1 MKSRKNNINRPAPS
15 RRLLLQLLTMMAL
28 TAAPSSVYAQSFHQT
43 GASGL
48 PLDSRGMQ
56 QTAEWNYY
64 YYLPTGSTS
73 MTLDLPIM
81 GWTDNYA
88 NELEPYGWYRWYD
101 YNTDLNSA
109 NLTAYDV
116 TSSSWYGGTTH
127 STQLKT
133 NITDNS
139 GKNIGLVAYK
149 LSATYIT
156 RKHVGVNYSYSNS
169 DATNPNWKG
178 DIVAC
183 DVSRYIDYT
192 ISGTKVSKEPT
203 LSVRYIFHIQSAA
216 YLAQKLKEA
225 LCEGSKSK
233 AADLTFEDNKRIVF
247 GAKDENAKMSLR
259 TNLKNSGGQ
268 SYWFY
273 PLSTTKGKT
282 VYPTTESQKITA
294 ADFKT
299 TMKQA
304 DKIVWKVYNEDK
316 TKFCQLSATSSTT
329 QFCDLTISALNS
341 ATWYNVSNDA
351 TTTKPTDIGF
361 EHTVYVVAWAANSND
376 MCPVANFEVFIH
388 KGYPKTKDEI
398 TADNNIDRTLS
409 YLEDEDRYEK
419 KMDISFDDDNADLT
433 FDAPTVN
440 NNVSLKPSDFKSR
453 AYGFTYANLADYDY
467 FYGTYMRQSWTGKRP
482 TYSSPNHGDYG
493 LYKSANKTG
502 VSTTDYNKGYQ
513 WWANGNPEI
522 YDRTYERTSGKQYGY
537 FLYVDASDESRQ
549 IASADFKA
557 NLCTGSQLV
566 FSGAVAEYTSGA
578 NAPQVMFRLYGI
590 DKDENGNEIGKKLIQ
605 SFSSGDFKTNTK
617 SLQYGKWYQIYSKQ
631 VLQKSAGADNYTDFR
646 IVLDN
651 MCQGTDGAD
660 YCIDDLC
667 LYTQTSKLDVLQ
679 NKPLCPN
686 ETGYE
691 TAPEEI
697 TLKLRGIYETFQAMV
712 NMKESKLFYRI
723 CDATGKQVDNIDYDG
738 DGQPDEYG
746 TARIPASYNAA
757 YVLPPEA
764 ADGKNNVAMFENDN
778 SGNRCLVI
786 ANRNFNIVPGKDYYF
801 SIAYPSDDNPDVPG
815 KWGKSTDVC
824 STYSGI
830 FQVVEQSIKLTDK
843 NSNVLTALRVNC
855 DTKTPTVEVIAKI
868 ETADPVNGG
877 KVTIDNVKFDWFLSK
892 PNKENELYTTP
903 GLLEALRA
911 YRAKYPS
918 DNGLNTG
925 FRSINYTQYTLLK
938 QYVDSKQLI
947 LNASNS
953 MGNRTFEA
961 NEMGL
966 YKIAVIP
973 VQAKATI
980 NGQNYD
986 ICADPM
992 LVDLRVVTDGPNINL
1007 GFSDVIYPNDARTV
1021 RVGLPQIKAI
1031 ADNNGALNL
1040 PMTGIEGAT
1049 SVKMSDAQVYISN
1062 TNDPDF
1068 NSTKQVIGVVTSSTI
1083 KNSDK
1088 TVGIRFNSNAA
1099 TILKEGYW
1107 YEINFSYNNS
1117 SASTA
1122 SCPGE
1127 TFVKMC
1133 IVPEYATWNS
1143 SPRTASTNWNDDNNW
1158 LRSTKA
1164 EIFKDSYTDY
1174 NTTTAFMPMKFTKV
1188 TVANQKDK
1196 GKVYPNLDEISY
1208 RSNGI
1213 ASSTKMKSF
1222 AYDFVAKWSDATADG
1237 SDNGNGT
1244 FSCEK
1249 WAGNF
1254 CDQIYFKPEAELLYA
1269 NYLNYN
1275 KAYVEKELTPNTW
1288 SIMSSPLKQTYA
1300 GDLYVQKDDG
1310 QEKSE
1315 AFKPI
1320 TYKEGVNDRSAYPVY
1335 QRSWDGNAQE
1345 VKDNVT
1351 NYSANHDGTVDVTTD
1366 NELSINSGYW
1376 SHVYNKVD
1384 ELYTKGQAFAVKAG
1398 DKYTAG
1404 AQGANA
1410 TAVIRLPKADTQFSY
1425 YDSESQ
1431 KPVNVTVNRDANSY
1445 RMLQGDVAGDKTMA
1459 MTQPLKE
1466 NLHRDNRY
1474 HLVGNPYTSS
1484 LSMYR
1489 FLKANTAFENSI
1501 WTLDNGVMKTHSV
1514 PVDLDYDKK
1523 TDVIVNPTQA
1533 FFVKVKEGETAP
1545 ANVTFNATM
1554 LINKDVTPGEKALI
1568 IRPTVTLT
1576 TVNGERSS
1584 QSELIVN
1591 DEASRDYVEGEDVEM
1606 LGEGNIAEIAQV
1618 YSVAGSQAVALNAS
1632 DDINWMPVG
1641 VVAPK
1646 SKDIDVNISL
1656 NSKMLIKMN
1665 NEGSQLFLFDATT
1678 KTFSEIKDGMTVK
1691 MMANDHG
1698 RYYITNQSSLNTT
1711 DINTI
1716 DCFSPT
1722 ENTIVVATLKGDM
1735 KRVMVYDISGALVT
1749 SNHSVNGGRCQLNVP
1764 KAGIYVVKATTKED
1778 RTETF
1783 KIVVR

>member
-1 MKSRKNNINRPAPS
+1 
-15 RRLLLQLLTMMAL
+15 MMAL
-28 TAAPSSVYAQSFHQT
+28 TAAPSSVYAQSLGFHKE
-43 GASGL
+43 GKSGL

-56 QTAEWNYY
+56 QTAEWHYY
-64 YYLPTGSTS
+64 YYLPTNSNTMELELPFDGWGKSSTN
-73 MTLDLPIM
+73 D
-81 GWTDNYA
+81 
-88 NELEPYGWYRWYD
+88 LEPYGWIRWYD
-101 YNTDLNSA
+101 YTTDLKSDRLTVYNSSSTSLYNSKDNTSNKDIGLIAGTLRNSA
-109 NLTAYDV
+109 RDYA
-116 TSSSWYGGTTH
+116 
-127 STQLKT
+127 
-133 NITDNS
+133 
-139 GKNIGLVAYK
+139 
-149 LSATYIT
+149 
-156 RKHVGVNYSYSNS
+156 GVKYNKPTGA
-169 DATNPNWKG
+169 DAEDWAGET
-178 DIVAC
+178 IAC
-183 DVSRYIDYT
+183 DVSRYNDYDL
-192 ISGTKVSKEPT
+192 TKRGNYPKYTNYVKKEPT
-203 LSVRYIFHIQSAA
+203 LSIRYIFHIKSAA
-216 YLAQKLKEA
+216 YLAKRIKDA
-225 LCEGSKSK
+225 LCDHSR
-233 AADLTFEDNKRIVF
+233 AADLTLEDNKRIVF
-247 GAKDENAKMSLR
+247 GAKDANANMTLR
-259 TNLKNSGGQ
+259 TNMKNSGGQ

-273 PLSTTKGKT
+273 PLRTTVGKT

-294 ADFKT
+294 ADFNT

-304 DKIVWKVYNEDK
+304 NKIVWIVYNEDK
-316 TKFCQLSATSSTT
+316 TKFCQLSSET
-329 QFCDLTISALNS
+329 QFCDLTINALKN

-351 TTTKPTDIGF
+351 ITSKPTDIGF
-361 EHTVYVVAWAANSND
+361 EQTVYVVAWAANGD
-376 MCPVANFEVFIH
+376 YMCPVANFEVFIH
-388 KGYPKTKDEI
+388 KGYPKMKDEL
-398 TADNNIDRTLS
+398 TADGDVDRTIS
-409 YLEDEDRYEK
+409 YFEEKYEQQ
-419 KMDISFDDDNADLT
+419 MDISFDDDNPDLT
-433 FDAPTVN
+433 LDAPTTPLN
-440 NNVSLKPSDFKSR
+440 NMSLKPSDFKSR
-453 AYGFTYANLADYDY
+453 AYGFTYALLANNDYYYDRS
-467 FYGTYMRQSWTGKRP
+467 TPHHSK
-482 TYSSPNHGDYG
+482 SPIHGDYG
-493 LYKSANKTG
+493 LYKSGNLRG
-502 VSTTDYNKGYQ
+502 ISYDNENGYQ
-513 WWANGNPEI
+513 WWAAGSPTI
-522 YDRTYERTSGKQYGY
+522 YDRTYAKTSGKQYGH
-537 FLYVDASDESRQ
+537 FLYVDASNESRQ

-557 NLCTGSQLV
+557 NLCTGSQLI
-566 FSGAVAEYTSGA
+566 FSGAVAEYTA
-578 NAPQVMFRLYGI
+578 AYNATAPQVMFRLYGI
-590 DKDENGNEIGKKLIQ
+590 NKDENGNVTDQKLIQ

-617 SLQYGKWYQIYSKQ
+617 SHEYGKWYQIYSKQ
-631 VLQKSAGADNYTDFR
+631 VLQKSAAADNYTDFR

-651 MCQGTDGAD
+651 MCQNTKGAD

-679 NKPLCPN
+679 NRPLCPN

-691 TAPEEI
+691 TAPEYI

-712 NMKESKLFYRI
+712 NQKESKLFYRI
-723 CDATGKQVDNIDYDG
+723 YDATGKPVDNIDYDG

-746 TARIPASYNAA
+746 IASIPASYNAGL
-757 YVLPPEA
+757 VLPPAA
-764 ADGKNNVAMFENDN
+764 ADGKTNVPMFENDN

-815 KWGKSTDVC
+815 DWGKSTDVC
-824 STYSGI
+824 STYSGL
-830 FQVVEQSIKLTDK
+830 FQVVEQNIKLTDK

-855 DTKTPTVEVIAKI
+855 NSNTPTVEVIAKI

-892 PNKENELYTTP
+892 PNKENELYSTS
-903 GLLEALRA
+903 GLLEALHA
-911 YRAKYPS
+911 YRAKYPEY
-918 DNGLNTG
+918 NGLSTD
-925 FRSINYTQYTLLK
+925 FRYVNYAQYNLLK
-938 QYVDSKQLI
+938 KYVDSKQLI

-953 MGNRTFEA
+953 MGTRKFEA
-961 NEMGL
+961 KEMGL

-980 NGQNYD
+980 NGQVYE
-986 ICADPM
+986 ICAAPM
-992 LVDLRVVTDGPNINL
+992 LVDLRVVTDGPNINF
-1007 GFSDVIYPNDARTV
+1007 GFPNVIYPNDARTV
-1021 RVGLPQIKAI
+1021 RVGLPQINAI
-1031 ADNNGALNL
+1031 ATKNGALNL
-1040 PMTGIEGAT
+1040 PMTGIEGAK
-1049 SVKMSDAQVYISN
+1049 SVEMIDEAQVSISN

-1068 NSTKQVIGVVTSSTI
+1068 NSTEQMIGVVTANTI
-1083 KNSDK
+1083 KNSDN
-1088 TVGIRFNSNAA
+1088 TVGIRFNSNAVK
-1099 TILKEGYW
+1099 TLKEGYW
-1107 YEINFSYNNS
+1107 YEIHFRYANADGSM
-1117 SASTA
+1117 A

-1127 TFVKMC
+1127 TFIKMC

-1164 EIFKDSYTDY
+1164 EIFKDSYADY

-1222 AYDFVAKWSDATADG
+1222 AYDFVAKWSNTTDDG

-1269 NYLNYN
+1269 NYLTYN

-1288 SIMSSPLKQTYA
+1288 SIMSSPLQQTYA

-1315 AFKPI
+1315 AFQPM
-1320 TYKEGVNDRSAYPVY
+1320 TYDENVNDRSAYPVY
-1335 QRSWDGNAQE
+1335 QRSWDGDAKE
-1345 VKDNVT
+1345 IVDNT
-1351 NYSANHDGTVDVTTD
+1351 KFYQAHEDGTVEETTND
-1366 NELSINSGYW
+1366 FFLTSGYW

-1384 ELYTKGQAFAVKAG
+1384 EQYTKGQAFAVKAG

-1425 YDSESQ
+1425 YDSESR

-1445 RMLQGDVAGDKTMA
+1445 RMLLGDVAGDKTMA

-1466 NLHRDNRY
+1466 NLHSENRY

-1501 WTLDNGVMKTHSV
+1501 WTLDNGKVTAYTLA
-1514 PVDLDYDKK
+1514 LDEAYDKK
-1523 TDVIVNPTQA
+1523 TDVLVSPTQA
-1533 FFVKVKEGETAP
+1533 FFVKLKTGESATEA
-1545 ANVTFNATM
+1545 TFNASM
-1554 LINKDVTPGEKALI
+1554 LINKDVTPGEKALV
-1568 IRPTVTLT
+1568 IRPTLTLT
-1576 TVNGERSS
+1576 TTDGVRN
-1584 QSELIVN
+1584 SESKLIVN
-1591 DEASRDYVEGEDVEM
+1591 EEACRDYVVGEDVEM
-1606 LGEGNIAEIAQV
+1606 LGEGNIAEVAQV

-1656 NSKMLIKMN
+1656 NSKMLIKMD

-1716 DCFSPT
+1716 ECFSPT

-1735 KRVMVYDISGALVT
+1735 KRVVVYDISGALVT

-1764 KAGIYVVKATTKED
+1764 KAGIYVVKATAKED

>member
-15 RRLLLQLLTMMAL
+15 RRLLLQLLAMMAL
-28 TAAPSSVYAQSFHQT
+28 TAAPSSVYAQSLGFHKMGQ
-43 GASGL
+43 SGL

-56 QTAEWNYY
+56 QTAEWHYY
-64 YYLPTGSTS
+64 YYLPTNSNTMELELPFDGWLKSSTN
-73 MTLDLPIM
+73 D
-81 GWTDNYA
+81 
-88 NELEPYGWYRWYD
+88 LEPYGWIRWYD
-101 YNTDLNSA
+101 YTTDLMSDR
-109 NLTAYDV
+109 LKVYSRYY
-116 TSSSWYGGTTH
+116 TS
-127 STQLKT
+127 LKSLKDDT
-133 NITDNS
+133 S
-139 GKNIGLVAYK
+139 KKNIGLIAGTLK
-149 LSATYIT
+149 NSARDYA
-156 RKHVGVNYSYSNS
+156 GVKYNKPTGA
-169 DATNPNWKG
+169 DAEDWDGET
-178 DIVAC
+178 IAC
-183 DVSRYIDYT
+183 DVSRYNDYS
-192 ISGTKVSKEPT
+192 ISTNYVEKEPT
-203 LSVRYIFHIQSAA
+203 LSIRYIFHIKSAA
-216 YLAQKLKEA
+216 YLAKRIKDA
-225 LCEGSKSK
+225 LCDHTR
-233 AADLTFEDNKRIVF
+233 AADLTLEDNKRIVF
-247 GAKDENAKMSLR
+247 GAKDANANMTLR
-259 TNLKNSGGQ
+259 TNMKNSGGQ

-273 PLSTTKGKT
+273 PLRTTVGKT

-294 ADFKT
+294 ADFNT

-304 DKIVWKVYNEDK
+304 NKIVWRVYNEDK
-316 TKFCQLSATSSTT
+316 TKYCQLSSTT
-329 QFCDLTISALNS
+329 QFCDLTINALKN
-341 ATWYNVSNDA
+341 ATWYNVSNGA
-351 TTTKPTDIGF
+351 TTSKPTDIGF
-361 EHTVYVVAWAANSND
+361 EQTVYVVAWAANGD
-376 MCPVANFEVFIH
+376 YMCPVANFEVFIH
-388 KGYPKTKDEI
+388 KGYPKMKDEL
-398 TADNNIDRTLS
+398 TADGDVDRTIS
-409 YLEDEDRYEK
+409 YFEDKYEQQ
-419 KMDISFDDDNADLT
+419 MDISFDDDNPDLT
-433 FDAPTVN
+433 LDAPTTPLN
-440 NNVSLKPSDFKSR
+440 NMSLKPSDFKSR
-453 AYGFTYANLADYDY
+453 AYGFTYAELASFDYYYDRS
-467 FYGTYMRQSWTGKRP
+467 TPHHSK
-482 TYSSPNHGDYG
+482 SPIHGDYG
-493 LYKSANKTG
+493 LYKSGNLRG
-502 VSTTDYNKGYQ
+502 ISYDNENGYQ
-513 WWANGNPEI
+513 WWAAGSPTI
-522 YDRTYERTSGKQYGY
+522 YDRTYAKTSGKQYGH
-537 FLYVDASDESRQ
+537 FLYVDASNESRQ

-557 NLCTGSQLV
+557 NLCTGSQLI
-566 FSGAVAEYTSGA
+566 FSGAVAEYTASYNA
-578 NAPQVMFRLYGI
+578 TAPQVMFRLYGI
-590 DKDENGNEIGKKLIQ
+590 NKDENGNVTDQKLIQ

-617 SLQYGKWYQIYSKQ
+617 TLEYGKWYQIFSKQ
-631 VLQKSAGADNYTDFR
+631 VLQKSAAADNYTDFR

-651 MCQGTDGAD
+651 MCQNTKGAD

-691 TAPEEI
+691 TAPDDI

-712 NMKESKLFYRI
+712 NQKESKLFYRI
-723 CDATGKQVDNIDYDG
+723 CDATGKQVENIDYDG
-738 DGQPDEYG
+738 DGHPDEYG

-801 SIAYPSDDNPDVPG
+801 SIAYPSDDNPNVPG
-815 KWGKSTDVC
+815 DWGKSTDVC

-830 FQVVEQSIKLTDK
+830 FQVVEQNIKLTDK
-843 NSNVLTALRVNC
+843 NSNVLTALRVDCNSQ
-855 DTKTPTVEVIAKI
+855 TPTVEVIAKI

-877 KVTIDNVKFDWFLSK
+877 KVTIDKVKFDWFLSK
-892 PNKENELYTTP
+892 PNAENELYSTS
-903 GLLEALRA
+903 GLLEALHA
-911 YRAKYPS
+911 YRAKYPEY
-918 DNGLNTG
+918 NGLSTDFLYVN
-925 FRSINYTQYTLLK
+925 NVQYNLLK
-938 QYVDSKQLI
+938 KYVDSKQLI

-953 MGNRTFEA
+953 MGNRKFEA
-961 NEMGL
+961 KEMGL

-980 NGQNYD
+980 NGQVYD

-992 LVDLRVVTDGPNINL
+992 LVDLRVVTDGPNINF
-1007 GFSDVIYPNDARTV
+1007 GFPGVIYPNDARTV
-1021 RVGLPQIKAI
+1021 RVGLPQIEAI
-1031 ADNNGALNL
+1031 ATKKGALNL

-1049 SVKMSDAQVYISN
+1049 SVKMRDYAKVFISN
-1062 TNDPDF
+1062 TNDPSF
-1068 NSTKQVIGVVTSSTI
+1068 NSTKQEIGVVTSNTI
-1083 KNSDK
+1083 YNSSK
-1088 TVGIRFNSNAA
+1088 TVGIRFNSNAK

-1107 YEINFSYNNS
+1107 YEINFSYDNADGS
-1117 SASTA
+1117 MA

-1127 TFVKMC
+1127 TFIKMC

-1222 AYDFVAKWSDATADG
+1222 AYDFVAKWSNTTDDG
-1237 SDNGNGT
+1237 SDTGNGT

-1269 NYLNYN
+1269 NYLTYN

-1288 SIMSSPLKQTYA
+1288 SIMSSPLQQTYA
-1300 GDLYVQKDDG
+1300 GDLYVPKNNG
-1310 QEKSE
+1310 QEMSE
-1315 AFKPI
+1315 AFQPM

-1335 QRSWDGNAQE
+1335 QRSWDGDAKE
-1345 VKDNVT
+1345 IVDNT
-1351 NYSANHDGTVDVTTD
+1351 KFYQAHEDGTVEETTND
-1366 NELSINSGYW
+1366 FFLTSGYW

-1384 ELYTKGQAFAVKAG
+1384 EQYTKGQAFAVKAG

-1425 YDSESQ
+1425 YDSESN

-1445 RMLQGDVAGDKTMA
+1445 RMLLGDVAGDKTMA

-1466 NLHRDNRY
+1466 NLHSENRY

-1501 WTLDNGVMKTHSV
+1501 WTLDNGKVTAYTLA
-1514 PVDLDYDKK
+1514 LDEAYDKK
-1523 TDVIVNPTQA
+1523 TDVLVSPTQA
-1533 FFVKVKEGETAP
+1533 FFVKLKTGESATEA
-1545 ANVTFNATM
+1545 TFNASM
-1554 LINKDVTPGEKALI
+1554 LINKDVTPGEKALV
-1568 IRPTVTLT
+1568 IRPTLTLT
-1576 TVNGERSS
+1576 TTDGVRN
-1584 QSELIVN
+1584 SESKLIVN

-1716 DCFSPT
+1716 ECFSPT
-1722 ENTIVVATLKGDM
+1722 ENTIVVATLKGDV
-1735 KRVMVYDISGALVT
+1735 KRVVVYDISGALVT

>member
-28 TAAPSSVYAQSFHQT
+28 TAAPSSVYAQSLGFHKD
-43 GASGL
+43 GKSGL

-56 QTAEWNYY
+56 QTAEWHYY
-64 YYLPTGSTS
+64 YYLPTNSNTMELELPFDGWEKSSTN
-73 MTLDLPIM
+73 D
-81 GWTDNYA
+81 
-88 NELEPYGWYRWYD
+88 LEPYGWIRWYD
-101 YNTDLNSA
+101 YTTDLMSDR
-109 NLTAYDV
+109 LTVYSRYY
-116 TSSSWYGGTTH
+116 TS
-127 STQLKT
+127 LKSLKDDT
-133 NITDNS
+133 S
-139 GKNIGLVAYK
+139 KKNIGLVAGTLK
-149 LSATYIT
+149 NSARDYA
-156 RKHVGVNYSYSNS
+156 GVKYNKPTGA
-169 DATNPNWKG
+169 DAEDWPGET
-178 DIVAC
+178 IAC
-183 DVSRYIDYT
+183 DVSRYNDYSIYT
-192 ISGTKVSKEPT
+192 NYVEKEPT
-203 LSVRYIFHIQSAA
+203 LSIRYIFHIKSAA
-216 YLAQKLKEA
+216 YLAKRIKDA
-225 LCEGSKSK
+225 LCDHSR
-233 AADLTFEDNKRIVF
+233 AADLTLEDNKRIVF
-247 GAKDENAKMSLR
+247 GAKDANANMTLR
-259 TNLKNSGGQ
+259 TNMKNSGGQ

-273 PLSTTKGKT
+273 PLRTTKGKT
-282 VYPTTESQKITA
+282 VYPTTEAQKITA
-294 ADFKT
+294 ADFNT

-304 DKIVWKVYNEDK
+304 NKIVWRVYNEDK
-316 TKFCQLSATSSTT
+316 TKYCQLSSTT
-329 QFCDLTISALNS
+329 QFCDLTINALKS
-341 ATWYNVSNDA
+341 ATWYNVSNGA
-351 TTTKPTDIGF
+351 TTSTPTDIGF
-361 EHTVYVVAWAANSND
+361 EQTVYVVAWAANGD
-376 MCPVANFEVFIH
+376 YYMCPVANFEVFIH
-388 KGYPKTKDEI
+388 KGYPKMKDEL
-398 TADNNIDRTLS
+398 TADGDVDRTLS
-409 YLEDEDRYEK
+409 YFENKYERQ
-419 KMDISFDDDNADLT
+419 MDISFDDDNPDLT
-433 FDAPTVN
+433 LDAPTTPEN
-440 NNVSLKPSDFKSR
+440 NMSLKPSDFKSR
-453 AYGFTYANLADYDY
+453 AYGFTYALLASNDYYYD
-467 FYGTYMRQSWTGKRP
+467 GSTPHHSK
-482 TYSSPNHGDYG
+482 SPIHGDYG
-493 LYKSANKTG
+493 LYKSGNLPG
-502 VSTTDYNKGYQ
+502 ISYDNQNGYQ
-513 WWANGNPEI
+513 WWAAGSPTI
-522 YDRTYERTSGKQYGY
+522 YDRTYAKTNGKQYGH
-537 FLYVDASDESRQ
+537 FLYVDASNESRQ

-557 NLCTGSQLV
+557 NLCTGSQLI
-566 FSGAVAEYTSGA
+566 FSGAVAEYTA
-578 NAPQVMFRLYGI
+578 AYNATAPQVMFRLYGI
-590 DKDENGNEIGKKLIQ
+590 NKDENGNVTDQKLIQ

-617 SLQYGKWYQIYSKQ
+617 SHEYGKWYQIYSKQ
-631 VLQKSAGADNYTDFR
+631 VLQKSAAADNYTDFR

-651 MCQGTDGAD
+651 MCQNTKGAD

-691 TAPEEI
+691 TAPDDI

-712 NMKESKLFYRI
+712 NQKESKLFYRI
-723 CDATGKQVDNIDYDG
+723 CDATGKQVENFDYDG
-738 DGQPDEYG
+738 DGHPDEYG

-815 KWGKSTDVC
+815 DWGKSTDVC
-824 STYSGI
+824 STYSDI
-830 FQVVEQSIKLTDK
+830 FQVVEQNIKLTDK
-843 NSNVLTALRVNC
+843 NSNVLTALRVDCNS
-855 DTKTPTVEVIAKI
+855 KTPTVEVIAKI

-877 KVTIDNVKFDWFLSK
+877 KVTIDKVKFDWFLSK
-892 PNKENELYTTP
+892 PNAENELYSTT
-903 GLLEALRA
+903 GLLEALHD
-911 YRAKYPS
+911 YRAKYPEY
-918 DNGLNTG
+918 NGLSTD
-925 FRSINYTQYTLLK
+925 FRNDNRTQYDLLK
-938 QYVDSKQLI
+938 KYVDSKQLI

-953 MGNRTFEA
+953 MGNRKFEA
-961 NEMGL
+961 KETGL

-973 VQAKATI
+973 VQDKATI
-980 NGQNYD
+980 NGQVYE
-986 ICADPM
+986 ICAAPM
-992 LVDLRVVTDGPNINL
+992 LVDLRVVTDGPNINF
-1007 GFSDVIYPNDARTV
+1007 GFPGVIYPNDARTV
-1021 RVGLPQIKAI
+1021 RVGLPQINAI
-1031 ADNNGALNL
+1031 AEKNGALNL
-1040 PMTGIEGAT
+1040 PMTGIEGAK
-1049 SVKMSDAQVYISN
+1049 SVEMIDEAQVSISN

-1068 NSTKQVIGVVTSSTI
+1068 NSTEQMIGVVTANTI
-1083 KNSDK
+1083 KNSDN
-1088 TVGIRFNSNAA
+1088 TVGIRFNSNAVK
-1099 TILKEGYW
+1099 TLKEGYW
-1107 YEINFSYNNS
+1107 YEIHFRYANADGSM
-1117 SASTA
+1117 A

-1127 TFVKMC
+1127 TFIKMC

-1164 EIFKDSYTDY
+1164 EIFKDSYADY

-1222 AYDFVAKWSDATADG
+1222 AYDFVAKWSDTKDG

-1269 NYLNYN
+1269 NYLTYN

-1288 SIMSSPLKQTYA
+1288 SIMSSPLQQTYA
-1300 GDLYVQKDDG
+1300 GDLYVPKNNG
-1310 QEKSE
+1310 QEMSE
-1315 AFKPI
+1315 AFKPM

-1335 QRSWDGNAQE
+1335 QRSWDGDAQE

-1366 NELSINSGYW
+1366 NELSINSVYW

-1384 ELYTKGQAFAVKAG
+1384 EQYTKGQAFAVKAG
-1398 DKYTAG
+1398 DKYTVG

-1466 NLHRDNRY
+1466 NLHSENRY

-1501 WTLDNGVMKTHSV
+1501 WTLDNGKVTAYTLA
-1514 PVDLDYDKK
+1514 LDEAYDKK
-1523 TDVIVNPTQA
+1523 TDVLVSPTQA
-1533 FFVKVKEGETAP
+1533 FFVKLKTGESATEA
-1545 ANVTFNATM
+1545 TFNASM
-1554 LINKDVTPGEKALI
+1554 LINKDVTPGEKALV
-1568 IRPTVTLT
+1568 IRPTLTLT
-1576 TVNGERSS
+1576 TTDGVRN
-1584 QSELIVN
+1584 SESKLIVN
-1591 DEASRDYVEGEDVEM
+1591 DEASRDYVVGEDVEM
-1606 LGEGNIAEIAQV
+1606 LGEGNIAEVAQV

-1641 VVAPK
+1641 VVALK

-1716 DCFSPT
+1716 ECFSPT

-1735 KRVMVYDISGALVT
+1735 KRVVVYDVAGSLVT

>member
-15 RRLLLQLLTMMAL
+15 RRLLLQLLAMMAL
-28 TAAPSSVYAQSFHQT
+28 TAAPSSVYAQSLGFHKEGQ
-43 GASGL
+43 SEL

-56 QTAEWNYY
+56 QTAEWHYY
-64 YYLPTGSTS
+64 YYLPTNSNTMELELPFDGWEKSSTN
-73 MTLDLPIM
+73 D
-81 GWTDNYA
+81 
-88 NELEPYGWYRWYD
+88 LEPYGWIRWYD
-101 YNTDLNSA
+101 YTTDLKSNRLTVFSSSTSLNSLKDYTSQKDIGLIAGTLRNSA
-109 NLTAYDV
+109 RDYA
-116 TSSSWYGGTTH
+116 
-127 STQLKT
+127 
-133 NITDNS
+133 
-139 GKNIGLVAYK
+139 
-149 LSATYIT
+149 
-156 RKHVGVNYSYSNS
+156 GVKYNKPTGA
-169 DATNPNWKG
+169 DAEDWAGET
-178 DIVAC
+178 IAC
-183 DVSRYIDYT
+183 DVSRYNDYSFQRVN
-192 ISGTKVSKEPT
+192 IGTKYNPKYTNRVEKEPT
-203 LSVRYIFHIQSAA
+203 LSIRYIFHIKSAA
-216 YLAQKLKEA
+216 YLAKRIKDA
-225 LCEGSKSK
+225 LCDHSR
-233 AADLTFEDNKRIVF
+233 AADLTLEDNKRIVF
-247 GAKDENAKMSLR
+247 GAKDANANMTLR
-259 TNLKNSGGQ
+259 TNMKNSGGQ

-273 PLSTTKGKT
+273 PLRTTVGKT

-294 ADFKT
+294 ADFNT

-304 DKIVWKVYNEDK
+304 DKIVWAVYNEDK
-316 TKFCQLSATSSTT
+316 TKYCQLSSTT
-329 QFCDLTISALNS
+329 QFCDLTINALKN

-361 EHTVYVVAWAANSND
+361 EHTVYVVAWAVNGTTD

-388 KGYPKTKDEI
+388 KGYPKMKDEL
-398 TADNNIDRTLS
+398 TADGDVDRTIS
-409 YLEDEDRYEK
+409 YFEDKYEQQ
-419 KMDISFDDDNADLT
+419 MDISFDDDNPDLT
-433 FDAPTVN
+433 LDAPTTPLN
-440 NNVSLKPSDFKSR
+440 NMSLKPSDFKSR
-453 AYGFTYANLADYDY
+453 AYGFTYAQLASYDY
-467 FYGTYMRQSWTGKRP
+467 YYDGSTPHHSK
-482 TYSSPNHGDYG
+482 SPIHGDYG
-493 LYKSANKTG
+493 LYKSGNLRG
-502 VSTTDYNKGYQ
+502 ISYDNENGYQ
-513 WWANGNPEI
+513 WWAAGSPTI
-522 YDRTYERTSGKQYGY
+522 YDRTHAKTSGKQYGH
-537 FLYVDASDESRQ
+537 FLYVDASNESRQ

-557 NLCTGSQLV
+557 NLCTGSQLI
-566 FSGAVAEYTSGA
+566 FSGAVAEYTA
-578 NAPQVMFRLYGI
+578 AYNATAPQVMFRLYGI
-590 DKDENGNEIGKKLIQ
+590 NKDENGNVTDQKLIQ

-617 SLQYGKWYQIYSKQ
+617 THEYGKWYQIYSKQ
-631 VLQKSAGADNYTDFR
+631 VLQKSAAADNYTDFR

-651 MCQGTDGAD
+651 MCQNTKGAD

-679 NKPLCPN
+679 NRPLCPN

-691 TAPEEI
+691 TAPEYI

-712 NMKESKLFYRI
+712 NQKESKLFYRI
-723 CDATGKQVDNIDYDG
+723 CDATGKPVENIDYDG
-738 DGQPDEYG
+738 DKQPDDYG
-746 TARIPASYNAA
+746 IASIPASYNAGL
-757 YVLPPEA
+757 VLPPA
-764 ADGKNNVAMFENDN
+764 AAGGKTNVPMFENDN

-815 KWGKSTDVC
+815 DWGKSTDVC
-824 STYSGI
+824 STYSDI
-830 FQVVEQSIKLTDK
+830 FQVVEQNIKLTDK

-855 DTKTPTVEVIAKI
+855 NTHTPTVEVIAKI

-877 KVTIDNVKFDWFLSK
+877 KVTIDKVKFDWFLSK
-892 PNKENELYTTP
+892 PNAENELYSTS
-903 GLLEALRA
+903 GLLEALHA
-911 YRAKYPS
+911 YRAKYPEY
-918 DNGLNTG
+918 NGLSTD
-925 FRSINYTQYTLLK
+925 FRYVNNVQYNLLK
-938 QYVDSKQLI
+938 KYVDSKQLI

-953 MGNRTFEA
+953 MGTRKFEA
-961 NEMGL
+961 KEMGL

-980 NGQNYD
+980 NGQVYE
-986 ICADPM
+986 ICAAPM
-992 LVDLRVVTDGPNINL
+992 LVDLRVVTDGPNINF
-1007 GFSDVIYPNDARTV
+1007 GFPNVIYPNDARTV
-1021 RVGLPQIKAI
+1021 RVGLPQIQAI
-1031 ADNNGALNL
+1031 AEKNGALNL

-1049 SVKMSDAQVYISN
+1049 SVEMIDEAQVSISN

-1068 NSTKQVIGVVTSSTI
+1068 NSTEQMIGVVTSSII
-1083 KNSDK
+1083 KNSDN

-1107 YEINFSYNNS
+1107 YEIHFRYANADGSM
-1117 SASTA
+1117 A

-1127 TFVKMC
+1127 TFIKMC

-1164 EIFKDSYTDY
+1164 EIFKDAYADY

-1188 TVANQKDK
+1188 TVANQNDK

-1208 RSNGI
+1208 SKNGI

-1222 AYDFVAKWSDATADG
+1222 AYDFVAKWSNTADG
-1237 SDNGNGT
+1237 SDTGNGT

-1269 NYLNYN
+1269 NYLTYN

-1288 SIMSSPLKQTYA
+1288 SIMSSPLQQTYA
-1300 GDLYVQKDDG
+1300 GDLYVPKNNG
-1310 QEKSE
+1310 QEQSE
-1315 AFKPI
+1315 AFKPM
-1320 TYKEGVNDRSAYPVY
+1320 TYDENVNDRSAYPVY
-1335 QRSWDGNAQE
+1335 QRSWDGDAKE
-1345 VKDNVT
+1345 IVDNT
-1351 NYSANHDGTVDVTTD
+1351 KFYQAHEDGTVEETTND
-1366 NELSINSGYW
+1366 FFLTSGYW

-1384 ELYTKGQAFAVKAG
+1384 EQYTKGQAFAVKAG

-1445 RMLQGDVAGDKTMA
+1445 RMLLGDVAGDKTMA

-1466 NLHRDNRY
+1466 NLHSENRY

-1591 DEASRDYVEGEDVEM
+1591 DEANRDYVEGEDVEM

-1735 KRVMVYDISGALVT
+1735 KRVVVYDISGALVT

-1764 KAGIYVVKATTKED
+1764 KAGIYVVKATTMED

>member
-1 MKSRKNNINRPAPS
+1 MKSRKNNINRLAPS
-15 RRLLLQLLTMMAL
+15 KRLLLQLLAMMAL
-28 TAAPSSVYAQSFHQT
+28 TAAPSSVYAQNLGFHKEGQ
-43 GASGL
+43 SGL

-56 QTAEWNYY
+56 QTAEWHYY
-64 YYLPTGSTS
+64 YYLPTNSNTMELELPFDGWLKSSTN
-73 MTLDLPIM
+73 D
-81 GWTDNYA
+81 
-88 NELEPYGWYRWYD
+88 LEPYGWIRWYD
-101 YNTDLNSA
+101 YTTDLKSDRLTVYSIYYTSLKSLKDDTSKKDIGLIAGTLRNSA
-109 NLTAYDV
+109 RDYAGVKYNKPTGADAED
-116 TSSSWYGGTTH
+116 WGGET
-127 STQLKT
+127 
-133 NITDNS
+133 I
-139 GKNIGLVAYK
+139 
-149 LSATYIT
+149 
-156 RKHVGVNYSYSNS
+156 
-169 DATNPNWKG
+169 
-178 DIVAC
+178 AC
-183 DVSRYIDYT
+183 DVSRYNDYS
-192 ISGTKVSKEPT
+192 ISTNYVEKEPT
-203 LSVRYIFHIQSAA
+203 LSIRYIFHIKSAA
-216 YLAQKLKEA
+216 YLAKRIKDA
-225 LCEGSKSK
+225 LCDHSR
-233 AADLTFEDNKRIVF
+233 AADLTLEDNKRIVF
-247 GAKDENAKMSLR
+247 GAKDANANMTLR
-259 TNLKNSGGQ
+259 TNMKNSGGQ

-273 PLSTTKGKT
+273 PLRTTVGKT

-294 ADFKT
+294 ADFNT

-304 DKIVWKVYNEDK
+304 NKIVWIVYNEDK
-316 TKFCQLSATSSTT
+316 TKFCQLSSEI
-329 QFCDLTISALNS
+329 QFCDLTINALKN

-351 TTTKPTDIGF
+351 KTSKPTDIGF
-361 EHTVYVVAWAANSND
+361 EQTVYVVAWAANGD
-376 MCPVANFEVFIH
+376 YMCPVANFEVFIH
-388 KGYPKTKDEI
+388 KGYPKMKDEL
-398 TADNNIDRTLS
+398 TADGDVDRTLS

-419 KMDISFDDDNADLT
+419 KMDISFDDDNPDLT
-433 FDAPTVN
+433 LDAPTTPEN
-440 NNVSLKPSDFKSR
+440 NMSLKPSDFKSR
-453 AYGFTYANLADYDY
+453 AYGFTYAQLASYDY
-467 FYGTYMRQSWTGKRP
+467 YYDGSTPHHSK
-482 TYSSPNHGDYG
+482 SPIHGDYG
-493 LYKSANKTG
+493 LYKSGNLRG
-502 VSTTDYNKGYQ
+502 ISYDNENGYQ
-513 WWANGNPEI
+513 WWAAGSPTI
-522 YDRTYERTSGKQYGY
+522 YDRTHAKTSGKQYGH
-537 FLYVDASDESRQ
+537 FLYVDASNESRQ

-557 NLCTGSQLV
+557 NLCTGSQLI
-566 FSGAVAEYTSGA
+566 FSGAVAEYTASYNA
-578 NAPQVMFRLYGI
+578 TAPQVMFRLYGI
-590 DKDENGNEIGKKLIQ
+590 NKDENGNVTDQKLIQ

-617 SLQYGKWYQIYSKQ
+617 SHEYGKWYQIYSKQ
-631 VLQKSAGADNYTDFR
+631 VLQKSAAADNYTDFR

-651 MCQGTDGAD
+651 MCQNTKGAD

-691 TAPEEI
+691 TAPDDI

-712 NMKESKLFYRI
+712 NQKESKLFYRI

-738 DGQPDEYG
+738 DGHPDEYG

-757 YVLPPEA
+757 YVLPSA
-764 ADGKNNVAMFENDN
+764 AAGGKTNVAMFENDN

-801 SIAYPSDDNPDVPG
+801 SIAYPSEDNPNVPG
-815 KWGKSTDVC
+815 KWGESTDVC

-830 FQVVEQSIKLTDK
+830 FQVVEQNIKLTDK

-855 DTKTPTVEVIAKI
+855 NTHIPTVEMIAKI

-892 PNKENELYTTP
+892 PNAENELYSTS
-903 GLLEALRA
+903 GLLEALHA
-911 YRAKYPS
+911 YRAKYPEY
-918 DNGLNTG
+918 NGLSTD
-925 FRSINYTQYTLLK
+925 FRYVNNVQYNLLK
-938 QYVDSKQLI
+938 KYVDSKQLI

-953 MGNRTFEA
+953 MGTRKFEA
-961 NEMGL
+961 KEMGL

-980 NGQNYD
+980 NGQVYE
-986 ICADPM
+986 ICAAPM
-992 LVDLRVVTDGPNINL
+992 LVDLRVVTDGPNINF
-1007 GFSDVIYPNDARTV
+1007 GFPNVIYPNDARTV
-1021 RVGLPQIKAI
+1021 RVGLPQIQAI
-1031 ADNNGALNL
+1031 AEKNGALNL

-1049 SVKMSDAQVYISN
+1049 SVEMIDKAQVSISN

-1068 NSTKQVIGVVTSSTI
+1068 NSTEQMIGVVTANTI
-1083 KNSDK
+1083 KNSDN

-1107 YEINFSYNNS
+1107 YEIHFRYANADGSM
-1117 SASTA
+1117 A

-1127 TFVKMC
+1127 TFIKMC

-1164 EIFKDSYTDY
+1164 EIFKDSYADY

-1222 AYDFVAKWSDATADG
+1222 AYDFVAKWSDTKDG

-1269 NYLNYN
+1269 NYLTYN

-1288 SIMSSPLKQTYA
+1288 SIMSSPLQQTYA
-1300 GDLYVQKDDG
+1300 GDLYVPKNNG
-1310 QEKSE
+1310 QEMSE
-1315 AFKPI
+1315 AFKPM
-1320 TYKEGVNDRSAYPVY
+1320 TYDENVNDRSAYPVY

-1345 VKDNVT
+1345 VMGNVT

-1384 ELYTKGQAFAVKAG
+1384 EQYTKGQAFAVKAG

-1445 RMLQGDVAGDKTMA
+1445 RMLQGDVVGDKTMA

-1591 DEASRDYVEGEDVEM
+1591 YEASRDYVEGEDVEM

-1764 KAGIYVVKATTKED
+1764 KAGIYVVKATTMED

>member
-15 RRLLLQLLTMMAL
+15 KRLLLQLLTMMAL
-28 TAAPSSVYAQSFHQT
+28 TAAPSSVYAQSLGFHKEGQ
-43 GASGL
+43 SGL

-56 QTAEWNYY
+56 QTAEWHYY
-64 YYLPTGSTS
+64 YYLPTNSNTMELELPFDGWKKSSTN
-73 MTLDLPIM
+73 D
-81 GWTDNYA
+81 
-88 NELEPYGWYRWYD
+88 LEPYGWIRWYD
-101 YNTDLNSA
+101 YNTDLKSNRLTVYSSSTSLNSLKDYTSQKDIGLIAGTLRNSA
-109 NLTAYDV
+109 RDYA
-116 TSSSWYGGTTH
+116 
-127 STQLKT
+127 
-133 NITDNS
+133 
-139 GKNIGLVAYK
+139 
-149 LSATYIT
+149 
-156 RKHVGVNYSYSNS
+156 GVKYNKPTGA
-169 DATNPNWKG
+169 DAEDWAGET
-178 DIVAC
+178 IAC
-183 DVSRYIDYT
+183 DVSRYNDYSFQRVN
-192 ISGTKVSKEPT
+192 IGTKYNPKYTNRVEKEPT
-203 LSVRYIFHIQSAA
+203 LSIRYIFHIKSAA
-216 YLAQKLKEA
+216 YLAKRIKDA
-225 LCEGSKSK
+225 LCDHSR
-233 AADLTFEDNKRIVF
+233 AADLTLEDNKRIVF
-247 GAKDENAKMSLR
+247 GAKDANANMTLR
-259 TNLKNSGGQ
+259 TNMKNSGGQ

-273 PLSTTKGKT
+273 PLRTTVGKT
-282 VYPTTESQKITA
+282 VYPTTEAQKITA
-294 ADFKT
+294 ADFNT

-304 DKIVWKVYNEDK
+304 NKIVWIVYNEDK
-316 TKFCQLSATSSTT
+316 TKFCQLSSET
-329 QFCDLTISALNS
+329 QFCDLTINALKN

-351 TTTKPTDIGF
+351 KTSKPTDIGF
-361 EHTVYVVAWAANSND
+361 EQTVYVVAWAANGD
-376 MCPVANFEVFIH
+376 YMCPVANFEVFIH
-388 KGYPKTKDEI
+388 KGYPKMKDEL
-398 TADNNIDRTLS
+398 TADGDVDRTLS

-419 KMDISFDDDNADLT
+419 KMDISFDDDNPDLT
-433 FDAPTVN
+433 LDAPTTPEN
-440 NNVSLKPSDFKSR
+440 NMSLKPSDFKSR
-453 AYGFTYANLADYDY
+453 AYGFTYAQLASFDYYYD
-467 FYGTYMRQSWTGKRP
+467 GSTPHHSK
-482 TYSSPNHGDYG
+482 SPIHGDYG
-493 LYKSANKTG
+493 LYKSGNLRG
-502 VSTTDYNKGYQ
+502 ISYDNENGYQ
-513 WWANGNPEI
+513 WWAAGSPTI
-522 YDRTYERTSGKQYGY
+522 YDRTHAKTSGKQYGH
-537 FLYVDASDESRQ
+537 FLYVDASNESRQ

-557 NLCTGSQLV
+557 NLCTGSQLI
-566 FSGAVAEYTSGA
+566 FSGAVAEYTASYNA
-578 NAPQVMFRLYGI
+578 TAPQVMFRLYGI
-590 DKDENGNEIGKKLIQ
+590 NKDENGNVTDRKLIQ

-617 SLQYGKWYQIYSKQ
+617 SHEYGKWYQIYSKQ
-631 VLQKSAGADNYTDFR
+631 VLQKSAAADNYTDFR

-651 MCQGTDGAD
+651 MCQNTKGAD

-691 TAPEEI
+691 TAPDDI

-712 NMKESKLFYRI
+712 NQKESKLFYRI

-738 DGQPDEYG
+738 DGHPDEYG

-757 YVLPPEA
+757 YVLPSA
-764 ADGKNNVAMFENDN
+764 AAGGKTNVAMFENDN

-801 SIAYPSDDNPDVPG
+801 SIAYPSEDNPNVPG
-815 KWGKSTDVC
+815 KWGESTDVC

-830 FQVVEQSIKLTDK
+830 FQVVEQNIKLTDK

-855 DTKTPTVEVIAKI
+855 NTHIPTVEMIAKI

-892 PNKENELYTTP
+892 PNAENELYSTS
-903 GLLEALRA
+903 GLLEALHA
-911 YRAKYPS
+911 YRAKYPEY
-918 DNGLNTG
+918 NGLSTD
-925 FRSINYTQYTLLK
+925 FRYVNNVQYNLLK
-938 QYVDSKQLI
+938 KYVDSKQLI

-953 MGNRTFEA
+953 MGTRKFEA
-961 NEMGL
+961 KEMGL

-980 NGQNYD
+980 NGQVYE
-986 ICADPM
+986 ICAAPM
-992 LVDLRVVTDGPNINL
+992 LVDLRVVTDGPNINF
-1007 GFSDVIYPNDARTV
+1007 GFPNVIYPNDARTV
-1021 RVGLPQIKAI
+1021 RVGLPQIQAI
-1031 ADNNGALNL
+1031 AEKNGALNL

-1049 SVKMSDAQVYISN
+1049 SVEMIDKAQVSISN

-1068 NSTKQVIGVVTSSTI
+1068 NSTEQMIGVVTANTI
-1083 KNSDK
+1083 KNSDN

-1107 YEINFSYNNS
+1107 YEIHFRYANADGSM
-1117 SASTA
+1117 A

-1127 TFVKMC
+1127 TFIKMC

-1164 EIFKDSYTDY
+1164 EIFKDSYADY

-1188 TVANQKDK
+1188 TVANQNDK

-1222 AYDFVAKWSDATADG
+1222 AYDFVAKWSNTADG

-1244 FSCEK
+1244 FSCET

-1269 NYLNYN
+1269 NYLTYN

-1288 SIMSSPLKQTYA
+1288 SIMSSPLQQTYA

-1315 AFKPI
+1315 AFKPM
-1320 TYKEGVNDRSAYPVY
+1320 TYDENVNDRSAYPVY

-1345 VKDNVT
+1345 VMNNVT

-1384 ELYTKGQAFAVKAG
+1384 EQYTKGQAFAVKAG

-1425 YDSESQ
+1425 YDSESN

-1489 FLKANTAFENSI
+1489 FLKANPAFENSI

-1591 DEASRDYVEGEDVEM
+1591 DEASRDYVDGEDVEM

-1646 SKDIDVNISL
+1646 SKDIDVNISF

-1698 RYYITNQSSLNTT
+1698 RYYVTNQSSLNTT

-1764 KAGIYVVKATTKED
+1764 KAGIYVVKATTMED

>member
-28 TAAPSSVYAQSFHQT
+28 TAAPSSVYAQSLGFHKNGQ
-43 GASGL
+43 SGL

-56 QTAEWNYY
+56 QTAEWHYY
-64 YYLPTGSTS
+64 YYLPTNSNTMELELPFDGWGKSSTN
-73 MTLDLPIM
+73 D
-81 GWTDNYA
+81 
-88 NELEPYGWYRWYD
+88 LEPYGWIRWYD
-101 YNTDLNSA
+101 YTTDLKSDRLTVYNSSSTSLYNSKDNTSNKDIGLIAGTLRNSA
-109 NLTAYDV
+109 RDYA
-116 TSSSWYGGTTH
+116 
-127 STQLKT
+127 
-133 NITDNS
+133 
-139 GKNIGLVAYK
+139 
-149 LSATYIT
+149 
-156 RKHVGVNYSYSNS
+156 GVKYNKPTGA
-169 DATNPNWKG
+169 DAEDWAGET
-178 DIVAC
+178 IAC
-183 DVSRYIDYT
+183 DVSRYNDYDL
-192 ISGTKVSKEPT
+192 TKRGNYPKYTNYVKKEPT
-203 LSVRYIFHIQSAA
+203 LSIRYIFHIKSAA
-216 YLAQKLKEA
+216 YLAKRIKDA
-225 LCEGSKSK
+225 LCDHSR
-233 AADLTFEDNKRIVF
+233 AADLTLEDNKRIVF
-247 GAKDENAKMSLR
+247 GAKDANANMTLR
-259 TNLKNSGGQ
+259 TNMKNSGGQ

-273 PLSTTKGKT
+273 PLRITKGKT

-294 ADFKT
+294 ADFNT

-304 DKIVWKVYNEDK
+304 IKIVWRVYNEDK
-316 TKFCQLSATSSTT
+316 TKYCQLSSET
-329 QFCDLTISALNS
+329 QFCDLTINALKN
-341 ATWYNVSNDA
+341 ATWRNVSNGA
-351 TTTKPTDIGF
+351 TTAKPTDIGF
-361 EHTVYVVAWAANSND
+361 EQTVYVVAWAANGD
-376 MCPVANFEVFIH
+376 YMCPVANFEVFIH
-388 KGYPKTKDEI
+388 KGYPKTKDEL
-398 TADNNIDRTLS
+398 TADGDVDRTLS
-409 YLEDEDRYEK
+409 YFEDKYEQQ
-419 KMDISFDDDNADLT
+419 MDISFDDDNPDLT
-433 FDAPTVN
+433 LDAPTTPLN
-440 NNVSLKPSDFKSR
+440 NMSLKPSDFKSR
-453 AYGFTYANLADYDY
+453 AYGFTYALLANNDYYYDRS
-467 FYGTYMRQSWTGKRP
+467 TPHHSK
-482 TYSSPNHGDYG
+482 SPIHGDYG
-493 LYKSANKTG
+493 LYKSGNLRG
-502 VSTTDYNKGYQ
+502 ISYDNENGYQ
-513 WWANGNPEI
+513 WWAAGSPTI
-522 YDRTYERTSGKQYGY
+522 YDRTYAKTNHKQYGH
-537 FLYVDASDESRQ
+537 FLYVDASNESRQ

-557 NLCTGSQLV
+557 NLCTGSQLI
-566 FSGAVAEYTSGA
+566 FSGAVAEYTASYNA
-578 NAPQVMFRLYGI
+578 TAPQVMFRLYGI
-590 DKDENGNEIGKKLIQ
+590 NKDENGNVTDQKLIQ

-617 SLQYGKWYQIYSKQ
+617 THEYGKWYQIYSKQ
-631 VLQKSAGADNYTDFR
+631 VLQKSAAADNYTDFR

-651 MCQGTDGAD
+651 MCQNTMGAD

-679 NKPLCPN
+679 NRPLCPN

-712 NMKESKLFYRI
+712 NQKESKLFYRI
-723 CDATGKQVDNIDYDG
+723 YDATGKQVENIDYDG
-738 DGQPDEYG
+738 DGHPDDYG
-746 TARIPASYNAA
+746 IARIPESYNAG
-757 YVLPPEA
+757 YVLPSA
-764 ADGKNNVAMFENDN
+764 AAGGKTNVPMFENDN

-824 STYSGI
+824 STYSDI
-830 FQVVEQSIKLTDK
+830 FQVVEQNIKLTDK
-843 NSNVLTALRVNC
+843 NSNVLTALRVDCNSQ
-855 DTKTPTVEVIAKI
+855 TPTVEVIAKI

-892 PNKENELYTTP
+892 PNAENELYSTT
-903 GLLEALRA
+903 GLLEALHA
-911 YRAKYPS
+911 YRAKYPEY
-918 DNGLNTG
+918 NGLSTD
-925 FRSINYTQYTLLK
+925 FRYVNYAQYDLLK
-938 QYVDSKQLI
+938 KYVDSKQLI

-953 MGNRTFEA
+953 MGNRTFA
-961 NEMGL
+961 SDEMGL

-980 NGQNYD
+980 NGQVYE
-986 ICADPM
+986 ICAAPM
-992 LVDLRVVTDGPNINL
+992 LVDLRVVTDGPNINF
-1007 GFSDVIYPNDARTV
+1007 GFPNVIYPNDARTV

-1031 ADNNGALNL
+1031 AEKNGALNL
-1040 PMTGIEGAT
+1040 PMTGIEGAK
-1049 SVKMSDAQVYISN
+1049 SVKMRYDAQVSISN

-1068 NSTKQVIGVVTSSTI
+1068 NSTKQAIGVVTSSTI
-1083 KNSDK
+1083 YETDK
-1088 TVGIRFNSNAA
+1088 TVGIRFNPNAA

-1107 YEINFSYNNS
+1107 YEINFSYDNADGS
-1117 SASTA
+1117 MA

-1127 TFVKMC
+1127 TFIKMC

-1164 EIFKDSYTDY
+1164 EIFKDSYADY

-1222 AYDFVAKWSDATADG
+1222 AYDFVAKWSDTADG

-1269 NYLNYN
+1269 NYLTYN

-1288 SIMSSPLKQTYA
+1288 SIMSSPLQQTYA

-1315 AFKPI
+1315 AFQPM
-1320 TYKEGVNDRSAYPVY
+1320 TYDEKVNDRSAYPVY
-1335 QRSWDGNAQE
+1335 QRSWDGDAKE
-1345 VKDNVT
+1345 IVDNT
-1351 NYSANHDGTVDVTTD
+1351 KFYQAHEDGTVEETTND
-1366 NELSINSGYW
+1366 FFLTSGYW

-1384 ELYTKGQAFAVKAG
+1384 EQYTKGQAFAVKAG

-1445 RMLQGDVAGDKTMA
+1445 RMLLGDVAGDKTMA

-1466 NLHRDNRY
+1466 NLHSENRY

-1489 FLKANTAFENSI
+1489 FLKANPAFENSI
-1501 WTLDNGVMKTHSV
+1501 WTLDNGKVTAYTLA
-1514 PVDLDYDKK
+1514 LDEAYDKK
-1523 TDVIVNPTQA
+1523 TDVLVSPTQA
-1533 FFVKVKEGETAP
+1533 FFVKLKTGESATEA
-1545 ANVTFNATM
+1545 TFNASM
-1554 LINKDVTPGEKALI
+1554 LINKDVTPGENALV
-1568 IRPTVTLT
+1568 IRPTLTLT
-1576 TVNGERSS
+1576 TTDGVRN
-1584 QSELIVN
+1584 SESKLIVN
-1591 DEASRDYVEGEDVEM
+1591 DEASRDYVDGEDVEM

-1646 SKDIDVNISL
+1646 NKDIDVNISL

-1698 RYYITNQSSLNTT
+1698 RYYVTNQSSLNTT

-1716 DCFSPT
+1716 ECFSPT
-1722 ENTIVVATLKGDM
+1722 ENTIVVATLKGDV
-1735 KRVMVYDISGALVT
+1735 KRVVVYDISGALVT
-1749 SNHSVNGGRCQLNVP
+1749 SNHSENGGRCQLNVP

>member
-28 TAAPSSVYAQSFHQT
+28 TAAPSSVYAQNLGFHKKGQ
-43 GASGL
+43 SGL

-56 QTAEWNYY
+56 QTAEWHYY
-64 YYLPTGSTS
+64 YYLPTNSNTMELELPFDGWEKSSTN
-73 MTLDLPIM
+73 D
-81 GWTDNYA
+81 
-88 NELEPYGWYRWYD
+88 LEPYGWIRWYD
-101 YNTDLNSA
+101 YTTDLKSNRLTVYSSSTSLNSLKDYNSKKDIGLIAGTLRNSA
-109 NLTAYDV
+109 RNYA
-116 TSSSWYGGTTH
+116 
-127 STQLKT
+127 
-133 NITDNS
+133 
-139 GKNIGLVAYK
+139 
-149 LSATYIT
+149 
-156 RKHVGVNYSYSNS
+156 GVKYNKPTGA
-169 DATNPNWKG
+169 DAEDWPGET
-178 DIVAC
+178 IAC
-183 DVSRYIDYT
+183 DVSRYNDYSIYT
-192 ISGTKVSKEPT
+192 NYVEKEPT
-203 LSVRYIFHIQSAA
+203 LSIRYIFHIKSAA
-216 YLAQKLKEA
+216 YLAKRIKDA
-225 LCEGSKSK
+225 LCDHSR
-233 AADLTFEDNKRIVF
+233 AADLTLEDNKRIVF
-247 GAKDENAKMSLR
+247 GAKDANANMTLR
-259 TNLKNSGGQ
+259 TNMKNSGGQ
-268 SYWFY
+268 RYWFY
-273 PLSTTKGKT
+273 PLRTTKGKT
-282 VYPTTESQKITA
+282 VYPTTEAQKITA
-294 ADFKT
+294 ADFNT

-304 DKIVWKVYNEDK
+304 NKIVWRVYNEDK
-316 TKFCQLSATSSTT
+316 TKYCQLSSTT
-329 QFCDLTISALNS
+329 QFCDLTINALKN
-341 ATWYNVSNDA
+341 ATWYNVSNGA
-351 TTTKPTDIGF
+351 TTSKPTDIGF
-361 EHTVYVVAWAANSND
+361 EQTVYVVAWAANGD
-376 MCPVANFEVFIH
+376 YYMCPVANFEVFIH
-388 KGYPKTKDEI
+388 KGYPKMKDEL
-398 TADNNIDRTLS
+398 TADGDVDRTLS

-419 KMDISFDDDNADLT
+419 KMDISFDDDNPDLT
-433 FDAPTVN
+433 LDAPTTPEN
-440 NNVSLKPSDFKSR
+440 NMSLKPSDFKSR
-453 AYGFTYANLADYDY
+453 AYGFTYAQLASFDYYYD
-467 FYGTYMRQSWTGKRP
+467 GSTPHHSK
-482 TYSSPNHGDYG
+482 SPIHGDYG
-493 LYKSANKTG
+493 LYKSGNLRG
-502 VSTTDYNKGYQ
+502 ISYDNENGYQ
-513 WWANGNPEI
+513 WWAAGSPTI
-522 YDRTYERTSGKQYGY
+522 YDRTHAKTSGKQYGH
-537 FLYVDASDESRQ
+537 FLYVDASNESRQ

-557 NLCTGSQLV
+557 NLCTGSQLI
-566 FSGAVAEYTSGA
+566 FSGAVAEYTASYNA
-578 NAPQVMFRLYGI
+578 TAPQVMFRLYGI
-590 DKDENGNEIGKKLIQ
+590 NKDENGNVTDQKLIQ

-617 SLQYGKWYQIYSKQ
+617 THEYGKWYQIYSKQ
-631 VLQKSAGADNYTDFR
+631 VLQKSAAADNYTDFR

-651 MCQGTDGAD
+651 MCQNTKGAD

-691 TAPEEI
+691 TAPDDI

-712 NMKESKLFYRI
+712 NQKESKLFYRI
-723 CDATGKQVDNIDYDG
+723 CDATGKRVENIDYNG
-738 DGQPDEYG
+738 DGHPDEYG
-746 TARIPASYNAA
+746 IALIPASYNAGL
-757 YVLPPEA
+757 VLPPEA
-764 ADGKNNVAMFENDN
+764 ADGKTVPMFENDN

-815 KWGKSTDVC
+815 KWGISTDVC

-830 FQVVEQSIKLTDK
+830 FQVVEQNIKLTDK

-855 DTKTPTVEVIAKI
+855 NTHTPTVEMIAKI

-892 PNKENELYTTP
+892 PNAENELYTTAD
-903 GLLEALRA
+903 LLEALHA
-911 YRAKYPS
+911 YRAKYPEY
-918 DNGLNTG
+918 NGLSTY
-925 FRSINYTQYTLLK
+925 FRNDNPTQYDLLK
-938 QYVDSKQLI
+938 KYVDSKQLI

-953 MGNRTFEA
+953 MGNRKFEA
-961 NEMGL
+961 KEMGL

-980 NGQNYD
+980 NGQVYE
-986 ICADPM
+986 ICAAPM
-992 LVDLRVVTDGPNINL
+992 LVDLRVVTDGPNINF
-1007 GFSDVIYPNDARTV
+1007 GFPNVIYPNDARTV

-1031 ADNNGALNL
+1031 AEKNGALNL

-1049 SVKMSDAQVYISN
+1049 SVRMRDYAKVFISN
-1062 TNDPDF
+1062 TNDPSF
-1068 NSTKQVIGVVTSSTI
+1068 NSTKQEIGVVTSNTI
-1083 KNSDK
+1083 YRTDN
-1088 TVGIRFNSNAA
+1088 TVGIRFNSNAK

-1107 YEINFSYNNS
+1107 YEINFSYDNADGS
-1117 SASTA
+1117 MA

-1127 TFVKMC
+1127 TFIKMC

-1164 EIFKDSYTDY
+1164 EIFKDSYADY

-1222 AYDFVAKWSDATADG
+1222 AYDFVAKWSNTTDDG

-1269 NYLNYN
+1269 NYLTYN

-1288 SIMSSPLKQTYA
+1288 SIMSSPLQQTYA
-1300 GDLYVQKDDG
+1300 GDLYVPKNNG
-1310 QEKSE
+1310 QEQSE
-1315 AFKPI
+1315 AFQPM
-1320 TYKEGVNDRSAYPVY
+1320 TYDENVNDRSAYPIY
-1335 QRSWDGNAQE
+1335 QRSWDGDAQE
-1345 VKDNVT
+1345 VMNNVT

-1384 ELYTKGQAFAVKAG
+1384 EQYTKGQAFAVKAG

-1489 FLKANTAFENSI
+1489 FLKANPAFENSI
-1501 WTLDNGVMKTHSV
+1501 WTLDNGKVTAYTLA
-1514 PVDLDYDKK
+1514 LDEAYDKK
-1523 TDVIVNPTQA
+1523 TDVLVSPTQA
-1533 FFVKVKEGETAP
+1533 FFVKLKTGESATEA
-1545 ANVTFNATM
+1545 TFNASM

-1568 IRPTVTLT
+1568 IRPTLTLT
-1576 TVNGERSS
+1576 TTDGVRN
-1584 QSELIVN
+1584 SESKLIVN
-1591 DEASRDYVEGEDVEM
+1591 DEACRDYVEGEDVEM

-1656 NSKMLIKMN
+1656 NSKMLRKMD

-1716 DCFSPT
+1716 ECFSPT

-1735 KRVMVYDISGALVT
+1735 KRVVVYDISGALVT

>member
-15 RRLLLQLLTMMAL
+15 RRLLLQLLAMMAL
-28 TAAPSSVYAQSFHQT
+28 TAAPSSVYAQSLGFHKNGQ
-43 GASGL
+43 SGL

-56 QTAEWNYY
+56 QTAEWHYY
-64 YYLPTGSTS
+64 YYLPTNSNTMELELPFDGWGKSSTN
-73 MTLDLPIM
+73 D
-81 GWTDNYA
+81 
-88 NELEPYGWYRWYD
+88 LEPYGWIRWYD
-101 YNTDLNSA
+101 YTTDLKSDRLTVYNSSSTSLYNSKDNDSKKDIGLIAGSLGNSA
-109 NLTAYDV
+109 RNYA
-116 TSSSWYGGTTH
+116 
-127 STQLKT
+127 
-133 NITDNS
+133 
-139 GKNIGLVAYK
+139 
-149 LSATYIT
+149 
-156 RKHVGVNYSYSNS
+156 GVKYNKPTGA
-169 DATNPNWKG
+169 DAEDWAGET
-178 DIVAC
+178 IAC
-183 DVSRYIDYT
+183 DVSRYNDYNL
-192 ISGTKVSKEPT
+192 TKRGYYPKYTNYVEHEPT
-203 LSVRYIFHIQSAA
+203 LSIRYIFHIKSAA
-216 YLAQKLKEA
+216 YLAKQIKDA
-225 LCEGSKSK
+225 LCDHSR
-233 AADLTFEDNKRIVF
+233 AADLTLEDNKRIVF
-247 GAKDENAKMSLR
+247 GAKDANANMTLR
-259 TNLKNSGGQ
+259 TNMKNSGGQ

-273 PLSTTKGKT
+273 PLRITKGKT

-294 ADFKT
+294 ADFNT

-304 DKIVWKVYNEDK
+304 IKIVWRVYNEDK
-316 TKFCQLSATSSTT
+316 TKYCQLSSET
-329 QFCDLTISALNS
+329 QFCDLTINALKH
-341 ATWYNVSNDA
+341 ATWRNVSNGA
-351 TTTKPTDIGF
+351 TTAKPTDIGF
-361 EHTVYVVAWAANSND
+361 EQTVYVVAWAANGD
-376 MCPVANFEVFIH
+376 YMCPVANFEVFIH
-388 KGYPKTKDEI
+388 KGYPKTKDEL
-398 TADNNIDRTLS
+398 TADGDVDRTIS
-409 YLEDEDRYEK
+409 YFEDKYEQQ
-419 KMDISFDDDNADLT
+419 MDISFDDDNPDLT
-433 FDAPTVN
+433 LDAPTTPLDN
-440 NNVSLKPSDFKSR
+440 MSLKPSDFKSR
-453 AYGFTYANLADYDY
+453 AYGFTYALLANNDYYYDRS
-467 FYGTYMRQSWTGKRP
+467 TPHHSK
-482 TYSSPNHGDYG
+482 SPIHGDYG
-493 LYKSANKTG
+493 LYKSGNLRG
-502 VSTTDYNKGYQ
+502 ISYDNENGYQ
-513 WWANGNPEI
+513 WWAAGSPTI
-522 YDRTYERTSGKQYGY
+522 YDRTYAKTNHKQYGH
-537 FLYVDASDESRQ
+537 FLYVDASNESRQ

-557 NLCTGSQLV
+557 NLCTGSQLI
-566 FSGAVAEYTSGA
+566 FSGAVAEYTASYNA
-578 NAPQVMFRLYGI
+578 TAPQVMFRLYGI
-590 DKDENGNEIGKKLIQ
+590 NKDENGNVTDQKLIQ

-617 SLQYGKWYQIYSKQ
+617 THAYGKWYQIYSKQ
-631 VLQKSAGADNYTDFR
+631 VLQKSAAADNYTDFR

-651 MCQGTDGAD
+651 MCQNTMGAD

-679 NKPLCPN
+679 NRPLCPN

-712 NMKESKLFYRI
+712 NQKESKLFYRI
-723 CDATGKQVDNIDYDG
+723 YDATGKQVENIDYDG
-738 DGQPDEYG
+738 DGHPDDYG
-746 TARIPASYNAA
+746 IARIPESYNAG
-757 YVLPPEA
+757 YVLPSA
-764 ADGKNNVAMFENDN
+764 AAGGKTNVPMFENDN

-801 SIAYPSDDNPDVPG
+801 SIAYPSDDNPEVPG
-815 KWGKSTDVC
+815 VWGKSTDVC

-830 FQVVEQSIKLTDK
+830 FQVVEQNIKLTDK
-843 NSNVLTALRVNC
+843 NSNVLTALRVDCNS
-855 DTKTPTVEVIAKI
+855 KTPTVEVVAKI

-892 PNKENELYTTP
+892 PNQENELYTTA
-903 GLLEALRA
+903 GLLEALHA
-911 YRAKYPS
+911 YRAKYPEY
-918 DNGLNTG
+918 NGLSTY
-925 FRSINYTQYTLLK
+925 FRNDNRTQYDLLK

-953 MGNRTFEA
+953 MGNRKFEA

-980 NGQNYD
+980 NGQEYE

-992 LVDLRVVTDGPNINL
+992 LVDLRVVTDGPNINF
-1007 GFSDVIYPNDARTV
+1007 GFPGVIYPNDARTV

-1031 ADNNGALNL
+1031 AKNNGALNL
-1040 PMTGIEGAT
+1040 PMTGIEGAK
-1049 SVKMSDAQVYISN
+1049 SVKMIDEAQVSISN

-1068 NSTKQVIGVVTSSTI
+1068 NSTKQAIGVVTANTI
-1083 KNSDK
+1083 YETDN
-1088 TVGIRFNSNAA
+1088 TVGIRFNSNAV
-1099 TILKEGYW
+1099 TTLKEGYW
-1107 YEINFSYNNS
+1107 YEINFRYANA

-1127 TFVKMC
+1127 TFIKMC

-1164 EIFKDSYTDY
+1164 EIFKDSYADY

-1213 ASSTKMKSF
+1213 ASSKKMQSF
-1222 AYDFVAKWSDATADG
+1222 AYDFVAKWSNTADG
-1237 SDNGNGT
+1237 SDNGYGT

-1269 NYLNYN
+1269 NYLTYN

-1288 SIMSSPLKQTYA
+1288 SIMSSPLQQTYA
-1300 GDLYVQKDDG
+1300 GDLYVPKNNG
-1310 QEKSE
+1310 QEQSE
-1315 AFKPI
+1315 AFQPM
-1320 TYKEGVNDRSAYPVY
+1320 TYQEGVNDRSAYPVY

-1345 VKDNVT
+1345 VIDNIT
-1351 NYSANHDGTVDVTTD
+1351 NYSANHDGTVDVTTG

-1384 ELYTKGQAFAVKAG
+1384 EQYTKGQAFAVKAG

-1404 AQGANA
+1404 AQDANA
-1410 TAVIRLPKADTQFSY
+1410 KAVVRLPKADTQFSY

-1431 KPVNVTVNRDANSY
+1431 KPVNVTVNRDAKSY

-1466 NLHRDNRY
+1466 NLHSENRY

-1489 FLKANTAFENSI
+1489 FLKANPAFENSI
-1501 WTLDNGVMKTHSV
+1501 WTLDNGKVTAYTLA
-1514 PVDLDYDKK
+1514 LDEAYDKK
-1523 TDVIVNPTQA
+1523 TDVLVSPTQA
-1533 FFVKVKEGETAP
+1533 FFVKLKTGESATEA
-1545 ANVTFNATM
+1545 TFNASM
-1554 LINKDVTPGEKALI
+1554 LINKDVTPGEKALV
-1568 IRPTVTLT
+1568 IRPTLTLT
-1576 TVNGERSS
+1576 TTDGVRN
-1584 QSELIVN
+1584 SESKLIVN

-1691 MMANDHG
+1691 MMTNDHG

-1716 DCFSPT
+1716 ECFSPT

-1735 KRVMVYDISGALVT
+1735 KRVVVYDVAGSLVT

>member
-15 RRLLLQLLTMMAL
+15 RRLLLQLLAMMAL
-28 TAAPSSVYAQSFHQT
+28 TAAPSSVYAQSLGFHKKGQ
-43 GASGL
+43 SGL

-56 QTAEWNYY
+56 QTAEWHYY
-64 YYLPTGSTS
+64 YYLPTNSNTMELELPFDGWLKSSTN
-73 MTLDLPIM
+73 D
-81 GWTDNYA
+81 
-88 NELEPYGWYRWYD
+88 LEPYGWIRWYD
-101 YNTDLNSA
+101 YTTDLMSDR
-109 NLTAYDV
+109 LTVYSRYY
-116 TSSSWYGGTTH
+116 TS
-127 STQLKT
+127 LKSLKDDT
-133 NITDNS
+133 S
-139 GKNIGLVAYK
+139 KKNIGLIAGT
-149 LSATYIT
+149 LRNSARDYA
-156 RKHVGVNYSYSNS
+156 GVKYNKPTGA
-169 DATNPNWKG
+169 DAEDWDGET
-178 DIVAC
+178 IAC
-183 DVSRYIDYT
+183 DVSRYNDYS
-192 ISGTKVSKEPT
+192 ISTNYVEKEPT
-203 LSVRYIFHIQSAA
+203 LSIRYIFHIKSAA
-216 YLAQKLKEA
+216 YLAKRIKDA
-225 LCEGSKSK
+225 LCDHTR
-233 AADLTFEDNKRIVF
+233 AAALTLEDNKRIVF
-247 GAKDENAKMSLR
+247 GAKDANANMTLR
-259 TNLKNSGGQ
+259 TNMKNSGGQ
-268 SYWFY
+268 RYWFY
-273 PLSTTKGKT
+273 PLRTTKGKT
-282 VYPTTESQKITA
+282 VYPTTEAQKITA
-294 ADFKT
+294 ADFNT

-304 DKIVWKVYNEDK
+304 NKIVWIVYNEDK
-316 TKFCQLSATSSTT
+316 TKFCQLSSET
-329 QFCDLTISALNS
+329 QFCDLTINALKN

-351 TTTKPTDIGF
+351 KTSKPTDIGF
-361 EHTVYVVAWAANSND
+361 EQTVYVVAWAANGD
-376 MCPVANFEVFIH
+376 YMCPVANFEVFIH
-388 KGYPKTKDEI
+388 KGYPKMKDEL
-398 TADNNIDRTLS
+398 TADGDVDRTIS
-409 YLEDEDRYEK
+409 YFEDKYEQQ
-419 KMDISFDDDNADLT
+419 MDISFDDDNPDLT
-433 FDAPTVN
+433 LDAPTTPLN
-440 NNVSLKPSDFKSR
+440 NMSLKPSDFKSR
-453 AYGFTYANLADYDY
+453 AYGFTYAQLASYDY
-467 FYGTYMRQSWTGKRP
+467 YYDGSTPHHSK
-482 TYSSPNHGDYG
+482 SPIHGDYG
-493 LYKSANKTG
+493 LYKSGNLRG
-502 VSTTDYNKGYQ
+502 ISYDNENGYQ
-513 WWANGNPEI
+513 WWAAGSPTI
-522 YDRTYERTSGKQYGY
+522 YDRTYAKTSGKQYGH
-537 FLYVDASDESRQ
+537 FLYVDASNESRQ

-557 NLCTGSQLV
+557 NLCTGSQLI
-566 FSGAVAEYTSGA
+566 FSGAVAEYTASYNA
-578 NAPQVMFRLYGI
+578 TAPQVMFRLYGI
-590 DKDENGNEIGKKLIQ
+590 NKDENGNVTDQKLIQ

-617 SLQYGKWYQIYSKQ
+617 THEYGKWYQIYSKQ
-631 VLQKSAGADNYTDFR
+631 VLQKSAAADNYTDFR

-651 MCQGTDGAD
+651 MCQNTKGAD

-691 TAPEEI
+691 TAPDDI

-712 NMKESKLFYRI
+712 NQKESKLFYRI
-723 CDATGKQVDNIDYDG
+723 CDATGKRVENIDYNG
-738 DGQPDEYG
+738 DGLPDDYG

-801 SIAYPSDDNPDVPG
+801 SIAYPSDDNPNVPG
-815 KWGKSTDVC
+815 DWGKRTDVC

-830 FQVVEQSIKLTDK
+830 FQVVEQNIKLTDK

-855 DTKTPTVEVIAKI
+855 NTHTPTVEMIAKI

-892 PNKENELYTTP
+892 PNAENELYSTS
-903 GLLEALRA
+903 GLLEALHA
-911 YRAKYPS
+911 YRAKYPEY
-918 DNGLNTG
+918 NGLSPN
-925 FRSINYTQYTLLK
+925 FRNDNRTQYNLLK
-938 QYVDSKQLI
+938 MYVDSKQLI

-953 MGNRTFEA
+953 MGNRTFA
-961 NEMGL
+961 SDEMGL

-973 VQAKATI
+973 VQDKATI
-980 NGQNYD
+980 NGQVYE
-986 ICADPM
+986 ICAAPM
-992 LVDLRVVTDGPNINL
+992 LVDLRVVTDGPNINF
-1007 GFSDVIYPNDARTV
+1007 GFPNVIYPNDARTV

-1031 ADNNGALNL
+1031 AEKNGALNL
-1040 PMTGIEGAT
+1040 PMTGIERAT
-1049 SVKMSDAQVYISN
+1049 SVRMRDNEKVFISN

-1083 KNSDK
+1083 YRTDN

-1107 YEINFSYNNS
+1107 YEINFSYDNADGS
-1117 SASTA
+1117 MA

-1127 TFVKMC
+1127 TFIKMC

-1164 EIFKDSYTDY
+1164 EIFKDSYADY

-1222 AYDFVAKWSDATADG
+1222 AYDFVAKWSDTADG

-1269 NYLNYN
+1269 NYLTYN

-1288 SIMSSPLKQTYA
+1288 SIMSSPLQQTYA
-1300 GDLYVQKDDG
+1300 GDLYVPKNNG
-1310 QEKSE
+1310 QEQSE
-1315 AFKPI
+1315 AFQPM

-1335 QRSWDGNAQE
+1335 QRSWDGDAKE
-1345 VKDNVT
+1345 IVDNT
-1351 NYSANHDGTVDVTTD
+1351 KFYQAHEDGTVEETTND
-1366 NELSINSGYW
+1366 FFLTSGYW

-1384 ELYTKGQAFAVKAG
+1384 EQYTKGQAFAVKAG

-1445 RMLQGDVAGDKTMA
+1445 RMLLGDVAGDKTMA

-1466 NLHRDNRY
+1466 NLHSENRY

-1489 FLKANTAFENSI
+1489 FLKANPAFENSI
-1501 WTLDNGVMKTHSV
+1501 WTLDNGKVTAYTLA
-1514 PVDLDYDKK
+1514 LDEAYDKK
-1523 TDVIVNPTQA
+1523 TDVLVSPTQA
-1533 FFVKVKEGETAP
+1533 FFVKLKTGESATEA
-1545 ANVTFNATM
+1545 TFNASM
-1554 LINKDVTPGEKALI
+1554 LINKDVTPGEKALV
-1568 IRPTVTLT
+1568 IRPTLTLT
-1576 TVNGERSS
+1576 TTDGVRN
-1584 QSELIVN
+1584 SESKLIVN
-1591 DEASRDYVEGEDVEM
+1591 DEASRDYVDGEDVEM

-1618 YSVAGSQAVALNAS
+1618 YSVARSQAVALNAS

-1665 NEGSQLFLFDATT
+1665 NEGSQLFLFDATS

-1735 KRVMVYDISGALVT
+1735 KRVVVYDISGALVT

>member
-15 RRLLLQLLTMMAL
+15 RRLLLQLLAMMAL

-43 GASGL
+43 GASGM

-64 YYLPTGSTS
+64 YYLPTNSTS

-81 GWTDNYA
+81 GWTDEKA
-88 NELEPYGWYRWYD
+88 NDLEPYGWYRWYD
-101 YNTDLNSA
+101 YNTDLESA

-116 TSSSWYGGTTH
+116 TTSSWLGGTKH

-149 LSATYIT
+149 LSDTYVT
-156 RKHVGVNYSYSNS
+156 RKHVGVNYEYTNS
-169 DATNPNWKG
+169 DAINPNWKG

-183 DVSRYIDYT
+183 DVSRYIDYS

-203 LSVRYIFHIQSAA
+203 LSIRYIFHIQSAA
-216 YLAQKLKEA
+216 YLAKQIKDA
-225 LCEGSKSK
+225 LCDHSR
-233 AADLTFEDNKRIVF
+233 AADLTLEDNKRIVF
-247 GAKDENAKMSLR
+247 GAKDANAKMTLR
-259 TNLKNSGGQ
+259 TNMKNSGGQ

-273 PLSTTKGKT
+273 PLRTTKGKS

-294 ADFKT
+294 ADFNT

-304 DKIVWKVYNEDK
+304 NNIVWRFYNEDK
-316 TKFCQLSATSSTT
+316 TKYCQLPPSTPSNPRT
-329 QFCDLTISALNS
+329 PISPQFCDLTISALNN

-351 TTTKPTDIGF
+351 TTIKPKDIGF
-361 EHTVYVVAWAANSND
+361 EQTVYVVAWAANGD
-376 MCPVANFEVFIH
+376 YMCPVANFEVFIH
-388 KGYPKTKDEI
+388 KGYPKTKDEL
-398 TADNNIDRTLS
+398 TADGDVDRTIS
-409 YLEDEDRYEK
+409 YFEDKYQQQ
-419 KMDISFDDDNADLT
+419 MDISFDDDNPDLT
-433 FDAPTVN
+433 LDAPTTPLN
-440 NNVSLKPSDFKSR
+440 NMSRKPSDFKSR
-453 AYGFTYANLADYDY
+453 AYGFTYADLASFDYNN
-467 FYGTYMRQSWTGKRP
+467 G
-482 TYSSPNHGDYG
+482 SSPHHSNSPIHGDYG
-493 LYKSANKTG
+493 LYKSGNLHG
-502 VSTTDYNKGYQ
+502 ISYNNENGYQ
-513 WWANGNPEI
+513 WWAEGSPTI
-522 YDRTYERTSGKQYGY
+522 YDRTYAKTSGKQYGH
-537 FLYVDASDESRQ
+537 FLYVDASNESRQ

-557 NLCTGSQLV
+557 NLCTGSQLI
-566 FSGAVAEYTSGA
+566 FSGAVAEYTAA
-578 NAPQVMFRLYGI
+578 NNSTAPQVMFRLYGI
-590 DKDENGNEIGKKLIQ
+590 DKDENGNVTDQKLIQ

-617 SLQYGKWYQIYSKQ
+617 SHEYGKWYQIYSKQ
-631 VLQKSAGADNYTDFR
+631 VLQKSAAADNYTDFR

-651 MCQGTDGAD
+651 MCQDTWGAD
-660 YCIDDLC
+660 YCVDDLC

-691 TAPEEI
+691 TAPDDI

-712 NMKESKLFYRI
+712 NQKESKLFYRI
-723 CDATGKQVDNIDYDG
+723 CDATGKRVENIDYDG
-738 DGQPDEYG
+738 DGHPDEYG

-757 YVLPPEA
+757 YVLPSA
-764 ADGKNNVAMFENDN
+764 AAGGKTNVPMFENDN

-815 KWGKSTDVC
+815 DWGKSTDVC
-824 STYSGI
+824 STYSDR
-830 FQVVEQSIKLTDK
+830 FQVVEQNIKLTDK

-855 DTKTPTVEVIAKI
+855 NTHIPTVEMIAKI

-892 PNKENELYTTP
+892 PNAENELYSTS
-903 GLLEALRA
+903 GLLEALHA
-911 YRAKYPS
+911 YRAKYPEY
-918 DNGLNTG
+918 NGLSTA
-925 FRSINYTQYTLLK
+925 FSSSKHYALLK
-938 QYVDSKQLI
+938 KYVDSKQLI

-953 MGNRTFEA
+953 MGNRTFDSD
-961 NEMGL
+961 EMGL

-973 VQAKATI
+973 VQDKATI
-980 NGQNYD
+980 NGQVYE
-986 ICADPM
+986 ICAAPM
-992 LVDLRVVTDGPNINL
+992 LVDLRVVTDGPNINF
-1007 GFSDVIYPNDARTV
+1007 GFPGVIYPNDARTV
-1021 RVGLPQIKAI
+1021 RVGLPQIQAI
-1031 ADNNGALNL
+1031 AEKNGALNL

-1049 SVKMSDAQVYISN
+1049 SVKMRDYAKVFISN
-1062 TNDPDF
+1062 TNDPSF
-1068 NSTKQVIGVVTSSTI
+1068 NSTKQEIGVVTSNTI
-1083 KNSDK
+1083 YRTDN

-1107 YEINFSYNNS
+1107 YEINFSYDNADGS
-1117 SASTA
+1117 MA

-1127 TFVKMC
+1127 TFIKMC

-1188 TVANQKDK
+1188 TVANQNDK

-1222 AYDFVAKWSDATADG
+1222 AYDFVAKWSDTADG

-1244 FSCEK
+1244 FSCET

-1269 NYLNYN
+1269 NYLTYN

-1288 SIMSSPLKQTYA
+1288 SIMSSPLQQTYA
-1300 GDLYVQKDDG
+1300 GDLYVPKNNG

-1315 AFKPI
+1315 AFKPM
-1320 TYKEGVNDRSAYPVY
+1320 TYDENVNDRSAYPVY

-1345 VKDNVT
+1345 VMGNVT

-1384 ELYTKGQAFAVKAG
+1384 EQYTKGQAFAVKAG

-1735 KRVMVYDISGALVT
+1735 KRVVVYDISGALVT

-1764 KAGIYVVKATTKED
+1764 KAGIYVVKATTMED

>member
-28 TAAPSSVYAQSFHQT
+28 TAAPSSVYAQSLGFHKNGQ
-43 GASGL
+43 SGL

-56 QTAEWNYY
+56 QTAEWHYY
-64 YYLPTGSTS
+64 YYLPTNSNTMELELPFDGWGKSSTN
-73 MTLDLPIM
+73 D
-81 GWTDNYA
+81 
-88 NELEPYGWYRWYD
+88 LEPYGWIRWYD
-101 YNTDLNSA
+101 YTTDLKSDRLTVYNSSSTSLYNSKDNTSNKDIGLIAGTLRNSA
-109 NLTAYDV
+109 RDYA
-116 TSSSWYGGTTH
+116 
-127 STQLKT
+127 
-133 NITDNS
+133 
-139 GKNIGLVAYK
+139 
-149 LSATYIT
+149 
-156 RKHVGVNYSYSNS
+156 GVKYNKPTGA
-169 DATNPNWKG
+169 DAEDWAGET
-178 DIVAC
+178 IAC
-183 DVSRYIDYT
+183 DVSRYNDYDL
-192 ISGTKVSKEPT
+192 TKRGNYPKYTNYVKKEPT
-203 LSVRYIFHIQSAA
+203 LSIRYIFHIKSAA
-216 YLAQKLKEA
+216 YLAKRIKDA
-225 LCEGSKSK
+225 LCDHSR
-233 AADLTFEDNKRIVF
+233 AADLTLEDNKRIVF
-247 GAKDENAKMSLR
+247 GAKDANANMTLR
-259 TNLKNSGGQ
+259 TNMKNSGGQ

-273 PLSTTKGKT
+273 PLRITKGKT

-294 ADFKT
+294 ADFNT

-304 DKIVWKVYNEDK
+304 IKIVWRVYNEDK
-316 TKFCQLSATSSTT
+316 TKYCQLSSET
-329 QFCDLTISALNS
+329 QFCDLTINALKN
-341 ATWYNVSNDA
+341 ATWRNVSNGA
-351 TTTKPTDIGF
+351 TTAKPTDIGF
-361 EHTVYVVAWAANSND
+361 EQTVYVVAWAANGD
-376 MCPVANFEVFIH
+376 YMCPVANFEVFIH
-388 KGYPKTKDEI
+388 KGYPKTKDEL
-398 TADNNIDRTLS
+398 TADGDVDRTLS
-409 YLEDEDRYEK
+409 YFEDKYEQQ
-419 KMDISFDDDNADLT
+419 MDISFDDDNPDLT
-433 FDAPTVN
+433 LDAPTTPLN
-440 NNVSLKPSDFKSR
+440 NMSLKPSDFKSR
-453 AYGFTYANLADYDY
+453 AYGFTYALLANNDYYYDRS
-467 FYGTYMRQSWTGKRP
+467 TPHHSK
-482 TYSSPNHGDYG
+482 SPIHGDYG
-493 LYKSANKTG
+493 LYKSGNLRG
-502 VSTTDYNKGYQ
+502 ISYDNENGYQ
-513 WWANGNPEI
+513 WWAAGSPTI
-522 YDRTYERTSGKQYGY
+522 YDRTYAKTNHKQYGH
-537 FLYVDASDESRQ
+537 FLYVDASNESRQ

-557 NLCTGSQLV
+557 NLCTGSQLI
-566 FSGAVAEYTSGA
+566 FSGAVAEYTASYNA
-578 NAPQVMFRLYGI
+578 TAPQVMFRLYGI
-590 DKDENGNEIGKKLIQ
+590 NKDENGNVTDQKLIQ

-617 SLQYGKWYQIYSKQ
+617 THEYGKWYQIYSKQ
-631 VLQKSAGADNYTDFR
+631 VLQKSAAADNYTDFR

-651 MCQGTDGAD
+651 MCQNTMGAD

-679 NKPLCPN
+679 NRPLCPN

-712 NMKESKLFYRI
+712 NQKESKLFYRI
-723 CDATGKQVDNIDYDG
+723 YDATGKQVENIDYDG
-738 DGQPDEYG
+738 DGHPDDYG
-746 TARIPASYNAA
+746 IARIPESYNAG
-757 YVLPPEA
+757 YVLPSA
-764 ADGKNNVAMFENDN
+764 AAGGKTNVPMFENDN

-824 STYSGI
+824 STYSDI
-830 FQVVEQSIKLTDK
+830 FQVVEQNIKLTDK
-843 NSNVLTALRVNC
+843 NSNVLTALRVDCNSQ
-855 DTKTPTVEVIAKI
+855 TPTVEVIAKI

-892 PNKENELYTTP
+892 PNAENELYSTT
-903 GLLEALRA
+903 GLLEALHA
-911 YRAKYPS
+911 YRAKYPEY
-918 DNGLNTG
+918 NGLSTD
-925 FRSINYTQYTLLK
+925 FRYVNYAQYDLLK
-938 QYVDSKQLI
+938 KYVDSKQLI

-953 MGNRTFEA
+953 MGNRTFA
-961 NEMGL
+961 SDEMGL

-980 NGQNYD
+980 NGQVYE
-986 ICADPM
+986 ICAAPM
-992 LVDLRVVTDGPNINL
+992 LVDLRVVTDGPNINF
-1007 GFSDVIYPNDARTV
+1007 GFPNVIYPNDARTV

-1031 ADNNGALNL
+1031 AEKNGALNL
-1040 PMTGIEGAT
+1040 PMTGIEGAK
-1049 SVKMSDAQVYISN
+1049 SVKMRYDAQVSISN

-1068 NSTKQVIGVVTSSTI
+1068 NSTKQAIGVVTSSTI
-1083 KNSDK
+1083 YETDK
-1088 TVGIRFNSNAA
+1088 TVGIRFNPNAA

-1107 YEINFSYNNS
+1107 YEINFSYDNADGS
-1117 SASTA
+1117 MA

-1127 TFVKMC
+1127 TFIKMC

-1164 EIFKDSYTDY
+1164 EIFKDSYADY

-1222 AYDFVAKWSDATADG
+1222 AYDFVAKWSDTADG

-1269 NYLNYN
+1269 NYLTYN

-1288 SIMSSPLKQTYA
+1288 SIMSSPLQQTYA
-1300 GDLYVQKDDG
+1300 GDLYVPKNNG
-1310 QEKSE
+1310 QEQSE

-1320 TYKEGVNDRSAYPVY
+1320 TYDENVNDRSAYPVY
-1335 QRSWDGNAQE
+1335 QRSWDGDAQE
-1345 VKDNVT
+1345 VMDNT
-1351 NYSANHDGTVDVTTD
+1351 KFYQAHEDGTVEETTND
-1366 NELSINSGYW
+1366 FFLTSGYW

-1384 ELYTKGQAFAVKAG
+1384 EQYTKGQAFAVKAG

-1431 KPVNVTVNRDANSY
+1431 NPVNVTVNRDANSY

-1466 NLHRDNRY
+1466 NLHRENRY

-1489 FLKANTAFENSI
+1489 FLKANPAFENSI
-1501 WTLDNGVMKTHSV
+1501 WTLDNGKVTAYTLA
-1514 PVDLDYDKK
+1514 LDEAYDKK
-1523 TDVIVNPTQA
+1523 TDVLVSPTQA
-1533 FFVKVKEGETAP
+1533 FFVKLKTGESATEA
-1545 ANVTFNATM
+1545 TFNASM
-1554 LINKDVTPGEKALI
+1554 LINKDVTPGEKALV
-1568 IRPTVTLT
+1568 IRPTLTLT
-1576 TVNGERSS
+1576 TTDGVRN
-1584 QSELIVN
+1584 SESKLIVN

-1716 DCFSPT
+1716 ECFSPT
-1722 ENTIVVATLKGDM
+1722 ENTIVVATLKGDV
-1735 KRVMVYDISGALVT
+1735 KRVVVYDISGALVT

>member
-15 RRLLLQLLTMMAL
+15 RRLLLQLLAMMAL

-43 GASGL
+43 GASGM

-56 QTAEWNYY
+56 QTAEWHYY

-81 GWTDNYA
+81 GWTDEKA
-88 NELEPYGWYRWYD
+88 NDLEPYGWYRWYD
-101 YNTDLNSA
+101 YNTDLESA

-116 TSSSWYGGTTH
+116 TTSSWYGSTKH

-149 LSATYIT
+149 LPDAYVT
-156 RKHVGVNYSYSNS
+156 RKHVGVNYEYTNS
-169 DATNPNWKG
+169 DAINPNWKG

-183 DVSRYIDYT
+183 DVSRYIDYS

-216 YLAQKLKEA
+216 YLAKQIKDA
-225 LCEGSKSK
+225 LCDNSR
-233 AADLTFEDNKRIVF
+233 AADLTLEDNKRIVF
-247 GAKDENAKMSLR
+247 GAKDADAKMTLR
-259 TNLKNSGGQ
+259 TNMKNSGGQ

-273 PLSTTKGKT
+273 PLSTTKGKS
-282 VYPTTESQKITA
+282 VYPTIESQKITA
-294 ADFKT
+294 ADFNT

-304 DKIVWKVYNEDK
+304 DNIVWRVYNEDK
-316 TKFCQLSATSSTT
+316 IKYCQLPPSTPSNPRT
-329 QFCDLTISALNS
+329 PISPQFCDLTINALKN
-341 ATWYNVSNDA
+341 ATWYNVSNGA
-351 TTTKPTDIGF
+351 TTAKPTDIGF
-361 EHTVYVVAWAANSND
+361 EHTVYVVAWAANGD
-376 MCPVANFEVFIH
+376 YMCPVANFEVFIH
-388 KGYPKTKDEI
+388 KGYPKTKDEL
-398 TADNNIDRTLS
+398 TADGDVDRTIS
-409 YLEDEDRYEK
+409 YFEDKYEQQ
-419 KMDISFDDDNADLT
+419 MDISFDDDNPDLT
-433 FDAPTVN
+433 LDAPTTPLN
-440 NNVSLKPSDFKSR
+440 NMSRKPSDFKSR
-453 AYGFTYANLADYDY
+453 AYGFTYADLASFDYY
-467 FYGTYMRQSWTGKRP
+467 NG
-482 TYSSPNHGDYG
+482 SSPHHSKSPIHGDYG
-493 LYKSANKTG
+493 LYKSGNLHG
-502 VSTTDYNKGYQ
+502 ISYNNENGYQ
-513 WWANGNPEI
+513 WWAEGSPTI
-522 YDRTYERTSGKQYGY
+522 YDRTYAKTSGKQYGH
-537 FLYVDASDESRQ
+537 FLYVDASNESRQ

-557 NLCTGSQLV
+557 NLCTGSQLI
-566 FSGAVAEYTSGA
+566 FSGAVAEYTAA
-578 NAPQVMFRLYGI
+578 NNSTAPQVMFRLYGI
-590 DKDENGNEIGKKLIQ
+590 DKDENGNVTDQKLIQ

-617 SLQYGKWYQIYSKQ
+617 THEYGKWYQIYSKQ
-631 VLQKSAGADNYTDFR
+631 VLQKSAAADLYTDFR

-651 MCQGTDGAD
+651 MCQDTWGAD
-660 YCIDDLC
+660 YCVDDLC

-691 TAPEEI
+691 TAPDDI

-712 NMKESKLFYRI
+712 NQKESKLFYRI

-738 DGQPDEYG
+738 DGHPDEYG

-757 YVLPPEA
+757 YVLPSA
-764 ADGKNNVAMFENDN
+764 AAGGKTNVPMFENDN

-801 SIAYPSDDNPDVPG
+801 SIAYPSDDNPNVPG
-815 KWGKSTDVC
+815 DWGKSTDVC
-824 STYSGI
+824 STYSGL
-830 FQVVEQSIKLTDK
+830 FQVVEQNIKLTDK
-843 NSNVLTALRVNC
+843 NSNVLTALRVDCNS
-855 DTKTPTVEVIAKI
+855 KNPTVEVIAKI

-877 KVTIDNVKFDWFLSK
+877 KVTIDKVKFDWFLSK
-892 PNKENELYTTP
+892 PNAENELYSTQ
-903 GLLEALRA
+903 GLLEALHD
-911 YRAKYPS
+911 YRAKYPEY
-918 DNGLNTG
+918 NGLSTD
-925 FRSINYTQYTLLK
+925 FRNDNRTQYDLLK
-938 QYVDSKQLI
+938 KYVDSKQLI

-953 MGNRTFEA
+953 MGNRQFA
-961 NEMGL
+961 SDEMGL

-980 NGQNYD
+980 NGQVYD
-986 ICADPM
+986 ICAAPM
-992 LVDLRVVTDGPNINL
+992 LVDLRVVTDGPNINF
-1007 GFSDVIYPNDARTV
+1007 GFPGVIYPNDARTV
-1021 RVGLPQIKAI
+1021 RVGLPQIEAI
-1031 ADNNGALNL
+1031 ATKKGALNL

-1049 SVKMSDAQVYISN
+1049 SVRMRDYAKVFISN
-1062 TNDPDF
+1062 TNDPSF
-1068 NSTKQVIGVVTSSTI
+1068 NSTKQEIGVVTSNTI
-1083 KNSDK
+1083 YRTDN

-1099 TILKEGYW
+1099 KILKEGYW
-1107 YEINFSYNNS
+1107 YEINFSYDNADGS
-1117 SASTA
+1117 MA

-1127 TFVKMC
+1127 TFIKMC

-1188 TVANQKDK
+1188 TVANQNDK

-1222 AYDFVAKWSDATADG
+1222 AYDFVAKWSNTTDDG

-1269 NYLNYN
+1269 NYLTYN

-1288 SIMSSPLKQTYA
+1288 SIMSSPLQQTYA
-1300 GDLYVQKDDG
+1300 GDLYVPKNNG
-1310 QEKSE
+1310 QEMSE
-1315 AFKPI
+1315 AFKPM

-1335 QRSWDGNAQE
+1335 QRSWDGDAQE

-1366 NELSINSGYW
+1366 NELSINSVYW

-1384 ELYTKGQAFAVKAG
+1384 EQYTKGQAFAVKAG

-1459 MTQPLKE
+1459 MTQPLKK
-1466 NLHRDNRY
+1466 NLHSENRY

-1501 WTLDNGVMKTHSV
+1501 WTLDNGKVTAYTLA
-1514 PVDLDYDKK
+1514 LDEAYDKK
-1523 TDVIVNPTQA
+1523 TDVLVSPTQA
-1533 FFVKVKEGETAP
+1533 FFVKLKTGESATEA
-1545 ANVTFNATM
+1545 TFNASM
-1554 LINKDVTPGEKALI
+1554 LINKDVTPGEKALV
-1568 IRPTVTLT
+1568 IRPTLTLT
-1576 TVNGERSS
+1576 TTDGVRN
-1584 QSELIVN
+1584 SESKLIVN
-1591 DEASRDYVEGEDVEM
+1591 DEASRDYVDGEDVEM

-1656 NSKMLIKMN
+1656 NSKMLRKMD

-1716 DCFSPT
+1716 ECFSPT

-1735 KRVMVYDISGALVT
+1735 KRVVVYDVAGSLVT

-1764 KAGIYVVKATTKED
+1764 KAGIYVVKATTMED

>member
-15 RRLLLQLLTMMAL
+15 RRLLLQLLAMMAL

-43 GASGL
+43 GASGM

-56 QTAEWNYY
+56 QTAEWHYY
-64 YYLPTGSTS
+64 YYLPTNSTS

-81 GWTDNYA
+81 GWTDEKA
-88 NELEPYGWYRWYD
+88 NDLEPYGWYRWYD
-101 YNTDLNSA
+101 YNTDLESA

-116 TSSSWYGGTTH
+116 TTSSWLGGTKH

-149 LSATYIT
+149 LSDTYVT
-156 RKHVGVNYSYSNS
+156 RKHVGVNYEYTNS
-169 DATNPNWKG
+169 DAINPNWKG

-183 DVSRYIDYT
+183 DVSRYIDYS

-216 YLAQKLKEA
+216 YLAKQIKDA
-225 LCEGSKSK
+225 LCDHSR
-233 AADLTFEDNKRIVF
+233 AADLTLEDNKRIVF
-247 GAKDENAKMSLR
+247 GAKDANAKMTLR
-259 TNLKNSGGQ
+259 TNMKNSGGQ

-273 PLSTTKGKT
+273 PLRTTKGKS

-294 ADFKT
+294 ADFNT

-304 DKIVWKVYNEDK
+304 NNIVWRFYNEDK
-316 TKFCQLSATSSTT
+316 TKYCQLPPSTPSNPRT
-329 QFCDLTISALNS
+329 PISPQFCDLTISALNN

-361 EHTVYVVAWAANSND
+361 EQTVYVVAWAANGD
-376 MCPVANFEVFIH
+376 YMCPVANFEVFIH
-388 KGYPKTKDEI
+388 KGYPKTKDEL
-398 TADNNIDRTLS
+398 TADGDVDRTIS
-409 YLEDEDRYEK
+409 YFEDKYQQQ
-419 KMDISFDDDNADLT
+419 MDISFDDDNPDLT
-433 FDAPTVN
+433 LDAPTTPLN
-440 NNVSLKPSDFKSR
+440 NMSLKPSDFKSR
-453 AYGFTYANLADYDY
+453 AYGFTYAQLASYDY
-467 FYGTYMRQSWTGKRP
+467 YYDGSTPHHSK
-482 TYSSPNHGDYG
+482 SPIHGDYG
-493 LYKSANKTG
+493 LYKSGNLRG
-502 VSTTDYNKGYQ
+502 ISYDNENGYQ
-513 WWANGNPEI
+513 WWAAGSPTI
-522 YDRTYERTSGKQYGY
+522 YDRTHAKTSGKQYGH
-537 FLYVDASDESRQ
+537 FLYVDASNESRQ

-557 NLCTGSQLV
+557 NLCTGSQLI
-566 FSGAVAEYTSGA
+566 FSGAVAEYTASYNA
-578 NAPQVMFRLYGI
+578 TAPQVMFRLYGI
-590 DKDENGNEIGKKLIQ
+590 NKDENGNVTDQKLIQ

-617 SLQYGKWYQIYSKQ
+617 SHEYGKWYQIYSKQ
-631 VLQKSAGADNYTDFR
+631 VLQKSAAADNYTDFR

-651 MCQGTDGAD
+651 MCQDTWGAD
-660 YCIDDLC
+660 YCVDDLC

-691 TAPEEI
+691 TAPDDI

-712 NMKESKLFYRI
+712 NQKESKLFYRI
-723 CDATGKQVDNIDYDG
+723 CDATGKRVENIDYDG
-738 DGQPDEYG
+738 DGHPDEYG

-757 YVLPPEA
+757 YVLPPAA

-815 KWGKSTDVC
+815 DWGESTDVC
-824 STYSGI
+824 STYSGL
-830 FQVVEQSIKLTDK
+830 FQVVEQNIKLTDK
-843 NSNVLTALRVNC
+843 NSNVLTALRVDCNS
-855 DTKTPTVEVIAKI
+855 KTPTVEVIAKI

-877 KVTIDNVKFDWFLSK
+877 KVTIDKVKFDWFLSK
-892 PNKENELYTTP
+892 PNAENELYTTA
-903 GLLEALRA
+903 GLLEALHA
-911 YRAKYPS
+911 YRAKYPEY
-918 DNGLNTG
+918 NGLSTA
-925 FRSINYTQYTLLK
+925 FSSSKHYALLK
-938 QYVDSKQLI
+938 KYVDSKQLI

-953 MGNRTFEA
+953 MGNRTFDSD
-961 NEMGL
+961 EMGL

-973 VQAKATI
+973 VQDKATI
-980 NGQNYD
+980 NGQVYE
-986 ICADPM
+986 ICAAPM
-992 LVDLRVVTDGPNINL
+992 LVDLRVVTDGPNINF
-1007 GFSDVIYPNDARTV
+1007 GFPGVIYPNDARTV
-1021 RVGLPQIKAI
+1021 RVGLPQIEAI
-1031 ADNNGALNL
+1031 AEKKGALNL

-1049 SVKMSDAQVYISN
+1049 SVKMKDEAQVFISN
-1062 TNDPDF
+1062 TNDPTF
-1068 NSTKQVIGVVTSSTI
+1068 NSTKQVIGVVTSGTI
-1083 KNSDK
+1083 RNTDKN
-1088 TVGIRFNSNAA
+1088 VGIRFNSSAA
-1099 TILKEGYW
+1099 TTLKEGYW
-1107 YEINFSYNNS
+1107 YEINFSYDNA

-1127 TFVKMC
+1127 TFIKMC

-1164 EIFKDSYTDY
+1164 EIFKDSYADY

-1269 NYLNYN
+1269 NYLTYN

-1288 SIMSSPLKQTYA
+1288 SIMSSPLQQTYA
-1300 GDLYVQKDDG
+1300 GDLYVPKNNG
-1310 QEKSE
+1310 QEQSE
-1315 AFKPI
+1315 AFKPM
-1320 TYKEGVNDRSAYPVY
+1320 TYDENVNDRSAYPVY

-1384 ELYTKGQAFAVKAG
+1384 EQYTKGQAFAVKAG

-1431 KPVNVTVNRDANSY
+1431 KPVNVTVTRDANSY

-1459 MTQPLKE
+1459 MTQLLKE

-1489 FLKANTAFENSI
+1489 FLKANPAFENSI
-1501 WTLDNGVMKTHSV
+1501 WTLDNGKVTAYTLA
-1514 PVDLDYDKK
+1514 LDEAYDKK
-1523 TDVIVNPTQA
+1523 TDVLVSPTQA
-1533 FFVKVKEGETAP
+1533 FFVKLKTGESATVA
-1545 ANVTFNATM
+1545 TFNASM
-1554 LINKDVTPGEKALI
+1554 LINKDVTPGEKALV
-1568 IRPTVTLT
+1568 IRPTLTLT
-1576 TVNGERSS
+1576 TTDGIRN
-1584 QSELIVN
+1584 SESKLIVN

-1698 RYYITNQSSLNTT
+1698 RYYVTNQSSLNTT

-1735 KRVMVYDISGALVT
+1735 KRVVVYDVAGSLVT

>member
-15 RRLLLQLLTMMAL
+15 RRLLLQLLAMMAL
-28 TAAPSSVYAQSFHQT
+28 TAVPSSVYAQSLGFHKNGQ
-43 GASGL
+43 SGL

-56 QTAEWNYY
+56 QTAEWHYY
-64 YYLPTGSTS
+64 YYLPTNSNTMELELPFDGWEKSSTN
-73 MTLDLPIM
+73 D
-81 GWTDNYA
+81 
-88 NELEPYGWYRWYD
+88 LEPYGWIRWYD
-101 YNTDLNSA
+101 YTTDLMSDR
-109 NLTAYDV
+109 LTVYSRYY
-116 TSSSWYGGTTH
+116 TS
-127 STQLKT
+127 LKSLKDDT
-133 NITDNS
+133 S
-139 GKNIGLVAYK
+139 KKNIGLIAGT
-149 LSATYIT
+149 LRNSARDYA
-156 RKHVGVNYSYSNS
+156 GVKYNKPTGA
-169 DATNPNWKG
+169 DAEDWGGET
-178 DIVAC
+178 IAC
-183 DVSRYIDYT
+183 DVSRYNDYS
-192 ISGTKVSKEPT
+192 ISTNYVKKEPT
-203 LSVRYIFHIQSAA
+203 LSIRYIFHIKSAA
-216 YLAQKLKEA
+216 YLAKRIKDA
-225 LCEGSKSK
+225 LCDHSR
-233 AADLTFEDNKRIVF
+233 AADLTLEDNKRIVF
-247 GAKDENAKMSLR
+247 GAKDERANMTLR
-259 TNLKNSGGQ
+259 TNMKNSGGQ

-273 PLSTTKGKT
+273 PLRTTKGKS

-294 ADFKT
+294 ADFNT

-304 DKIVWKVYNEDK
+304 NEIVWRVYNEDK
-316 TKFCQLSATSSTT
+316 TKYCQLSSTSSTT
-329 QFCDLTISALNS
+329 QFCDLTINALKN
-341 ATWYNVSNDA
+341 ATWRNVSNGA
-351 TTTKPTDIGF
+351 TTAKPTDIGF
-361 EHTVYVVAWAANSND
+361 EQTVYVVAWAANGD
-376 MCPVANFEVFIH
+376 YMCPVANFEVFIH
-388 KGYPKTKDEI
+388 KGYPKMKDEL
-398 TADNNIDRTLS
+398 TADGDVDRTLS

-419 KMDISFDDDNADLT
+419 KMDISFDDDNPDLT
-433 FDAPTVN
+433 LDAPTTPEN
-440 NNVSLKPSDFKSR
+440 NMSLKPSDFKSR
-453 AYGFTYANLADYDY
+453 AYGFTYAQLASFDYYYD
-467 FYGTYMRQSWTGKRP
+467 GSTPHHSK
-482 TYSSPNHGDYG
+482 SPIHGDYG
-493 LYKSANKTG
+493 LYKSGNLRG
-502 VSTTDYNKGYQ
+502 ISYDNENGYQ
-513 WWANGNPEI
+513 WWAAGSPTI
-522 YDRTYERTSGKQYGY
+522 YDRTHAKTSGKQYGH
-537 FLYVDASDESRQ
+537 FLYVDASNESRQ

-557 NLCTGSQLV
+557 NLCTGSQLI
-566 FSGAVAEYTSGA
+566 FSGAVAEYTASYNA
-578 NAPQVMFRLYGI
+578 TAPQVMFRLYGI
-590 DKDENGNEIGKKLIQ
+590 NKDENGNVTDQKLIQ

-617 SLQYGKWYQIYSKQ
+617 THEYGKWYQIYSKQ
-631 VLQKSAGADNYTDFR
+631 VLQKSAAADNYTDFR

-651 MCQGTDGAD
+651 MCQNTKGAD

-691 TAPEEI
+691 TAPDDI

-712 NMKESKLFYRI
+712 NQKESKLFYRI
-723 CDATGKQVDNIDYDG
+723 CDATGKRVENIDYNG
-738 DGQPDEYG
+738 DGHPDTYG
-746 TARIPASYNAA
+746 TARIPESYSST
-757 YVLPPEA
+757 YVLPSYA
-764 ADGKNNVAMFENDN
+764 ADGKTNVAMFENDN

-801 SIAYPSDDNPDVPG
+801 SIAYPSDDNPNVPG
-815 KWGKSTDVC
+815 DWGKSTDVC
-824 STYSGI
+824 STYSGL
-830 FQVVEQSIKLTDK
+830 FQVVEQNIKLTDK

-855 DTKTPTVEVIAKI
+855 NTNTPTVEVIAKI

-892 PNKENELYTTP
+892 PNAENELYSTS
-903 GLLEALRA
+903 GLLEALHA
-911 YRAKYPS
+911 YRAKYPEY
-918 DNGLNTG
+918 NGLSPN
-925 FRSINYTQYTLLK
+925 FRNDNRTQYNLLK
-938 QYVDSKQLI
+938 MYVDSKQLI

-953 MGNRTFEA
+953 MGNRTFA
-961 NEMGL
+961 SDEMGL

-973 VQAKATI
+973 VQDKATI
-980 NGQNYD
+980 NGQVYE
-986 ICADPM
+986 ICAAPM
-992 LVDLRVVTDGPNINL
+992 LVDLRVVTDGPNINF
-1007 GFSDVIYPNDARTV
+1007 GFPNVIYPNDARTV

-1031 ADNNGALNL
+1031 AEKNGALNL
-1040 PMTGIEGAT
+1040 PMTGIERAT
-1049 SVKMSDAQVYISN
+1049 SVRMRDYAKVFISN
-1062 TNDPDF
+1062 TNDPSF
-1068 NSTKQVIGVVTSSTI
+1068 NSTKQEIGVVTSNTI
-1083 KNSDK
+1083 YRTDN

-1099 TILKEGYW
+1099 KILKEGYW
-1107 YEINFSYNNS
+1107 YEINFSYDNADGS
-1117 SASTA
+1117 MA

-1127 TFVKMC
+1127 TFIKMC

-1188 TVANQKDK
+1188 TVTNQNDK

-1222 AYDFVAKWSDATADG
+1222 AYDFVAKWSDTADG

-1269 NYLNYN
+1269 NYLTYN

-1288 SIMSSPLKQTYA
+1288 SIMSSPLQQTYA
-1300 GDLYVQKDDG
+1300 GDLYVPKDDG

-1315 AFKPI
+1315 AFKPM
-1320 TYKEGVNDRSAYPVY
+1320 TYDENVNDRSAYPVY

-1384 ELYTKGQAFAVKAG
+1384 EQYTKGQAFAVKAG

-1425 YDSESQ
+1425 YDSESN
-1431 KPVNVTVNRDANSY
+1431 KPVNVTVNRDDKSY

-1466 NLHRDNRY
+1466 NLHSENRY

-1489 FLKANTAFENSI
+1489 FLKANPAFENSI
-1501 WTLDNGVMKTHSV
+1501 WTLDNGKVTAYTLA
-1514 PVDLDYDKK
+1514 LDEAYDKK
-1523 TDVIVNPTQA
+1523 TDVLVSPTQA
-1533 FFVKVKEGETAP
+1533 FFVKLKTGESATEA
-1545 ANVTFNATM
+1545 TFNASM
-1554 LINKDVTPGEKALI
+1554 LINKDVTPGEKALV
-1568 IRPTVTLT
+1568 IRPTLTLT
-1576 TVNGERSS
+1576 TTDGVRN
-1584 QSELIVN
+1584 SESKLIVN
-1591 DEASRDYVEGEDVEM
+1591 DEASRDYVDGEDVEM

-1698 RYYITNQSSLNTT
+1698 RYYITNQSSLSTT

>member
-28 TAAPSSVYAQSFHQT
+28 TAAPSSVYAQSLGFHKNGQ
-43 GASGL
+43 SGL

-56 QTAEWNYY
+56 QTAEWHYY
-64 YYLPTGSTS
+64 YYLPTNSNTMELELPFDGWGKSSTN
-73 MTLDLPIM
+73 D
-81 GWTDNYA
+81 
-88 NELEPYGWYRWYD
+88 LEPYGWIRWYD
-101 YNTDLNSA
+101 YTTDLKSDRLTVYNSSSTSLYNSKDNTSNKDIGLIAGTLRNSA
-109 NLTAYDV
+109 RDYA
-116 TSSSWYGGTTH
+116 
-127 STQLKT
+127 
-133 NITDNS
+133 
-139 GKNIGLVAYK
+139 
-149 LSATYIT
+149 
-156 RKHVGVNYSYSNS
+156 GVKYNKPTGA
-169 DATNPNWKG
+169 DAEDWAGET
-178 DIVAC
+178 IAC
-183 DVSRYIDYT
+183 DVSRYNDYDL
-192 ISGTKVSKEPT
+192 TKRGNYPKYTNYVKKEPT
-203 LSVRYIFHIQSAA
+203 LSIRYIFHIKSAA
-216 YLAQKLKEA
+216 YLAKRIKDA
-225 LCEGSKSK
+225 LCDHSR
-233 AADLTFEDNKRIVF
+233 AADLTLEDNKRIVF
-247 GAKDENAKMSLR
+247 GAKDANANMTLR
-259 TNLKNSGGQ
+259 TNMKNSGGQ

-273 PLSTTKGKT
+273 PLRITKGKT

-294 ADFKT
+294 ADFNT

-304 DKIVWKVYNEDK
+304 IKIVWRVYNEDK
-316 TKFCQLSATSSTT
+316 TKYCQLSSET
-329 QFCDLTISALNS
+329 QFCDLTINALKN
-341 ATWYNVSNDA
+341 ATWRNVSNGA
-351 TTTKPTDIGF
+351 TTAKPTDIGF
-361 EHTVYVVAWAANSND
+361 EQTVYVVAWAANGD
-376 MCPVANFEVFIH
+376 YMCPVANFEVFIH
-388 KGYPKTKDEI
+388 KGYPKTKDEL
-398 TADNNIDRTLS
+398 TADGDVDRTLS
-409 YLEDEDRYEK
+409 YFEDKYEQQ
-419 KMDISFDDDNADLT
+419 MDISFDDDNPDLT
-433 FDAPTVN
+433 LDAPTTPLN
-440 NNVSLKPSDFKSR
+440 NMSLKPSDFKSR
-453 AYGFTYANLADYDY
+453 AYGFTYALLANNDYYYDRS
-467 FYGTYMRQSWTGKRP
+467 TPHHSK
-482 TYSSPNHGDYG
+482 SPIHGDYG
-493 LYKSANKTG
+493 LYKSGNLRG
-502 VSTTDYNKGYQ
+502 ISYDNENGYQ
-513 WWANGNPEI
+513 WWAAGSPTI
-522 YDRTYERTSGKQYGY
+522 YDRTYAKTNHKQYGH
-537 FLYVDASDESRQ
+537 FLYVDASNESRQ

-557 NLCTGSQLV
+557 NLCTGSQLI
-566 FSGAVAEYTSGA
+566 FSGAVAEYTASYNA
-578 NAPQVMFRLYGI
+578 TAPQVMFRLYGI
-590 DKDENGNEIGKKLIQ
+590 NKDENGNVTDQKLIQ

-617 SLQYGKWYQIYSKQ
+617 THEYGKWYQIYSKQ
-631 VLQKSAGADNYTDFR
+631 VLQKSAAADNYTDFR

-651 MCQGTDGAD
+651 MCQNTMGAD

-679 NKPLCPN
+679 NRPLCPN

-712 NMKESKLFYRI
+712 NQKESKLFYRI
-723 CDATGKQVDNIDYDG
+723 YDATGKQVENIDYDG
-738 DGQPDEYG
+738 DGHPDDYG
-746 TARIPASYNAA
+746 IARIPESYNAG
-757 YVLPPEA
+757 YVLPSA
-764 ADGKNNVAMFENDN
+764 AAGGKTNVPMFENDN

-824 STYSGI
+824 STYSDI
-830 FQVVEQSIKLTDK
+830 FQVVEQNIKLTDK
-843 NSNVLTALRVNC
+843 NSNVLTALRVDCNSQ
-855 DTKTPTVEVIAKI
+855 TPTVEVIAKI

-892 PNKENELYTTP
+892 PNAENELYSTT
-903 GLLEALRA
+903 GLLEALHA
-911 YRAKYPS
+911 YRAKYPEY
-918 DNGLNTG
+918 NGLSTD
-925 FRSINYTQYTLLK
+925 FRYVNYAQYDLLK
-938 QYVDSKQLI
+938 KYVDSKQLI

-953 MGNRTFEA
+953 MGNRTFA
-961 NEMGL
+961 SDEMGL

-980 NGQNYD
+980 NGQVYE
-986 ICADPM
+986 ICAAPM
-992 LVDLRVVTDGPNINL
+992 LVDLRVVTDGPNINF
-1007 GFSDVIYPNDARTV
+1007 GFPNVIYPNDARTV

-1031 ADNNGALNL
+1031 AEKNGALNL
-1040 PMTGIEGAT
+1040 PMTGIEGAK
-1049 SVKMSDAQVYISN
+1049 SVKMRYDAQVSISN

-1068 NSTKQVIGVVTSSTI
+1068 NSTKQAIGVVTSSTI
-1083 KNSDK
+1083 YETDK
-1088 TVGIRFNSNAA
+1088 TVGIRFNPNAA

-1107 YEINFSYNNS
+1107 YEINFSYDNADGS
-1117 SASTA
+1117 MA

-1127 TFVKMC
+1127 TFIKMC

-1164 EIFKDSYTDY
+1164 EIFKDSYADY

-1222 AYDFVAKWSDATADG
+1222 AYDFVAKWSDTADG

-1269 NYLNYN
+1269 NYLTYN

-1288 SIMSSPLKQTYA
+1288 SIMSSPLQQTYA
-1300 GDLYVQKDDG
+1300 GDLYVPKNNG
-1310 QEKSE
+1310 QEMSE
-1315 AFKPI
+1315 AFQPI

-1335 QRSWDGNAQE
+1335 QRSWDGDAQE
-1345 VKDNVT
+1345 VMDNVT

-1366 NELSINSGYW
+1366 NELSINSVYW

-1384 ELYTKGQAFAVKAG
+1384 EQYTKGQAFAVKAG

-1431 KPVNVTVNRDANSY
+1431 NPVNVTVNRDANSY

-1466 NLHRDNRY
+1466 NLHSENRY

-1489 FLKANTAFENSI
+1489 FLKANPAFENSI
-1501 WTLDNGVMKTHSV
+1501 WTLDNGKVTAYTLA
-1514 PVDLDYDKK
+1514 LDEAYDKK
-1523 TDVIVNPTQA
+1523 TDVLVSPTQA
-1533 FFVKVKEGETAP
+1533 FFVKLKTGESATEA
-1545 ANVTFNATM
+1545 TFNASM
-1554 LINKDVTPGEKALI
+1554 LINKDVTPGEKALV
-1568 IRPTVTLT
+1568 IRPTLTLT
-1576 TVNGERSS
+1576 TTDGVRN
-1584 QSELIVN
+1584 SESKLIVN

-1716 DCFSPT
+1716 ECFSPT

-1735 KRVMVYDISGALVT
+1735 KRVMVYDVAGSLVT

>member
-1 MKSRKNNINRPAPS
+1 MKIRKNNINSPAPS

-28 TAAPSSVYAQSFHQT
+28 TAAPSSVYAQSFHQR
-43 GASGL
+43 GASGM

-81 GWTDNYA
+81 GWTDEKA
-88 NELEPYGWYRWYD
+88 NDLEPYGWYRWYD
-101 YNTDLNSA
+101 YNTDLESA

-116 TSSSWYGGTTH
+116 TTSSWFGSIKH

-149 LSATYIT
+149 LPDAYVT
-156 RKHVGVNYSYSNS
+156 RKHVGVNYEYTNS
-169 DATNPNWKG
+169 DAINPNWKG

-183 DVSRYIDYT
+183 DVSRYIDYS

-216 YLAQKLKEA
+216 YLAKQIKDA
-225 LCEGSKSK
+225 LCDHSR
-233 AADLTFEDNKRIVF
+233 AADLTLEDNKRIVF
-247 GAKDENAKMSLR
+247 GAKDADAKMTLR
-259 TNLKNSGGQ
+259 TNMKNSGGQ

-273 PLSTTKGKT
+273 PLSTTKGKS
-282 VYPTTESQKITA
+282 VYPTIESQKITA
-294 ADFKT
+294 ADFNT

-304 DKIVWKVYNEDK
+304 NNIVWRFYNEDK
-316 TKFCQLSATSSTT
+316 TKYCQLPPSTPSNPRT
-329 QFCDLTISALNS
+329 PISPQFCDLTINALKN
-341 ATWYNVSNDA
+341 ATWYNVSNGA
-351 TTTKPTDIGF
+351 TTAKPTDIGF
-361 EHTVYVVAWAANSND
+361 EHTVYVVAWAANGD
-376 MCPVANFEVFIH
+376 YMCPVANFEVFIH
-388 KGYPKTKDEI
+388 KGYPKTKDEL
-398 TADNNIDRTLS
+398 TADGDVDRTIS
-409 YLEDEDRYEK
+409 YFEGKYEQQ
-419 KMDISFDDDNADLT
+419 MDISFDDDNL
-433 FDAPTVN
+433 DAPKTPLDN
-440 NNVSLKPSDFKSR
+440 MSRKPSDFKSR
-453 AYGFTYANLADYDY
+453 AYGFTYADLASYDY
-467 FYGTYMRQSWTGKRP
+467 YNG
-482 TYSSPNHGDYG
+482 SSPHHSKSPIHGDYG
-493 LYKSANKTG
+493 LYKSGNLHG
-502 VSTTDYNKGYQ
+502 ISYNNENGYQ
-513 WWANGNPEI
+513 WWAEGSPTI
-522 YDRTYERTSGKQYGY
+522 YDRTHAKTSGKQYGH
-537 FLYVDASDESRQ
+537 FLYVDASNESRQ

-557 NLCTGSQLV
+557 NLCTGSQLI
-566 FSGAVAEYTSGA
+566 FSGAVAEYTAA
-578 NAPQVMFRLYGI
+578 NNSTAPQVMFRLYGI
-590 DKDENGNEIGKKLIQ
+590 NKDENGNVTDQKLIQ
-605 SFSSGDFKTNTK
+605 SFSSGDFATNTK
-617 SLQYGKWYQIYSKQ
+617 THAYGQWYQIYSKQ
-631 VLQKSAGADNYTDFR
+631 VLQKSAAADNYTDFR

-651 MCQGTDGAD
+651 MCQDTWGAD
-660 YCIDDLC
+660 YCVDDLC

-691 TAPEEI
+691 TAPDDI

-712 NMKESKLFYRI
+712 NQKESKLFYRI

-738 DGQPDEYG
+738 DGHPDEYG

-757 YVLPPEA
+757 YVLPSA
-764 ADGKNNVAMFENDN
+764 AAGGKTNVPMFENDN

-801 SIAYPSDDNPDVPG
+801 SIAYPSEDNPNVPG
-815 KWGKSTDVC
+815 DWGKSTDVC
-824 STYSGI
+824 STYSGL
-830 FQVVEQSIKLTDK
+830 FQVVEQNIKLTDK
-843 NSNVLTALRVNC
+843 NSNVLTALRVDCNS
-855 DTKTPTVEVIAKI
+855 KTPTVEVIAKI

-892 PNKENELYTTP
+892 PNAENELYSTS
-903 GLLEALRA
+903 GLLEALHA
-911 YRAKYPS
+911 YRAKYPEY
-918 DNGLNTG
+918 NGLSPN
-925 FRSINYTQYTLLK
+925 FRNDNRTQYNLLK
-938 QYVDSKQLI
+938 KYVDSKQLI

-953 MGNRTFEA
+953 MGNRTFA
-961 NEMGL
+961 SDEMGL

-980 NGQNYD
+980 NGQVYE
-986 ICADPM
+986 ICAAPM
-992 LVDLRVVTDGPNINL
+992 LVDLRVVTDGPNINF
-1007 GFSDVIYPNDARTV
+1007 GFPGVIYPNDARTV

-1031 ADNNGALNL
+1031 AEKNGALNL
-1040 PMTGIEGAT
+1040 PMTGIEGAK
-1049 SVKMSDAQVYISN
+1049 SVNMSEEDAQVCISN

-1068 NSTKQVIGVVTSSTI
+1068 NSTKQAIGVVTANTI
-1083 KNSDK
+1083 YETDK

-1107 YEINFSYNNS
+1107 YEIHFRYNNADGS
-1117 SASTA
+1117 MA

-1127 TFVKMC
+1127 TFIKMC

-1222 AYDFVAKWSDATADG
+1222 AYDFVAKWSDTADG

-1288 SIMSSPLKQTYA
+1288 SIMSSPLQQTYA
-1300 GDLYVQKDDG
+1300 GDLYVPKNNG
-1310 QEKSE
+1310 QEQSE
-1315 AFKPI
+1315 AFQPI

-1335 QRSWDGNAQE
+1335 QRSWDGDAKE
-1345 VKDNVT
+1345 IVDNT
-1351 NYSANHDGTVDVTTD
+1351 KFYQAHEDGTVEETTND
-1366 NELSINSGYW
+1366 FFLTSGYW

-1384 ELYTKGQAFAVKAG
+1384 EQYTKGQAFAVKAG
-1398 DKYTAG
+1398 DKYTVG

-1425 YDSESQ
+1425 YDSDSN

-1445 RMLQGDVAGDKTMA
+1445 RMLLGDVAGDKTMA

-1466 NLHRDNRY
+1466 NLHSENRY

-1489 FLKANTAFENSI
+1489 FLKANPAFENSI
-1501 WTLDNGVMKTHSV
+1501 WTLDNGKVTAYTLA
-1514 PVDLDYDKK
+1514 LDEAYDKK
-1523 TDVIVNPTQA
+1523 TDVLVSPTQA
-1533 FFVKVKEGETAP
+1533 FFVKLKTGESATEA
-1545 ANVTFNATM
+1545 TFNASM
-1554 LINKDVTPGEKALI
+1554 LINKDVTPGEKALV
-1568 IRPTVTLT
+1568 IRPTLTLT
-1576 TVNGERSS
+1576 TTDGVRN
-1584 QSELIVN
+1584 SESKLIVN
-1591 DEASRDYVEGEDVEM
+1591 DEACRDYVDGEDVEM

-1646 SKDIDVNISL
+1646 SKEVDVNISL

-1716 DCFSPT
+1716 ECFSPT
-1722 ENTIVVATLKGDM
+1722 DNTIVVATLKGDM
-1735 KRVMVYDISGALVT
+1735 KRVVVYDVAGSLVT

>member
-15 RRLLLQLLTMMAL
+15 KRLLLQLLAMMAL
-28 TAAPSSVYAQSFHQT
+28 TAAPSSVYAQSLGFHKEGQ
-43 GASGL
+43 SGL

-56 QTAEWNYY
+56 QTAEWHYN
-64 YYLPTGSTS
+64 YYLPNNSNTMELELPFDGWEKSSTN
-73 MTLDLPIM
+73 D
-81 GWTDNYA
+81 
-88 NELEPYGWYRWYD
+88 LEPYGWIRWYD
-101 YNTDLNSA
+101 YTTDLKSNRLTVYSSSTSLNSLKDYTSQKDIGLIAGTLRNSA
-109 NLTAYDV
+109 RDYA
-116 TSSSWYGGTTH
+116 
-127 STQLKT
+127 
-133 NITDNS
+133 
-139 GKNIGLVAYK
+139 
-149 LSATYIT
+149 
-156 RKHVGVNYSYSNS
+156 GVKYNKPTGA
-169 DATNPNWKG
+169 DAEDWAGET
-178 DIVAC
+178 IAC
-183 DVSRYIDYT
+183 DVSRYNDYSFQRVN
-192 ISGTKVSKEPT
+192 IGTKYNPKYTNRVEKEPT
-203 LSVRYIFHIQSAA
+203 LSIRYIFHIKSAA
-216 YLAQKLKEA
+216 YLAKRIKDA
-225 LCEGSKSK
+225 LCDHSS
-233 AADLTFEDNKRIVF
+233 AADLTLEDNKRIVF
-247 GAKDENAKMSLR
+247 GAKDANANMTLR
-259 TNLKNSGGQ
+259 TNMKNSGGQ
-268 SYWFY
+268 RYWFY
-273 PLSTTKGKT
+273 PLRTTKGKS

-294 ADFKT
+294 ADFNT

-304 DKIVWKVYNEDK
+304 DKIVWAVYNEDK
-316 TKFCQLSATSSTT
+316 TKYCQLSSTT
-329 QFCDLTISALNS
+329 QFCDLTINALKN

-361 EHTVYVVAWAANSND
+361 EHTVYVVAWAVNGTTD

-388 KGYPKTKDEI
+388 KGYPKMKDEL
-398 TADNNIDRTLS
+398 TADGDVDRTIS
-409 YLEDEDRYEK
+409 YFEEKYEQQ
-419 KMDISFDDDNADLT
+419 MDISFDDDNPDLT
-433 FDAPTVN
+433 LDAPTTPLN
-440 NNVSLKPSDFKSR
+440 NMSLKPSDFKSR
-453 AYGFTYANLADYDY
+453 AYGFTYAELADYDY
-467 FYGTYMRQSWTGKRP
+467 YYDRSTPHHSK
-482 TYSSPNHGDYG
+482 SPIHGDYG
-493 LYKSANKTG
+493 LYKSGNLPG
-502 VSTTDYNKGYQ
+502 ISYDNQNGYQ
-513 WWANGNPEI
+513 WWASGSPTI
-522 YDRTYERTSGKQYGY
+522 YDRTHAKTSGKQYGH
-537 FLYVDASDESRQ
+537 FLYVDASNESRQ

-557 NLCTGSQLV
+557 NLCTGSQLI
-566 FSGAVAEYTSGA
+566 FSGAVAEYTAGYNA
-578 NAPQVMFRLYGI
+578 TAPQVMFRLYGI
-590 DKDENGNEIGKKLIQ
+590 NKDENGNVTDQKLIQ

-617 SLQYGKWYQIYSKQ
+617 SHEYGKWYQIYSKQ
-631 VLQKSAGADNYTDFR
+631 VLQKSAAADNYTDFR

-651 MCQGTDGAD
+651 MCQNTKGAD

-691 TAPEEI
+691 TAPDDI

-712 NMKESKLFYRI
+712 NQKESKLFYRI
-723 CDATGKQVDNIDYDG
+723 CDATGKPVENIDYDG
-738 DGQPDEYG
+738 DRLPDDYG
-746 TARIPASYNAA
+746 TARIPESYSST
-757 YVLPPEA
+757 YVLPSA
-764 ADGKNNVAMFENDN
+764 AAGGKTNVPMFENDN

-801 SIAYPSDDNPDVPG
+801 SIAYPSDDNPNVPG

-824 STYSGI
+824 STYSGL
-830 FQVVEQSIKLTDK
+830 FQVVEQNIKLTDK
-843 NSNVLTALRVNC
+843 NSNVLTALRVDCNS
-855 DTKTPTVEVIAKI
+855 KTPTVEVIAKI

-892 PNKENELYTTP
+892 PNAENELYTTA
-903 GLLEALRA
+903 GLLEALHA

-918 DNGLNTG
+918 YNGLNPEFKRT
-925 FRSINYTQYTLLK
+925 NPTQYALL
-938 QYVDSKQLI
+938 QNYVNSKQLI
-947 LNASNS
+947 LNASNT
-953 MGNRTFEA
+953 MGNRTFA
-961 NEMGL
+961 SDEMGL

-980 NGQNYD
+980 NGQVYE
-986 ICADPM
+986 ICAAPM
-992 LVDLRVVTDGPNINL
+992 LVDLRVVTDGPNINF
-1007 GFSDVIYPNDARTV
+1007 GFPGVIYPNDARTV

-1031 ADNNGALNL
+1031 AEKNGALNL

-1049 SVKMSDAQVYISN
+1049 SVEMINDAQMYISN

-1088 TVGIRFNSNAA
+1088 TVGICFNPNAA

-1107 YEINFSYNNS
+1107 YEINFSYVN
-1117 SASTA
+1117 ADGSTA

-1127 TFVKMC
+1127 TFIKMC

-1188 TVANQKDK
+1188 TVANQNDK

-1222 AYDFVAKWSDATADG
+1222 AYDFVAKWSDTADG
-1237 SDNGNGT
+1237 SDAGNGT

-1269 NYLNYN
+1269 NYLTYN

-1288 SIMSSPLKQTYA
+1288 SIMSSPLQQTYA
-1300 GDLYVQKDDG
+1300 GDLYVPKNNG
-1310 QEKSE
+1310 QEQSE
-1315 AFKPI
+1315 AFKPM
-1320 TYKEGVNDRSAYPVY
+1320 TYDENVNDRSAYPVY

-1345 VKDNVT
+1345 VMDNVT

-1384 ELYTKGQAFAVKAG
+1384 EQYTKGQAFAVKAG

-1431 KPVNVTVNRDANSY
+1431 KQVNVTVNRDANSY
-1445 RMLQGDVAGDKTMA
+1445 RMLLGDVAGDKTMA

-1466 NLHRDNRY
+1466 NLHSENRY

-1489 FLKANTAFENSI
+1489 FLKANPAFENSI
-1501 WTLDNGVMKTHSV
+1501 WTLDNGKVTAYTLA
-1514 PVDLDYDKK
+1514 LDEAYDKK
-1523 TDVIVNPTQA
+1523 TDVLVSPTQA
-1533 FFVKVKEGETAP
+1533 FFVKLKTGESATEA
-1545 ANVTFNATM
+1545 TFNASM

-1568 IRPTVTLT
+1568 IRPTLTLT
-1576 TVNGERSS
+1576 TTDGVRN
-1584 QSELIVN
+1584 SESKLIVN
-1591 DEASRDYVEGEDVEM
+1591 DEACRDYVEGEDVEM
-1606 LGEGNIAEIAQV
+1606 LGEGNIAEVAQV

-1698 RYYITNQSSLNTT
+1698 RYYVTNQSSLNTT

-1716 DCFSPT
+1716 ECFSPT
-1722 ENTIVVATLKGDM
+1722 ENTIVVATLKGDV
-1735 KRVMVYDISGALVT
+1735 KRVVVYDISGALVT

-1764 KAGIYVVKATTKED
+1764 KAGIYVVKATTMED

>member
-15 RRLLLQLLTMMAL
+15 RRLLLQLLAMMAL
-28 TAAPSSVYAQSFHQT
+28 TAAPSSVYAQSLGFHKN
-43 GASGL
+43 GKSGL

-56 QTAEWNYY
+56 QTAEWHYN
-64 YYLPTGSTS
+64 YYLPNNSNTMELELPFDGWEKSSTN
-73 MTLDLPIM
+73 D
-81 GWTDNYA
+81 
-88 NELEPYGWYRWYD
+88 LEPYGWIRWYD
-101 YNTDLNSA
+101 YTTDLKSNRLTVYSSSTSLNSLKDYNSKKDIGLIAGTLKNSA
-109 NLTAYDV
+109 RNYA
-116 TSSSWYGGTTH
+116 
-127 STQLKT
+127 
-133 NITDNS
+133 
-139 GKNIGLVAYK
+139 
-149 LSATYIT
+149 
-156 RKHVGVNYSYSNS
+156 GVKYNKPTGA
-169 DATNPNWKG
+169 DAEDWPGET
-178 DIVAC
+178 IAC
-183 DVSRYIDYT
+183 DVSRYNDYSIYT
-192 ISGTKVSKEPT
+192 NYVEKEPT
-203 LSVRYIFHIQSAA
+203 LSIRYIFHIKSAA
-216 YLAQKLKEA
+216 YLAKQIKDA
-225 LCEGSKSK
+225 LCDHSR
-233 AADLTFEDNKRIVF
+233 AADLTLEDNKRIVF
-247 GAKDENAKMSLR
+247 GAKDANANMTLR
-259 TNLKNSGGQ
+259 TNMKNSGGQ

-273 PLSTTKGKT
+273 PLRTTKGKT
-282 VYPTTESQKITA
+282 VYPTTEAQKITA
-294 ADFKT
+294 ADFNT

-304 DKIVWKVYNEDK
+304 TKIVWIVYNEDK
-316 TKFCQLSATSSTT
+316 TKFCQLSSTT
-329 QFCDLTISALNS
+329 QFCDLTINALKN
-341 ATWYNVSNDA
+341 ATWRNVSNDA
-351 TTTKPTDIGF
+351 KTSKPTDIGF
-361 EHTVYVVAWAANSND
+361 EQTVYVVAWAANGD
-376 MCPVANFEVFIH
+376 YMCPVANFEVFIH
-388 KGYPKTKDEI
+388 KGYPKTKDEL
-398 TADNNIDRTLS
+398 TADGDVDRTIS
-409 YLEDEDRYEK
+409 YFEDKYEQQ
-419 KMDISFDDDNADLT
+419 MDISFDDDNPDLT
-433 FDAPTVN
+433 LDAPTTPEN
-440 NNVSLKPSDFKSR
+440 NMSLKPSDFKSR
-453 AYGFTYANLADYDY
+453 AYGFTYALLASNDYYYD
-467 FYGTYMRQSWTGKRP
+467 GSTPHHSK
-482 TYSSPNHGDYG
+482 SPIHGDYG
-493 LYKSANKTG
+493 LYKSGNLPG
-502 VSTTDYNKGYQ
+502 ISYDNQNGYQ
-513 WWANGNPEI
+513 WWAAGSPTI
-522 YDRTYERTSGKQYGY
+522 YDRTYAKTNGKQYGH
-537 FLYVDASDESRQ
+537 FLYVDASNESRQ

-557 NLCTGSQLV
+557 NLCTGSQLI
-566 FSGAVAEYTSGA
+566 FSGAVAEYTA
-578 NAPQVMFRLYGI
+578 AYNATAPQVMFRLYGI
-590 DKDENGNEIGKKLIQ
+590 NKDENGNVTDQKLIQ

-617 SLQYGKWYQIYSKQ
+617 SHEYGKWYQIYSKQ
-631 VLQKSAGADNYTDFR
+631 VLQKSAAADNYTDFR

-651 MCQGTDGAD
+651 MCQNTRGAD

-679 NKPLCPN
+679 NRPLCPN

-712 NMKESKLFYRI
+712 NQKESKLFYRI
-723 CDATGKQVDNIDYDG
+723 CDATGKRVENIDYNG
-738 DGQPDEYG
+738 DGKPDDYG
-746 TARIPASYNAA
+746 IASIPASYNAGL
-757 YVLPPEA
+757 VLPPYA
-764 ADGKNNVAMFENDN
+764 ADNKTVPMFENDN

-830 FQVVEQSIKLTDK
+830 FQVVEQNIKLTDK
-843 NSNVLTALRVNC
+843 NSNVLTALRVDCNS
-855 DTKTPTVEVIAKI
+855 KTPTVEVVAKI

-892 PNKENELYTTP
+892 PNQENELYTTA
-903 GLLEALRA
+903 GLLEALHA
-911 YRAKYPS
+911 YRAKYPEY
-918 DNGLNTG
+918 NGLSTY
-925 FRSINYTQYTLLK
+925 FRNDNRTQYDLLK

-953 MGNRTFEA
+953 MGNRKFEA

-980 NGQNYD
+980 NGQEYE

-992 LVDLRVVTDGPNINL
+992 LVDLRVVTDGPNINF
-1007 GFSDVIYPNDARTV
+1007 GFPNVIYPNDARTV

-1031 ADNNGALNL
+1031 ATKNGALNL
-1040 PMTGIEGAT
+1040 PMTGIEGAK
-1049 SVKMSDAQVYISN
+1049 SVKMRYNAKVSISN

-1068 NSTKQVIGVVTSSTI
+1068 NSTKQAIGVVTSSIINRTD
-1083 KNSDK
+1083 N
-1088 TVGIRFNSNAA
+1088 TVGIRFNPNADK
-1099 TILKEGYW
+1099 ILKEGYW
-1107 YEINFSYNNS
+1107 YEINFSYDN
-1117 SASTA
+1117 ADGSTA

-1127 TFVKMC
+1127 TFIKMC

-1164 EIFKDSYTDY
+1164 EIFKDSYADY

-1222 AYDFVAKWSDATADG
+1222 AYDFVAKWSNTTADG

-1244 FSCEK
+1244 FSCET

-1269 NYLNYN
+1269 NYLTYN

-1288 SIMSSPLKQTYA
+1288 SIMSSPLQQTYA
-1300 GDLYVQKDDG
+1300 GDLYVPKDNG
-1310 QEKSE
+1310 QEQSE
-1315 AFKPI
+1315 AFLPI

-1345 VKDNVT
+1345 VIDNIT
-1351 NYSANHDGTVDVTTD
+1351 NYSANHDGTVDVTTG

-1384 ELYTKGQAFAVKAG
+1384 EQYTKGQAFAVKAG

-1431 KPVNVTVNRDANSY
+1431 KPVNVTVGRDAKSY

-1466 NLHRDNRY
+1466 NLHSENRY

-1501 WTLDNGVMKTHSV
+1501 WTLDNGKVTAYTLA
-1514 PVDLDYDKK
+1514 LDEAYDKK
-1523 TDVIVNPTQA
+1523 TDVLVSPTQA
-1533 FFVKVKEGETAP
+1533 FFVKLKTGESATEA
-1545 ANVTFNATM
+1545 TFNASM
-1554 LINKDVTPGEKALI
+1554 LINKDVTPGEKALV
-1568 IRPTVTLT
+1568 IRPTLTLT
-1576 TVNGERSS
+1576 TTDGVRN
-1584 QSELIVN
+1584 SESKLIVN

-1735 KRVMVYDISGALVT
+1735 KRVVVYDISGALVT

>member
-1 MKSRKNNINRPAPS
+1 MKSRKNNINSPAPS
-15 RRLLLQLLTMMAL
+15 RRLLLQLLAMMAL
-28 TAAPSSVYAQSFHQT
+28 TAAPSSVYAQNLGFHKE
-43 GASGL
+43 GKSGL

-56 QTAEWNYY
+56 QTAEWHYY
-64 YYLPTGSTS
+64 YYLPTNSNT
-73 MTLDLPIM
+73 MELELPFA
-81 GWTDNYA
+81 GWGDSKTND
-88 NELEPYGWYRWYD
+88 LEPYGWIRWYD
-101 YNTDLNSA
+101 YNTDLKSDNLTVYSRYYTSLNSLKDKTSKKDIGLIAGSLRNSA
-109 NLTAYDV
+109 RNYA
-116 TSSSWYGGTTH
+116 
-127 STQLKT
+127 
-133 NITDNS
+133 
-139 GKNIGLVAYK
+139 
-149 LSATYIT
+149 
-156 RKHVGVNYSYSNS
+156 GVKYNKPTGA
-169 DATNPNWKG
+169 DAEDWAGET
-178 DIVAC
+178 IAC
-183 DVSRYIDYT
+183 DVSRYNDYRGYDPT
-192 ISGTKVSKEPT
+192 YTNYVEKEPT
-203 LSVRYIFHIQSAA
+203 LSIRYIFHIKSAA
-216 YLAQKLKEA
+216 YLAKRIKDA
-225 LCEGSKSK
+225 LCDHSR
-233 AADLTFEDNKRIVF
+233 AADLTLEDNKRIVF
-247 GAKDENAKMSLR
+247 GAKDANAKMTLR

-268 SYWFY
+268 TYWFY
-273 PLSTTKGKT
+273 PLNTAQPKS

-294 ADFKT
+294 SDFGSNMLK
-299 TMKQA
+299 A
-304 DKIVWKVYNEDK
+304 EYVSWIAYNEDK
-316 TKFCQLSATSSTT
+316 TKYKVLGTTST
-329 QFCDLTISALNS
+329 QFFDLSISKLKESGWLNVKDDKS
-341 ATWYNVSNDA
+341 TDV
-351 TTTKPTDIGF
+351 PEDIGF
-361 EHTVYVVAWAANSND
+361 EHTVYVVAWAVNGTTD

-388 KGYPKTKDEI
+388 KGYPKTKDEL
-398 TADNNIDRTLS
+398 TADGDVDRTIS
-409 YLEDEDRYEK
+409 YFDDKYEQQ
-419 KMDISFDDDNADLT
+419 MDISFDDDNPDMTL
-433 FDAPTVN
+433 DAPTTPLN
-440 NNVSLKPSDFKSR
+440 NMSLKPSDFKSR
-453 AYGFTYANLADYDY
+453 AYGFTYAELANNDYY
-467 FYGTYMRQSWTGKRP
+467 NG
-482 TYSSPNHGDYG
+482 SSPHHSKSPIHGDYG
-493 LYKSANKTG
+493 LYKSGNLPG
-502 VSTTDYNKGYQ
+502 ISYNNQDGYQ
-513 WWANGNPEI
+513 WWAAGSPTI
-522 YDRTYERTSGKQYGY
+522 YDRTYAKTNHKQYGH
-537 FLYVDASDESRQ
+537 FLYVDASNESRQ

-557 NLCTGSQLV
+557 NLCTGSQLI
-566 FSGAVAEYTSGA
+566 FSGAVAEYTAA
-578 NAPQVMFRLYGI
+578 NNSTAPQVMFRLYGI

-617 SLQYGKWYQIYSKQ
+617 THEYGKWYQIYSKQ
-631 VLQKSAGADNYTDFR
+631 VLQKSAAADHYTDFR

-651 MCQGTDGAD
+651 MCKDTWGAD
-660 YCIDDLC
+660 YCVDDLC

-691 TAPEEI
+691 TAPEYI

-712 NMKESKLFYRI
+712 NQKESKLFYRI
-723 CDATGKQVDNIDYDG
+723 CDATGKRVENIDYDG
-738 DGQPDEYG
+738 DGHPDDYG
-746 TARIPASYNAA
+746 IASIPASYNAG
-757 YVLPPEA
+757 YVLPSA
-764 ADGKNNVAMFENDN
+764 AAGGKTNVPMFENDN

-815 KWGKSTDVC
+815 KWGKSTDIC
-824 STYSGI
+824 STYSDI
-830 FQVVEQSIKLTDK
+830 FQVVEQNIKLTDK
-843 NSNVLTALRVNC
+843 NSNVLTALRVDCNS
-855 DTKTPTVEVIAKI
+855 KAPTVEVIAKI

-877 KVTIDNVKFDWFLSK
+877 KVTIDKVKFDWFLSK
-892 PNKENELYTTP
+892 PNKENELYSTT
-903 GLLEALRA
+903 GLLEALHA
-911 YRAKYPS
+911 YRAKYPEY
-918 DNGLNTG
+918 NGLSTD
-925 FRSINYTQYTLLK
+925 FRYVNNVQYNLLK
-938 QYVDSKQLI
+938 KYVDSKQLI

-953 MGNRTFEA
+953 MGNRKFEA
-961 NEMGL
+961 KEMGL

-973 VQAKATI
+973 VQDKATI
-980 NGQNYD
+980 NGQVYE
-986 ICADPM
+986 ICAAPM
-992 LVDLRVVTDGPNINL
+992 LVDLRVVTDGPNINF
-1007 GFSDVIYPNDARTV
+1007 GFPNVIYPNDARTV
-1021 RVGLPQIKAI
+1021 RVGLPQINAI
-1031 ADNNGALNL
+1031 ATKNGALNL
-1040 PMTGIEGAT
+1040 PMTGIEGAK
-1049 SVKMSDAQVYISN
+1049 SVEMIDEAQVSISN

-1068 NSTKQVIGVVTSSTI
+1068 NSTEQMIGVVTANTI
-1083 KNSDK
+1083 KNSDN
-1088 TVGIRFNSNAA
+1088 TVGIRFNSNAVK
-1099 TILKEGYW
+1099 TLKEGYW
-1107 YEINFSYNNS
+1107 YEIHFRYANADGSM
-1117 SASTA
+1117 A

-1127 TFVKMC
+1127 TFIKMC

-1164 EIFKDSYTDY
+1164 EIFKDSYADY

-1222 AYDFVAKWSDATADG
+1222 AYDFVAKWSNTTDDG

-1269 NYLNYN
+1269 NYLTYN

-1288 SIMSSPLKQTYA
+1288 SIMSSPLQQTYA

-1315 AFKPI
+1315 AFQPM
-1320 TYKEGVNDRSAYPVY
+1320 TYDENVNDRSAYPVY
-1335 QRSWDGNAQE
+1335 QRSWDGDAKE
-1345 VKDNVT
+1345 IVDNT
-1351 NYSANHDGTVDVTTD
+1351 KFYQAHEDGTVEETTND
-1366 NELSINSGYW
+1366 FFLTSGYW

-1384 ELYTKGQAFAVKAG
+1384 EQYTKGQAFAVKAG

-1431 KPVNVTVNRDANSY
+1431 KSVNVTVNRDANSY
-1445 RMLQGDVAGDKTMA
+1445 RMLLGDVAGDKTMA

-1466 NLHRDNRY
+1466 NLHSENRY

-1489 FLKANTAFENSI
+1489 FLKANPAFENSI
-1501 WTLDNGVMKTHSV
+1501 WTLDNGKVTAYTLA
-1514 PVDLDYDKK
+1514 LDEAYDKK
-1523 TDVIVNPTQA
+1523 TDVLVSPTQA
-1533 FFVKVKEGETAP
+1533 FFVKLKTGESATEA
-1545 ANVTFNATM
+1545 TFNASM
-1554 LINKDVTPGEKALI
+1554 LINKDVTPGEKALV
-1568 IRPTVTLT
+1568 IRPTLTLT
-1576 TVNGERSS
+1576 TTDGVRN
-1584 QSELIVN
+1584 SESKLIVN

-1691 MMANDHG
+1691 MMTNDHG

-1722 ENTIVVATLKGDM
+1722 DNTIVVATLKGDM
-1735 KRVMVYDISGALVT
+1735 KRVMVYDVAGSLVT

>member
-28 TAAPSSVYAQSFHQT
+28 TAAPSSVYAQSLGFHKEGQ
-43 GASGL
+43 SGL

-56 QTAEWNYY
+56 QTAEWHYY
-64 YYLPTGSTS
+64 YYLPTNSNT
-73 MTLDLPIM
+73 MELELPFA
-81 GWTDNYA
+81 GWGDSKTND
-88 NELEPYGWYRWYD
+88 LEPYGWIRWYD
-101 YNTDLNSA
+101 YNTDLKSDNLTVYSRYYTSLNSLKDKTSKKDIGLIAGSLRNSA
-109 NLTAYDV
+109 RDYA
-116 TSSSWYGGTTH
+116 
-127 STQLKT
+127 
-133 NITDNS
+133 
-139 GKNIGLVAYK
+139 
-149 LSATYIT
+149 
-156 RKHVGVNYSYSNS
+156 GVKYNKPTGA
-169 DATNPNWKG
+169 DAEGWPG
-178 DIVAC
+178 DTIAC
-183 DVSRYIDYT
+183 DVSRYNDY
-192 ISGTKVSKEPT
+192 SGYNPRYTNYVEKEPT
-203 LSVRYIFHIQSAA
+203 LSIRYIFHIKSAA
-216 YLAQKLKEA
+216 YLAKRIKDA
-225 LCEGSKSK
+225 LCDHSR
-233 AADLTFEDNKRIVF
+233 AADLTLEDNKRIVF
-247 GAKDENAKMSLR
+247 GAKDANAKMTLR

-268 SYWFY
+268 TYWFY
-273 PLSTTKGKT
+273 PLNTAQPKS

-294 ADFKT
+294 SDFGSNMLK
-299 TMKQA
+299 A
-304 DKIVWKVYNEDK
+304 EYVSWIAYNEDK
-316 TKFCQLSATSSTT
+316 TKYKVLGTST
-329 QFCDLTISALNS
+329 QFFDLSISKLKESGWLNVKDDKS
-341 ATWYNVSNDA
+341 TDV
-351 TTTKPTDIGF
+351 PEDIGF
-361 EHTVYVVAWAANSND
+361 EHTIYVVAWAVNGTTD

-388 KGYPKTKDEI
+388 KGYPKTKDEL
-398 TADNNIDRTLS
+398 TADGDVDRTIS
-409 YLEDEDRYEK
+409 YFDDKYEQQ
-419 KMDISFDDDNADLT
+419 MDISFDDDNTDLT
-433 FDAPTVN
+433 LDAPTTPLN
-440 NNVSLKPSDFKSR
+440 NMSLKPSDFKSR
-453 AYGFTYANLADYDY
+453 AYGFTYAKLESNDPYD
-467 FYGTYMRQSWTGKRP
+467 GKTP
-482 TYSSPNHGDYG
+482 HHSKSPIHGDYG
-493 LYKSANKTG
+493 LYKSGNLPG
-502 VSTTDYNKGYQ
+502 ISYNNQDGYQ
-513 WWANGNPEI
+513 WWAAGSPTI
-522 YDRTYERTSGKQYGY
+522 YDRTYAKTNHKQYGH
-537 FLYVDASDESRQ
+537 FLYVDASNESRQ

-557 NLCTGSQLV
+557 NLCTGSQLI
-566 FSGAVAEYTSGA
+566 FSGAVAEYTAAMNST
-578 NAPQVMFRLYGI
+578 APQVMFRLYGI
-590 DKDENGNEIGKKLIQ
+590 NKDENGNVTDQKLIQ
-605 SFSSGDFKTNTK
+605 SFSSGDFATNTK
-617 SLQYGKWYQIYSKQ
+617 THAYGQWYQIYSKQ
-631 VLQKSAGADNYTDFR
+631 VLQKSAAADNYTDFR

-651 MCQGTDGAD
+651 MCQDTWGAD
-660 YCIDDLC
+660 YCVDDLC

-691 TAPEEI
+691 TAPDDI

-712 NMKESKLFYRI
+712 NQKESKLFYRI

-738 DGQPDEYG
+738 DGHPDEYG

-757 YVLPPEA
+757 YVLPSA
-764 ADGKNNVAMFENDN
+764 AAGGKTNVPMFENDN

-801 SIAYPSDDNPDVPG
+801 SIAYPSEDNSNVPG
-815 KWGKSTDVC
+815 KWGISTDVC
-824 STYSGI
+824 STYSDI
-830 FQVVEQSIKLTDK
+830 FQVVEQNIKLTDK

-855 DTKTPTVEVIAKI
+855 NTHTPTVEMIAKI

-892 PNKENELYTTP
+892 PNAENELYTTA
-903 GLLEALRA
+903 GLLEALHA
-911 YRAKYPS
+911 YRAKYPEY
-918 DNGLNTG
+918 NGLSTD
-925 FRSINYTQYTLLK
+925 FRNDNRTQYDLLK

-953 MGNRTFEA
+953 MGNRQFA
-961 NEMGL
+961 SDEMGL

-980 NGQNYD
+980 NGQVYD
-986 ICADPM
+986 ICAAPM
-992 LVDLRVVTDGPNINL
+992 LVDLRVVTDGPNINF
-1007 GFSDVIYPNDARTV
+1007 GFPGVIYPNDARTV
-1021 RVGLPQIKAI
+1021 RVGLPQIEAI
-1031 ADNNGALNL
+1031 ATKKGALNL

-1049 SVKMSDAQVYISN
+1049 SVRMRDYAKVFISN
-1062 TNDPDF
+1062 TNDPSF
-1068 NSTKQVIGVVTSSTI
+1068 NSTKQEIGVVTSNTI
-1083 KNSDK
+1083 YRTDN

-1099 TILKEGYW
+1099 KILKEGYW
-1107 YEINFSYNNS
+1107 YEINFSYDNADGS
-1117 SASTA
+1117 MA

-1127 TFVKMC
+1127 TFIKMC

-1188 TVANQKDK
+1188 TVANQNDK

-1222 AYDFVAKWSDATADG
+1222 AYDFVAKWSDTADG

-1269 NYLNYN
+1269 NYLTYN

-1288 SIMSSPLKQTYA
+1288 SIMSSPLQQTYA
-1300 GDLYVQKDDG
+1300 GDLYVPKDDG
-1310 QEKSE
+1310 QEQSE
-1315 AFKPI
+1315 AFQPI

-1335 QRSWDGNAQE
+1335 QRSWDGDAKE
-1345 VKDNVT
+1345 IVDNT
-1351 NYSANHDGTVDVTTD
+1351 KFYQAHEDGTVEETTND
-1366 NELSINSGYW
+1366 FFLTSGYW

-1384 ELYTKGQAFAVKAG
+1384 EQYTKGQAFAVKAG
-1398 DKYTAG
+1398 DKYTVG

-1425 YDSESQ
+1425 YDSESR

-1466 NLHRDNRY
+1466 NLHSENRY

-1501 WTLDNGVMKTHSV
+1501 WTLDNGKVTAYTLA
-1514 PVDLDYDKK
+1514 LDEAYDKK
-1523 TDVIVNPTQA
+1523 TDVLVSPTQA
-1533 FFVKVKEGETAP
+1533 FFVKLKTGESATEA
-1545 ANVTFNATM
+1545 TFNASM
-1554 LINKDVTPGEKALI
+1554 LINKDVTPGEKALV
-1568 IRPTVTLT
+1568 IRPTLTLT
-1576 TVNGERSS
+1576 TTDGVRN
-1584 QSELIVN
+1584 SESKLIVN
-1591 DEASRDYVEGEDVEM
+1591 DEASRDYVDGEDVEM

-1716 DCFSPT
+1716 ECFSPT

-1735 KRVMVYDISGALVT
+1735 KRVVVYDISGALVT

>member
-28 TAAPSSVYAQSFHQT
+28 TAAPSSVYAQSFHYKGQ
-43 GASGL
+43 SGMA
-48 PLDSRGMQ
+48 LDSRGMQ
-56 QTAEWNYY
+56 QVAEWHYN
-64 YYLPTGSTS
+64 YYLPTGSNQ
-73 MTLDLPIM
+73 MALELPIM
-81 GWTDNYA
+81 KWTSTPND
-88 NELEPYGWYRWYD
+88 LEPCGWYSWYD
-101 YNTDLNSA
+101 YTTDKKSNNLSKFSNSSK
-109 NLTAYDV
+109 LKDMQD
-116 TSSSWYGGTTH
+116 TSSPKW
-127 STQLKT
+127 
-133 NITDNS
+133 NV
-139 GKNIGLVAYK
+139 GLVAGTVVPK
-149 LSATYIT
+149 QTYI
-156 RKHVGVNYSYSNS
+156 GVYYNKPTGADSETW
-169 DATNPNWKG
+169 AGET
-178 DIVAC
+178 IAC
-183 DVSRYIDYT
+183 DVSRYADYQV
-192 ISGTKVSKEPT
+192 SGTTVTREPT
-203 LSVRYIFHIQSAA
+203 LSVRYIYHIRSAK
-216 YLAQKLKEA
+216 YLAKEIKDA
-225 LCEGSKSK
+225 LCNTQRY
-233 AADLTFEDNKRIVF
+233 ADLTFEDNKRIVF
-247 GAKDENAKMSLR
+247 GAKDVNAMMTLR
-259 TNLKNSGGQ
+259 TSLKNSGGQ

-273 PLSTTKGKT
+273 PLKNTVGKS
-282 VYPTTESQKITA
+282 VYPTTESQKIKAT
-294 ADFKT
+294 DFNT

-304 DKIVWKVYNEDK
+304 AKIVWTVYNEDK
-316 TKFCQLSATSSTT
+316 TKYCQLSATT
-329 QFCDLTISALNS
+329 QFCDLTISALSS
-341 ATWYNVSNDA
+341 ATWRNVSNGA

-361 EHTVYVVAWAANSND
+361 EHTVYVVAWAANDND

-388 KGYPKTKDEI
+388 KGYPKTKVEI
-398 TADNNIDRTLS
+398 ADDNNVDRTLS
-409 YLEDEDRYEK
+409 YLEDEDRYEQ
-419 KMDISFDDDNADLT
+419 KMHIT
-433 FDAPTVN
+433 FDGENTDYSAPTSASN
-440 NNVSLKPSDFKSR
+440 NMSNIPTDFKSS
-453 AYGFTYANLADYDY
+453 AYGFTYQKLMDKDVYVY
-467 FYGTYMRQSWTGKRP
+467 ETTYYGTTTTKTSNHNGRAP
-482 TYSSPNHGDYG
+482 IHGDYG
-493 LYKSANKTG
+493 LYKSASLTG
-502 VSTTDYNKGYQ
+502 ISTSGSNGYL
-513 WWANGNPEI
+513 WWANGYPTI
-522 YDRTYERTSGKQYGY
+522 FDRTYERTNGKQYGH

-566 FSGAVAEYTSGA
+566 FSGAVAEYTTSAGTK
-578 NAPQVMFRLYGI
+578 PQVMFRLYGI
-590 DKDENGNEIGKKLIQ
+590 DKDASGNEIGKKLIQ
-605 SFSSGDFKTNTK
+605 SFTSGDFRTNTK

-631 VLQKSAGADNYTDFR
+631 VLQKSAGVDNYTDFR

-651 MCQGTDGAD
+651 MCKSTDGAD

-667 LYTQTSKLDVLQ
+667 LYTQTTKLDVLQ

-691 TAPEEI
+691 TAPDDI

-712 NMKESKLFYRI
+712 NQKESKLFYRI
-723 CDATGKQVDNIDYDG
+723 CDATGKPVDNIDYDG
-738 DGQPDEYG
+738 DGQPDDYG
-746 TARIPASYNAA
+746 IALIPASYNAGL
-757 YVLPPEA
+757 VLPPAA
-764 ADGKNNVAMFENDN
+764 ADGKTVPMFENDN

-801 SIAYPSDDNPDVPG
+801 SIAYPSDDNPNVPG

-830 FQVVEQSIKLTDK
+830 FQVVEQNIKLTDK

-855 DTKTPTVEVIAKI
+855 NTHTPTVEVIAKM

-892 PNKENELYTTP
+892 PNAENELYSTT
-903 GLLEALRA
+903 GLLKAIHD
-911 YRAKYPS
+911 YRDIYRT
-918 DNGLNTG
+918 DNGLNIAFKST
-925 FRSINYTQYTLLK
+925 NPTQYALLK
-938 QYVDSKQLI
+938 KYVDSKQLI

-953 MGNRTFEA
+953 MGNRKFDS

-980 NGQNYD
+980 NGQEYE

-992 LVDLRVVTDGPNINL
+992 LVDLRVVTDGPHINL

-1031 ADNNGALNL
+1031 AAKNGALNL

-1049 SVKMSDAQVYISN
+1049 SVKMKDNAKVFISN
-1062 TNDPDF
+1062 TNDPSF
-1068 NSTKQVIGVVTSSTI
+1068 NSTKQVIGVVTSSTV
-1083 KNSDK
+1083 SRTDK

-1107 YEINFSYNNS
+1107 YEINFSYDNA

-1127 TFVKMC
+1127 TFIKMC

-1164 EIFKDSYTDY
+1164 EIFKDSYADY

-1188 TVANQKDK
+1188 TVTNQKDK
-1196 GKVYPNLDEISY
+1196 GKVYPNLDQISY

-1222 AYDFVAKWSDATADG
+1222 AYDFVAKWSNTADG
-1237 SDNGNGT
+1237 SDNGYGT

-1269 NYLNYN
+1269 NYLTYN

-1288 SIMSSPLKQTYA
+1288 SIMSSPLQQTYA
-1300 GDLYVQKDDG
+1300 GDLYVPKNNG
-1310 QEKSE
+1310 QEQSE
-1315 AFKPI
+1315 AFKPM
-1320 TYKEGVNDRSAYPVY
+1320 TYDENVNDRSAYPVY

-1345 VKDNVT
+1345 VMDNVT
-1351 NYSANHDGTVDVTTD
+1351 NYSANHDGTVDVTTG

-1384 ELYTKGQAFAVKAG
+1384 EQYTKGQAFAVKAG

-1410 TAVIRLPKADTQFSY
+1410 KAVIRLPKADTQFSY
-1425 YDSESQ
+1425 YNSESQ

-1489 FLKANTAFENSI
+1489 FLKANPAFENSI
-1501 WTLDNGVMKTHSV
+1501 WTLDNGKVTAYTLA
-1514 PVDLDYDKK
+1514 LDEAYDKK
-1523 TDVIVNPTQA
+1523 TDVLVSPTQA
-1533 FFVKVKEGETAP
+1533 FFVKLKTGESATEA
-1545 ANVTFNATM
+1545 TFNASM
-1554 LINKDVTPGEKALI
+1554 LINKEVTPGEKALVI
-1568 IRPTVTLT
+1568 CPTLTLT
-1576 TVNGERSS
+1576 TTDGVRN
-1584 QSELIVN
+1584 SESKLIVN
-1591 DEASRDYVEGEDVEM
+1591 DEACRDYVDGEDVEM
-1606 LGEGNIAEIAQV
+1606 LGEGNIAEVAQV

-1735 KRVMVYDISGALVT
+1735 KRVVVYDVAGSLVT

-1764 KAGIYVVKATTKED
+1764 KAGIYVVKATTMED

>member
-28 TAAPSSVYAQSFHQT
+28 TAAPSSVYAQSLGFHKKGQ
-43 GASGL
+43 SGL

-56 QTAEWNYY
+56 QTAEWHYY
-64 YYLPTGSTS
+64 YYLPTNSNTMELELPFDGWGKSSTN
-73 MTLDLPIM
+73 D
-81 GWTDNYA
+81 
-88 NELEPYGWYRWYD
+88 LEPYGWIRWYD
-101 YNTDLNSA
+101 YTTDLKSDRLTVYNSSSTSLYNSKDNTSNKDIGLIAGTLRNSA
-109 NLTAYDV
+109 RDYA
-116 TSSSWYGGTTH
+116 
-127 STQLKT
+127 
-133 NITDNS
+133 
-139 GKNIGLVAYK
+139 
-149 LSATYIT
+149 
-156 RKHVGVNYSYSNS
+156 GVKYNKPTGA
-169 DATNPNWKG
+169 DAEDWAGET
-178 DIVAC
+178 IAC
-183 DVSRYIDYT
+183 DVSRYNDYNL
-192 ISGTKVSKEPT
+192 TKRGYDPTYTNYVEKEPT
-203 LSVRYIFHIQSAA
+203 LSIRYIFHIKSAA
-216 YLAQKLKEA
+216 YLAKRIKDA
-225 LCEGSKSK
+225 LCDHSR
-233 AADLTFEDNKRIVF
+233 AADLTLEDNKRIVF
-247 GAKDENAKMSLR
+247 GAKDANANMTLR
-259 TNLKNSGGQ
+259 TNMKNSGGQ

-273 PLSTTKGKT
+273 PLRITKGKT

-294 ADFKT
+294 ADFNT

-304 DKIVWKVYNEDK
+304 IKIVWRVYNEDK
-316 TKFCQLSATSSTT
+316 TKYCQLSSET
-329 QFCDLTISALNS
+329 QFCDLTINALKN
-341 ATWYNVSNDA
+341 ATWRNVSNGA
-351 TTTKPTDIGF
+351 TTAKPTDIGF
-361 EHTVYVVAWAANSND
+361 EQTVYVVAWAANGD
-376 MCPVANFEVFIH
+376 YMCPVANFEVFIH
-388 KGYPKTKDEI
+388 KGYPKTKDEL
-398 TADNNIDRTLS
+398 TADGDVDRTLS
-409 YLEDEDRYEK
+409 YFEDKYEQQ
-419 KMDISFDDDNADLT
+419 MDISFDDDNPDLT
-433 FDAPTVN
+433 LDAPTTPLN
-440 NNVSLKPSDFKSR
+440 NMSLKPSDFKSR
-453 AYGFTYANLADYDY
+453 AYGFTYALLANNDYYYDRS
-467 FYGTYMRQSWTGKRP
+467 TPHHSK
-482 TYSSPNHGDYG
+482 SPIHGDYG
-493 LYKSANKTG
+493 LYKSGNLRG
-502 VSTTDYNKGYQ
+502 ISYDNENGYQ
-513 WWANGNPEI
+513 WWAAGSPTI
-522 YDRTYERTSGKQYGY
+522 YDRTYAKTNHKQYGH
-537 FLYVDASDESRQ
+537 FLYVDASNESRQ

-557 NLCTGSQLV
+557 NLCTGSQLI
-566 FSGAVAEYTSGA
+566 FSGAVAEYTASYNA
-578 NAPQVMFRLYGI
+578 TAPQVMFRLYGI
-590 DKDENGNEIGKKLIQ
+590 NKDENGNVTDQKLIQ

-617 SLQYGKWYQIYSKQ
+617 THEYGKWYQIYSKQ
-631 VLQKSAGADNYTDFR
+631 VLQKSAAADNYTDFR

-651 MCQGTDGAD
+651 MCQNTMGAD

-679 NKPLCPN
+679 NRPLCPN

-712 NMKESKLFYRI
+712 NQKESKLFYRI
-723 CDATGKQVDNIDYDG
+723 CDATGKQVENIDYDG

-746 TARIPASYNAA
+746 IALIPASYNAGL
-757 YVLPPEA
+757 VLPPYA
-764 ADGKNNVAMFENDN
+764 ADNKTVPMFENDN

-801 SIAYPSDDNPDVPG
+801 SIAYPSDDDPNVPG

-824 STYSGI
+824 STYSDI
-830 FQVVEQSIKLTDK
+830 FQVVEQNIKLTDK

-855 DTKTPTVEVIAKI
+855 NTHTPTVEVIAKI

-877 KVTIDNVKFDWFLSK
+877 KVTIDKVKFDWFLSK
-892 PNKENELYTTP
+892 PNAENELYSTQ
-903 GLLEALRA
+903 GLLEALHD

-918 DNGLNTG
+918 YNGLSTD
-925 FRSINYTQYTLLK
+925 FRNDNRTQYDLLK
-938 QYVDSKQLI
+938 KYVDSKQLI

-953 MGNRTFEA
+953 MGNRTFA
-961 NEMGL
+961 SDEMGL

-980 NGQNYD
+980 NGQVYE
-986 ICADPM
+986 ICAAPM
-992 LVDLRVVTDGPNINL
+992 LVDLRVVTDGPNINF
-1007 GFSDVIYPNDARTV
+1007 GFPNVIYPNDARTV

-1031 ADNNGALNL
+1031 AEKNGALNL

-1049 SVKMSDAQVYISN
+1049 SVRMRDYAKVFISN
-1062 TNDPDF
+1062 TNDPSF
-1068 NSTKQVIGVVTSSTI
+1068 NSTKQEIGVVTSNTI
-1083 KNSDK
+1083 YNSSK
-1088 TVGIRFNSNAA
+1088 TVGIRFNPNAA

-1107 YEINFSYNNS
+1107 YEINFKYNN
-1117 SASTA
+1117 ADGSTA

-1127 TFVKMC
+1127 TFIKMC

-1222 AYDFVAKWSDATADG
+1222 AYDFVAKWSDTKDG

-1269 NYLNYN
+1269 NYLTYN

-1288 SIMSSPLKQTYA
+1288 SIMSSPLQQTYA
-1300 GDLYVQKDDG
+1300 GDLYVPKNNG
-1310 QEKSE
+1310 QEQSE

-1320 TYKEGVNDRSAYPVY
+1320 TYDENVNDRSAYPVY
-1335 QRSWDGNAQE
+1335 QRSWDGDAQE
-1345 VKDNVT
+1345 VMDNT
-1351 NYSANHDGTVDVTTD
+1351 KFYQAHEDGTVEETTND
-1366 NELSINSGYW
+1366 FFLTSGYW

-1384 ELYTKGQAFAVKAG
+1384 EQYTKGQAFAVKAG

-1425 YDSESQ
+1425 YDSESN

-1445 RMLQGDVAGDKTMA
+1445 RMLLGDVAGDKTMA

-1466 NLHRDNRY
+1466 NLHRENRY

-1489 FLKANTAFENSI
+1489 FLKANPAFENSI
-1501 WTLDNGVMKTHSV
+1501 WTLDNGKVTAYTLA
-1514 PVDLDYDKK
+1514 LDEAYDKK
-1523 TDVIVNPTQA
+1523 TDVLVSPTQA
-1533 FFVKVKEGETAP
+1533 FFVKLKTGESATEA
-1545 ANVTFNATM
+1545 TFNASM
-1554 LINKDVTPGEKALI
+1554 LINKDVTPGEKALV
-1568 IRPTVTLT
+1568 IRPTLTLT
-1576 TVNGERSS
+1576 TTDGVRN
-1584 QSELIVN
+1584 SESKLIVN

-1716 DCFSPT
+1716 ECFSPT
-1722 ENTIVVATLKGDM
+1722 DNTIVVATLKGDV
-1735 KRVMVYDISGALVT
+1735 KRVVVYDVAGSLVT

>member
-15 RRLLLQLLTMMAL
+15 RRLLLQLLAMMAL
-28 TAAPSSVYAQSFHQT
+28 TAAPSSVYAQSLGFHKKGQ
-43 GASGL
+43 SGL

-56 QTAEWNYY
+56 QTAEWHYY
-64 YYLPTGSTS
+64 YYLPTNSNTMELELPFDGWLKSSTN
-73 MTLDLPIM
+73 D
-81 GWTDNYA
+81 
-88 NELEPYGWYRWYD
+88 LEPYGWIRWYD
-101 YNTDLNSA
+101 YTTDLMSDR
-109 NLTAYDV
+109 LTVYSRYY
-116 TSSSWYGGTTH
+116 TS
-127 STQLKT
+127 LKSLKDDT
-133 NITDNS
+133 S
-139 GKNIGLVAYK
+139 KKNIGLIAGTLRNSARDYAGVKYK
-149 LSATYIT
+149 KPTGA
-156 RKHVGVNYSYSNS
+156 
-169 DATNPNWKG
+169 DAEDWGGET
-178 DIVAC
+178 IAC
-183 DVSRYIDYT
+183 DVSRYNDYS
-192 ISGTKVSKEPT
+192 ISTNYVEKEPT
-203 LSVRYIFHIQSAA
+203 LSIRYIFHIKSAA
-216 YLAQKLKEA
+216 YLAKRIKDA
-225 LCEGSKSK
+225 LCDHSR
-233 AADLTFEDNKRIVF
+233 AADLTLEDNKRIVF
-247 GAKDENAKMSLR
+247 GAKDANANMTLR
-259 TNLKNSGGQ
+259 TNMKNSGGQ

-273 PLSTTKGKT
+273 PLRTTVGKT
-282 VYPTTESQKITA
+282 VYPTTEAQKITA
-294 ADFKT
+294 ADFNT

-304 DKIVWKVYNEDK
+304 NKIVWIVYNEDK
-316 TKFCQLSATSSTT
+316 TKFCQLSSET
-329 QFCDLTISALNS
+329 QFCDLTINALKN

-351 TTTKPTDIGF
+351 KTSKPTDIGF
-361 EHTVYVVAWAANSND
+361 EQTVYVVAWAANGD
-376 MCPVANFEVFIH
+376 YMCPVANFEVFIH
-388 KGYPKTKDEI
+388 KGYPKMKDEL
-398 TADNNIDRTLS
+398 TADGDVDRTIS
-409 YLEDEDRYEK
+409 YFEDKYEQQ
-419 KMDISFDDDNADLT
+419 MDISFDDDNPDLT
-433 FDAPTVN
+433 LDAPTTPLN
-440 NNVSLKPSDFKSR
+440 NMSLKPSDFKSR
-453 AYGFTYANLADYDY
+453 AYGFTYAELASFDYYYD
-467 FYGTYMRQSWTGKRP
+467 GSTPHHSK
-482 TYSSPNHGDYG
+482 SPIHGDYG
-493 LYKSANKTG
+493 LYKSGNLRG
-502 VSTTDYNKGYQ
+502 ISYDNENGYQ
-513 WWANGNPEI
+513 WWAAGSPTI
-522 YDRTYERTSGKQYGY
+522 YDRTYAKTSGKQYGH
-537 FLYVDASDESRQ
+537 FLYVDASNESRQ

-557 NLCTGSQLV
+557 NLCTGSQLI
-566 FSGAVAEYTSGA
+566 FSGAVAEYTASYNA
-578 NAPQVMFRLYGI
+578 TAPQVMFRLYGI
-590 DKDENGNEIGKKLIQ
+590 NKDENGNVTDQKLIQ

-617 SLQYGKWYQIYSKQ
+617 THEYGKWYQIYSKQ
-631 VLQKSAGADNYTDFR
+631 VLQKSAAADNYTDFR

-651 MCQGTDGAD
+651 MCQNTKGAD

-691 TAPEEI
+691 TAPDDI

-712 NMKESKLFYRI
+712 NQKESKLFYRI
-723 CDATGKQVDNIDYDG
+723 CDATGKQVENIDYDG
-738 DGQPDEYG
+738 DGHPDEYG

-757 YVLPPEA
+757 YVLPSA
-764 ADGKNNVAMFENDN
+764 AAGGKTNVPMFENDN

-801 SIAYPSDDNPDVPG
+801 SIAYPSEDNSNVPG
-815 KWGKSTDVC
+815 KWGISTDVC
-824 STYSGI
+824 STYSDI
-830 FQVVEQSIKLTDK
+830 FQVVEQNIKLTDK

-855 DTKTPTVEVIAKI
+855 NTHTPTVEMIAKI

-892 PNKENELYTTP
+892 PNAENELYTTA
-903 GLLEALRA
+903 GLLEALHA
-911 YRAKYPS
+911 YRAKYPEY
-918 DNGLNTG
+918 NGLSTD
-925 FRSINYTQYTLLK
+925 FRNDNRTQYDLLK

-953 MGNRTFEA
+953 MGNRQFA
-961 NEMGL
+961 SDEMGL

-980 NGQNYD
+980 NGQVYD
-986 ICADPM
+986 ICAAPM
-992 LVDLRVVTDGPNINL
+992 LVDLRVVTDGPNINF
-1007 GFSDVIYPNDARTV
+1007 GFPGVIYPNDARTV
-1021 RVGLPQIKAI
+1021 RVGLPQIQAI
-1031 ADNNGALNL
+1031 AEKNGALNL
-1040 PMTGIEGAT
+1040 PMTGIEGAK
-1049 SVKMSDAQVYISN
+1049 SVKMRYNAKVSISN

-1068 NSTKQVIGVVTSSTI
+1068 NSTKQAIGEVTSSIINRTD
-1083 KNSDK
+1083 N
-1088 TVGIRFNSNAA
+1088 TVGIRFNGNADK
-1099 TILKEGYW
+1099 ILKEGYW
-1107 YEINFSYNNS
+1107 YEINFSYDNADGS
-1117 SASTA
+1117 MA

-1127 TFVKMC
+1127 TFIKMC

-1222 AYDFVAKWSDATADG
+1222 AYDFVAKWSNTTDDG

-1269 NYLNYN
+1269 NYLTYN

-1288 SIMSSPLKQTYA
+1288 SIMSSPLQQTYA
-1300 GDLYVQKDDG
+1300 GDLYVPKNNG
-1310 QEKSE
+1310 QEMSE
-1315 AFKPI
+1315 AFKPM

-1335 QRSWDGNAQE
+1335 QRSWDGDAQE
-1345 VKDNVT
+1345 VMDNVT

-1384 ELYTKGQAFAVKAG
+1384 EQYTKGQAFAVKAG

-1431 KPVNVTVNRDANSY
+1431 KPVNVTVNRDDKSY
-1445 RMLQGDVAGDKTMA
+1445 RMLLGDVAGDKTMA

-1466 NLHRDNRY
+1466 NLHSENRY

-1489 FLKANTAFENSI
+1489 FLKANPAFENSI
-1501 WTLDNGVMKTHSV
+1501 WTLDNGKVTAYTLA
-1514 PVDLDYDKK
+1514 LDEAYDKK
-1523 TDVIVNPTQA
+1523 TDVLVSPTQA
-1533 FFVKVKEGETAP
+1533 FFVKLKTGESATEA
-1545 ANVTFNATM
+1545 TFNASM
-1554 LINKDVTPGEKALI
+1554 LINKDVTPGEKALV
-1568 IRPTVTLT
+1568 IRPTLTLT
-1576 TVNGERSS
+1576 TTDGVRN
-1584 QSELIVN
+1584 SESKLIVN
-1591 DEASRDYVEGEDVEM
+1591 EEACRDYVVGEDVEM
-1606 LGEGNIAEIAQV
+1606 LGEGNIAEVAQV

-1716 DCFSPT
+1716 ECFSPT
-1722 ENTIVVATLKGDM
+1722 DNTIVVATLKGDM
-1735 KRVMVYDISGALVT
+1735 KRVVVYDVAGSLVT

>member
-28 TAAPSSVYAQSFHQT
+28 TAAPSSVYAQSLGFHYKGQ
-43 GASGL
+43 SKMD
-48 PLDSRGMQ
+48 LDSRGMQ
-56 QTAEWNYY
+56 QVAEWHYN
-64 YYLPTGSTS
+64 YYLPTNSST
-73 MTLDLPIM
+73 MELELPFV
-81 GWTDNYA
+81 GWSSSSTND
-88 NELEPYGWYRWYD
+88 LEPYGWIRWYD
-101 YNTDLNSA
+101 YTTDLMSNRLSVYNSRYTELESLKDYNSKKDIGLIAGTLSNSA
-109 NLTAYDV
+109 RAY
-116 TSSSWYGGTTH
+116 
-127 STQLKT
+127 
-133 NITDNS
+133 
-139 GKNIGLVAYK
+139 
-149 LSATYIT
+149 
-156 RKHVGVNYSYSNS
+156 VGVNYNKPSGADNV
-169 DATNPNWKG
+169 NWAG
-178 DIVAC
+178 ETIAC
-183 DVSRYIDYT
+183 DVSRYVDYKT
-192 ISGTKVSKEPT
+192 TTKSRVTYITQEPT
-203 LSVRYIFHIQSAA
+203 LSIRYIFHIKSAA
-216 YLAQKLKEA
+216 YLAKQIKDA
-225 LCEGSKSK
+225 LCDHSR
-233 AADLTFEDNKRIVF
+233 AADLTLEDNKRIVF
-247 GAKDENAKMSLR
+247 GAKDASAKMTLR
-259 TNLKNSGGQ
+259 TNMKNSGGQ
-268 SYWFY
+268 SYWYY
-273 PLSTTKGKT
+273 PLNNADNSTKS
-282 VYPTTESQKITA
+282 VYPIEESQKIKST
-294 ADFKT
+294 DFGSTLTKAT
-299 TMKQA
+299 NIRWIA
-304 DKIVWKVYNEDK
+304 YNEAR
-316 TKFCQLSATSSTT
+316 TKYCVLATKGKQFYDLSIN
-329 QFCDLTISALNS
+329 DLTNNTLGWKTVGTGASTS
-341 ATWYNVSNDA
+341 T
-351 TTTKPTDIGF
+351 PTDIGF
-361 EHTVYVVAWAANSND
+361 EHSVYIVAYAYNSSSS
-376 MCPVANFEVFIH
+376 MCPVANFDVFIH
-388 KGYPKTKDEI
+388 KGHPKTKDEL
-398 TADNNIDRTLS
+398 TADGNVDRTLA
-409 YLEDEDRYEK
+409 YFEEK
-419 KMDISFDDDNADLT
+419 FEQKMDISFDDDNPDMTL
-433 FDAPTVN
+433 DAPTTPLN
-440 NNVSLKPSDFKSR
+440 NMSLRPSDFKSR
-453 AYGFTYANLADYDY
+453 AYGFTYAELASKDYY
-467 FYGTYMRQSWTGKRP
+467 SNGTHYGK
-482 TYSSPNHGDYG
+482 SPIHGDYG
-493 LYKSANKTG
+493 LYKSGNLANISANG
-502 VSTTDYNKGYQ
+502 ENGYL
-513 WWANGNPEI
+513 WWSNGNPTI
-522 YDRTYERTSGKQYGY
+522 YDRTYAKTNGKQYGH

-557 NLCTGSQLV
+557 NLCTGSQLI
-566 FSGAVAEYTSGA
+566 FSGAVAEYTAA
-578 NAPQVMFRLYGI
+578 NAAAPQVMFRLYGI
-590 DKDENGNEIGKKLIQ
+590 NKDENGNVTDKKLIQ
-605 SFSSGDFKTNTK
+605 SFTSGDFASNTK
-617 SLQYGKWYQIYSKQ
+617 NLQYGKWYQIFSKQ
-631 VLQKSAGADNYTDFR
+631 VLQKSSGVDNYTDFR

-651 MCQGTDGAD
+651 MCQSTGGAD

-691 TAPEEI
+691 TAPSDI

-712 NMKESKLFYRI
+712 DMKESKLFYRI
-723 CDATGKQVDNIDYDG
+723 CDATGKPVDNINYDG
-738 DGQPDEYG
+738 DGQPDDYG
-746 TARIPASYNAA
+746 TATIPASYNAGL
-757 YVLPPEA
+757 VLPPAA
-764 ADGKNNVAMFENDN
+764 ADNKTVPMFENDN

-801 SIAYPSDDNPDVPG
+801 SIAYPSDDNPDLPG
-815 KWGKSTDVC
+815 EWGKSTDVC

-855 DTKTPTVEVIAKI
+855 NTKTPTVEVIAKI

-892 PNKENELYTTP
+892 PNAENELYTTT
-903 GLLEALRA
+903 GLLEALHA
-911 YRAKYPS
+911 YRKAYPS
-918 DNGLNTG
+918 YNGLSTAFKRTNLE
-925 FRSINYTQYTLLK
+925 QYTLLK
-938 QYVDSKQLI
+938 KYVDSKQLI
-947 LNASNS
+947 LNASNT
-953 MGNRTFEA
+953 MGNRTFA
-961 NEMGL
+961 SDEMGL

-980 NGQNYD
+980 NGQEYE

-1007 GFSDVIYPNDARTV
+1007 GFDDVIYPNDARTV

-1049 SVKMSDAQVYISN
+1049 SVNMIHDAQVFISN

-1068 NSTKQVIGVVTSSTI
+1068 NSTKQVIGVVTANDNTI
-1083 KNSDK
+1083 YRTDK

-1107 YEINFSYNNS
+1107 YEINFSYVN
-1117 SASTA
+1117 ADGSTA

-1164 EIFKDSYTDY
+1164 EIFKDSYADY

-1222 AYDFVAKWSDATADG
+1222 AYDFVAKWSNTTVDG
-1237 SDNGNGT
+1237 SDTGNGT

-1269 NYLNYN
+1269 NYLTYN

-1288 SIMSSPLKQTYA
+1288 SIMSSPLQQTYA

-1315 AFKPI
+1315 AFQPI

-1335 QRSWDGNAQE
+1335 QRSWDGDAKE
-1345 VKDNVT
+1345 IVDNT
-1351 NYSANHDGTVDVTTD
+1351 KFYKANEDGTVTETID
-1366 NELSINSGYW
+1366 NDFFLTSGYW

-1384 ELYTKGQAFAVKAG
+1384 EQYTKGQAFAVKAG

-1425 YDSESQ
+1425 YDSESN
-1431 KPVNVTVNRDANSY
+1431 KPVNVTVTRNANSY
-1445 RMLQGDVAGDKTMA
+1445 RMLLGDVAGDKTMA
-1459 MTQPLKE
+1459 MAQPLKE
-1466 NLHRDNRY
+1466 NLHSENRY

-1489 FLKANTAFENSI
+1489 FLKANPAFENSI
-1501 WTLDNGVMKTHSV
+1501 WTLDNGKVTAYTLA
-1514 PVDLDYDKK
+1514 LDEAYDKK
-1523 TDVIVNPTQA
+1523 TDVLVSPTQA
-1533 FFVKVKEGETAP
+1533 FFVKLKAGETATE
-1545 ANVTFNATM
+1545 ATFNASM
-1554 LINKDVTPGEKALI
+1554 LINKDVTPGEKALV
-1568 IRPTVTLT
+1568 IRPTLTLT
-1576 TVNGERSS
+1576 TTDGVRN
-1584 QSELIVN
+1584 SESKLIVN
-1591 DEASRDYVEGEDVEM
+1591 EEACRDYVVGEDVEM
-1606 LGEGNIAEIAQV
+1606 LGEGNIAEVAQV

-1641 VVAPK
+1641 VVAAK
-1646 SKDIDVNISL
+1646 SKEVDVNVSL
-1656 NSKMLIKMN
+1656 NSKMLRKMD

-1698 RYYITNQSSLNTT
+1698 RYYVTNQSSLNTT

-1735 KRVMVYDISGALVT
+1735 KRVVVYDISGALVT

-1764 KAGIYVVKATTKED
+1764 KAGIYVVKATTMED

>member
-15 RRLLLQLLTMMAL
+15 RRLLLQLLAMMAL
-28 TAAPSSVYAQSFHQT
+28 TAAPSSVYAQSFHQR
-43 GASGL
+43 GASGM

-56 QTAEWNYY
+56 QTAEWHYY
-64 YYLPTGSTS
+64 YYLPTNSTS

-81 GWTDNYA
+81 GWTDEKA
-88 NELEPYGWYRWYD
+88 NDLEPYGWYRWYD
-101 YNTDLNSA
+101 YNTDLESA

-116 TSSSWYGGTTH
+116 TTSSWFGSTKH

-149 LSATYIT
+149 LSDTYVT
-156 RKHVGVNYSYSNS
+156 RKHVGVNYEYTNS
-169 DATNPNWKG
+169 DAINPNWKG

-183 DVSRYIDYT
+183 DVSRYIDYS

-216 YLAQKLKEA
+216 YLAKQIKDA
-225 LCEGSKSK
+225 LCDHSR
-233 AADLTFEDNKRIVF
+233 AADLTLEDNKRIVF
-247 GAKDENAKMSLR
+247 GAKDANAKMTLR
-259 TNLKNSGGQ
+259 TNMKNSGGQ

-273 PLSTTKGKT
+273 PLRTTKGKS

-294 ADFKT
+294 ADFNT

-304 DKIVWKVYNEDK
+304 NNIVWRFYNEDK
-316 TKFCQLSATSSTT
+316 TKYCQLPPSTPSNPRT
-329 QFCDLTISALNS
+329 PISPQFCDLTISALNN

-361 EHTVYVVAWAANSND
+361 EHTVYVVAWAANGD
-376 MCPVANFEVFIH
+376 YMCPVANFEVFIH
-388 KGYPKTKDEI
+388 KGYPKTKDEL
-398 TADNNIDRTLS
+398 TADGDVDRTIS
-409 YLEDEDRYEK
+409 YFEEK
-419 KMDISFDDDNADLT
+419 KYEQQMDISFDDDNPHLT
-433 FDAPTVN
+433 LDAPTTPLN
-440 NNVSLKPSDFKSR
+440 NMSPKPSDFKSR
-453 AYGFTYANLADYDY
+453 AYGFTYAELESFDYY
-467 FYGTYMRQSWTGKRP
+467 NG
-482 TYSSPNHGDYG
+482 SSPHHSKSPIHGDYG
-493 LYKSANKTG
+493 LYKSGNLHG
-502 VSTTDYNKGYQ
+502 ISYNNENGYQ
-513 WWANGNPEI
+513 WWAEGSPTI
-522 YDRTYERTSGKQYGY
+522 YDRTYAKTSGKQYGH
-537 FLYVDASDESRQ
+537 FLYVDASNESRQ

-557 NLCTGSQLV
+557 NLCTGSQLI
-566 FSGAVAEYTSGA
+566 FSGAVAEYTAA
-578 NAPQVMFRLYGI
+578 NNSTAPQVMFRLYGI
-590 DKDENGNEIGKKLIQ
+590 NKDENGNVTDQKLIQ

-617 SLQYGKWYQIYSKQ
+617 SHEYGKWYQIYSKQ
-631 VLQKSAGADNYTDFR
+631 VLQKSAAADNYTDFR

-651 MCQGTDGAD
+651 MCQDTWGAD
-660 YCIDDLC
+660 YCVDDLC

-691 TAPEEI
+691 TAPDDI

-712 NMKESKLFYRI
+712 NQKESKLFYRI
-723 CDATGKQVDNIDYDG
+723 CDATGKPVDNIDYDG
-738 DGQPDEYG
+738 DGKPDEYG

-757 YVLPPEA
+757 YVLPPAA
-764 ADGKNNVAMFENDN
+764 ADGKNNVPMFENDN

-824 STYSGI
+824 STYSDI
-830 FQVVEQSIKLTDK
+830 FQVVEQNIKLTDK
-843 NSNVLTALRVNC
+843 NSNVLTALRVDCNSQ
-855 DTKTPTVEVIAKI
+855 TPTVEVITKI

-892 PNKENELYTTP
+892 PNAENKLYSTAN
-903 GLLEALRA
+903 LLEALHA
-911 YRAKYPS
+911 YRAKYPEY
-918 DNGLNTG
+918 NGLSTD
-925 FRSINYTQYTLLK
+925 FRNDNRTQYDLLK

-953 MGNRTFEA
+953 MGNRTFA
-961 NEMGL
+961 SDEMGL

-980 NGQNYD
+980 NGQVYD
-986 ICADPM
+986 ICAAPM
-992 LVDLRVVTDGPNINL
+992 LVDLRVVTDGPNINF
-1007 GFSDVIYPNDARTV
+1007 GFPGVIYPNDARTV
-1021 RVGLPQIKAI
+1021 RVGLPQINAI
-1031 ADNNGALNL
+1031 ATKNGALNL
-1040 PMTGIEGAT
+1040 PMTGIEGAK
-1049 SVKMSDAQVYISN
+1049 SVEMIDEAQVSISN

-1068 NSTKQVIGVVTSSTI
+1068 NSTEQMIGVVTSSTI
-1083 KNSDK
+1083 NETDK
-1088 TVGIRFNSNAA
+1088 TVGIRFNSNAK
-1099 TILKEGYW
+1099 TTLKEGYW
-1107 YEINFSYNNS
+1107 YEINFKYNN
-1117 SASTA
+1117 ADGSTA

-1127 TFVKMC
+1127 TFIKMC

-1164 EIFKDSYTDY
+1164 EIFKDSYADY

-1188 TVANQKDK
+1188 TVANQNDK

-1222 AYDFVAKWSDATADG
+1222 AYDFVAKWSDTADG
-1237 SDNGNGT
+1237 SDNGYGT

-1269 NYLNYN
+1269 NYLTYN
-1275 KAYVEKELTPNTW
+1275 KAYVEKELKPNTW
-1288 SIMSSPLKQTYA
+1288 SIMSSPLQQTYA
-1300 GDLYVQKDDG
+1300 GDLYVPKNNG
-1310 QEKSE
+1310 QEQSE
-1315 AFKPI
+1315 AFKPM
-1320 TYKEGVNDRSAYPVY
+1320 TYDENVNDRSAYPVY

-1345 VKDNVT
+1345 VMDNVT

-1384 ELYTKGQAFAVKAG
+1384 EQYTKGQAFAVKAG

-1404 AQGANA
+1404 AQDANA

-1545 ANVTFNATM
+1545 ANVTFNAMM

-1591 DEASRDYVEGEDVEM
+1591 YEASRDYVEGEDVEM

-1646 SKDIDVNISL
+1646 SKDVDVNISL

-1698 RYYITNQSSLNTT
+1698 RYYVTNQSSLNTT

>member
-1 MKSRKNNINRPAPS
+1 MKSRKNNINRLAPS
-15 RRLLLQLLTMMAL
+15 RRLLLQLLAMMAL
-28 TAAPSSVYAQSFHQT
+28 TAAPSSVYAQSLGFHKKGQ
-43 GASGL
+43 SGL

-56 QTAEWNYY
+56 QTAEWHYY
-64 YYLPTGSTS
+64 YYLPTNSNTMELELPFDGWLKSSTN
-73 MTLDLPIM
+73 D
-81 GWTDNYA
+81 
-88 NELEPYGWYRWYD
+88 LEPYGWIRWYD
-101 YNTDLNSA
+101 YTTDLMSDR
-109 NLTAYDV
+109 LTVYSRYY
-116 TSSSWYGGTTH
+116 TS
-127 STQLKT
+127 LKSLKDDT
-133 NITDNS
+133 S
-139 GKNIGLVAYK
+139 KKNIGLIAGTLRNSARDYAGVKYK
-149 LSATYIT
+149 KPTGA
-156 RKHVGVNYSYSNS
+156 
-169 DATNPNWKG
+169 DAEDWGGET
-178 DIVAC
+178 IAC
-183 DVSRYIDYT
+183 DVSRYNDYS
-192 ISGTKVSKEPT
+192 ISTNYVEKEPT
-203 LSVRYIFHIQSAA
+203 LSIRYIFHIKSAA
-216 YLAQKLKEA
+216 YLAKRIKDA
-225 LCEGSKSK
+225 LCDHSR
-233 AADLTFEDNKRIVF
+233 AADLTLEDNKRIVF
-247 GAKDENAKMSLR
+247 GAKDANANMTLR
-259 TNLKNSGGQ
+259 TNMKNSGGQ

-273 PLSTTKGKT
+273 PLRTTVGKT
-282 VYPTTESQKITA
+282 VYPTTEAQKITA
-294 ADFKT
+294 ADFNT

-304 DKIVWKVYNEDK
+304 NKIVWIVYNEDK
-316 TKFCQLSATSSTT
+316 TKFCQLSSET
-329 QFCDLTISALNS
+329 QFCDLTINALKN

-351 TTTKPTDIGF
+351 KTSKPTDIGF
-361 EHTVYVVAWAANSND
+361 EQTVYVVAWAANGD
-376 MCPVANFEVFIH
+376 YMCPVANFEVFIH
-388 KGYPKTKDEI
+388 KGYPKMKDEL
-398 TADNNIDRTLS
+398 TADGDVDRTIS
-409 YLEDEDRYEK
+409 YFEDKYEQQ
-419 KMDISFDDDNADLT
+419 MDISFDDDNPDLT
-433 FDAPTVN
+433 LDAPTTPLN
-440 NNVSLKPSDFKSR
+440 NMSLKPSDFKSR
-453 AYGFTYANLADYDY
+453 AYGFTYAELASFDYYYD
-467 FYGTYMRQSWTGKRP
+467 GSTPHHSK
-482 TYSSPNHGDYG
+482 SPIHGDYG
-493 LYKSANKTG
+493 LYKSGNLRG
-502 VSTTDYNKGYQ
+502 ISYDNENGYQ
-513 WWANGNPEI
+513 WWAAGSPTI
-522 YDRTYERTSGKQYGY
+522 YDRTYAKTSGKQYGH
-537 FLYVDASDESRQ
+537 FLYVDASNESRQ

-557 NLCTGSQLV
+557 NLCTGSQLI
-566 FSGAVAEYTSGA
+566 FSGAVAEYTASYNA
-578 NAPQVMFRLYGI
+578 TAPQVMFRLYGI
-590 DKDENGNEIGKKLIQ
+590 NKDENGNVTDQKLIQ

-617 SLQYGKWYQIYSKQ
+617 THEYGKWYQIYSKQ
-631 VLQKSAGADNYTDFR
+631 VLQKSAAADNYTDFR

-651 MCQGTDGAD
+651 MCQNTKGAD

-691 TAPEEI
+691 TAPDDI

-712 NMKESKLFYRI
+712 NQKESKLFYRI
-723 CDATGKQVDNIDYDG
+723 CDATGKQVENIDYDG
-738 DGQPDEYG
+738 DGHPDEYG

-757 YVLPPEA
+757 YVLPSA
-764 ADGKNNVAMFENDN
+764 AAGGKTNVPMFENDN

-801 SIAYPSDDNPDVPG
+801 SIAYPSEDNSNVPG
-815 KWGKSTDVC
+815 KWGISTDVC
-824 STYSGI
+824 STYSDI
-830 FQVVEQSIKLTDK
+830 FQVVEQNIKLTDK

-855 DTKTPTVEVIAKI
+855 NTHTPTVEMIAKI

-892 PNKENELYTTP
+892 PNAENELYTTA
-903 GLLEALRA
+903 GLLEALHA
-911 YRAKYPS
+911 YRAKYPEY
-918 DNGLNTG
+918 NGLSTD
-925 FRSINYTQYTLLK
+925 FRNDNRTQYDLLK

-953 MGNRTFEA
+953 MGNRQFA
-961 NEMGL
+961 SDEMGL

-980 NGQNYD
+980 NGQVYD
-986 ICADPM
+986 ICAAPM
-992 LVDLRVVTDGPNINL
+992 LVDLRVVTDGPNINF
-1007 GFSDVIYPNDARTV
+1007 GFPGVIYPNDARTV
-1021 RVGLPQIKAI
+1021 RVGLPQIQAI
-1031 ADNNGALNL
+1031 AEKNGALNL
-1040 PMTGIEGAT
+1040 PMTGIEGAK
-1049 SVKMSDAQVYISN
+1049 SVKMRYNAKVSISN

-1068 NSTKQVIGVVTSSTI
+1068 NSTKQAIGEVTSSIINRTD
-1083 KNSDK
+1083 N
-1088 TVGIRFNSNAA
+1088 TVGIRFNGNADK
-1099 TILKEGYW
+1099 ILKEGYW
-1107 YEINFSYNNS
+1107 YEINFSYDNADGS
-1117 SASTA
+1117 MA

-1127 TFVKMC
+1127 TFIKMC

-1222 AYDFVAKWSDATADG
+1222 AYDFVAKWSDTADG

-1269 NYLNYN
+1269 NYLTYN

-1288 SIMSSPLKQTYA
+1288 SIMSSPLQQTYA

-1310 QEKSE
+1310 QEQSE
-1315 AFKPI
+1315 AFQPM
-1320 TYKEGVNDRSAYPVY
+1320 TYDEKVNDRSAYPVY
-1335 QRSWDGNAQE
+1335 QRSWDGDAKE
-1345 VKDNVT
+1345 IVDNT
-1351 NYSANHDGTVDVTTD
+1351 KFYQAHEDGTVEETTND
-1366 NELSINSGYW
+1366 FFLTSGYW

-1384 ELYTKGQAFAVKAG
+1384 EQYTKGQAFAVKAG

-1425 YDSESQ
+1425 YDSESN

-1445 RMLQGDVAGDKTMA
+1445 RMLLGDVAGDKTMA

-1466 NLHRDNRY
+1466 NLHSENRY

-1489 FLKANTAFENSI
+1489 FLKANPAFENSI
-1501 WTLDNGVMKTHSV
+1501 WTLDNGKVTAYTLA
-1514 PVDLDYDKK
+1514 LDEAYDKK
-1523 TDVIVNPTQA
+1523 TDVLVSPTQA
-1533 FFVKVKEGETAP
+1533 FFVKLKTGESATEA
-1545 ANVTFNATM
+1545 TFNASM
-1554 LINKDVTPGEKALI
+1554 LINKDVTPGEKTLV
-1568 IRPTVTLT
+1568 IRPTLTLT
-1576 TVNGERSS
+1576 TTDGVRN
-1584 QSELIVN
+1584 SESKLIVN

-1716 DCFSPT
+1716 ECFSPT

-1735 KRVMVYDISGALVT
+1735 KRVVVYDISGALVT

>member
-15 RRLLLQLLTMMAL
+15 RRLLLQLLAMMAL
-28 TAAPSSVYAQSFHQT
+28 TAAPSSVYAQNLGFHKKGQ
-43 GASGL
+43 SGL

-56 QTAEWNYY
+56 QTAEWHYY
-64 YYLPTGSTS
+64 YYLPTNSNT
-73 MTLDLPIM
+73 MELELPFD
-81 GWTDNYA
+81 GWGDSKTND
-88 NELEPYGWYRWYD
+88 LEPYGWIRWYD
-101 YNTDLNSA
+101 YTTDLKSDRLTVYNSSSTSLYNSKDNTSNKDIGLIAGTLRNSA
-109 NLTAYDV
+109 RDYAGVKYN
-116 TSSSWYGGTTH
+116 
-127 STQLKT
+127 KP
-133 NITDNS
+133 
-139 GKNIGLVAYK
+139 
-149 LSATYIT
+149 T
-156 RKHVGVNYSYSNS
+156 RA
-169 DATNPNWKG
+169 DAEDWAGET
-178 DIVAC
+178 IAC
-183 DVSRYIDYT
+183 DVSRYNDYNL
-192 ISGTKVSKEPT
+192 TKRGYYPKYTYYVEKEPT
-203 LSVRYIFHIQSAA
+203 LSIRYIFHIKSAA
-216 YLAQKLKEA
+216 YLAKRIKDA
-225 LCEGSKSK
+225 LCDHSR
-233 AADLTFEDNKRIVF
+233 AADLTLEDNKRIVF
-247 GAKDENAKMSLR
+247 GAKDANAKITLR
-259 TNLKNSGGQ
+259 TNMKNSGGQ
-268 SYWFY
+268 SYWYY
-273 PLSTTKGKT
+273 PLNNANNSSKS
-282 VYPTTESQKITA
+282 VYPTKDSQKIKST
-294 ADFKT
+294 DFGST
-299 TMKQA
+299 LTQA
-304 DKIVWKVYNEDK
+304 TNIRWIAYNEDR
-316 TKFCQLSATSSTT
+316 TKYCVLATKGSQFYNLSIN
-329 QFCDLTISALNS
+329 DLTNNTLGWRTVGTGASTS
-341 ATWYNVSNDA
+341 T
-351 TTTKPTDIGF
+351 PTDIGF
-361 EHTVYVVAWAANSND
+361 EHTVYIVAYAYNSSSS

-388 KGYPKTKDEI
+388 KGYPKMKDEL
-398 TADNNIDRTLS
+398 TADGDVDRTLS

-419 KMDISFDDDNADLT
+419 KMDISFDDDNPDLT
-433 FDAPTVN
+433 LDAPTTPEN
-440 NNVSLKPSDFKSR
+440 NMSLKPSDFKSR
-453 AYGFTYANLADYDY
+453 AYGFTYAQLASYDY
-467 FYGTYMRQSWTGKRP
+467 YYDGSTPHHSK
-482 TYSSPNHGDYG
+482 SPIHGDYG
-493 LYKSANKTG
+493 LYKSGNLRG
-502 VSTTDYNKGYQ
+502 ISYDNENGYQ
-513 WWANGNPEI
+513 WWAAGSPTI
-522 YDRTYERTSGKQYGY
+522 YDRTHAKTSGKQYGH
-537 FLYVDASDESRQ
+537 FLYVDASNESRQ

-557 NLCTGSQLV
+557 NLCTGSQLI
-566 FSGAVAEYTSGA
+566 FSGAVAEYTASYNA
-578 NAPQVMFRLYGI
+578 TAPQVMFRLYGI
-590 DKDENGNEIGKKLIQ
+590 NKDENGNVTDQKLIQ

-617 SLQYGKWYQIYSKQ
+617 SHEYGKWYQIYSKQ
-631 VLQKSAGADNYTDFR
+631 VLQKSAAADNYTDFR

-651 MCQGTDGAD
+651 MCQNTKGAD

-691 TAPEEI
+691 TAPDDI

-712 NMKESKLFYRI
+712 NQKESKLFYRI

-738 DGQPDEYG
+738 DGHPDEYG

-757 YVLPPEA
+757 YVLPSA
-764 ADGKNNVAMFENDN
+764 AAGGKTNVAMFENDN

-801 SIAYPSDDNPDVPG
+801 SIAYPSEDNPNVPG
-815 KWGKSTDVC
+815 KWGESTDVC

-830 FQVVEQSIKLTDK
+830 FQVVEQNIKLTDK

-855 DTKTPTVEVIAKI
+855 NTHIPTVEMIAKI

-892 PNKENELYTTP
+892 PNAENELYSTS
-903 GLLEALRA
+903 GLLEALHA
-911 YRAKYPS
+911 YRAKYPEY
-918 DNGLNTG
+918 NGLSTD
-925 FRSINYTQYTLLK
+925 FRYVNNVQYNLLK
-938 QYVDSKQLI
+938 KYVDSKQLI

-953 MGNRTFEA
+953 MGTRKFEA
-961 NEMGL
+961 KEMGL

-980 NGQNYD
+980 NGQVYE
-986 ICADPM
+986 ICAAPM
-992 LVDLRVVTDGPNINL
+992 LVDLRVVTDGPNINF
-1007 GFSDVIYPNDARTV
+1007 GFPNVIYPNDARTV
-1021 RVGLPQIKAI
+1021 RVGLPQIQAI
-1031 ADNNGALNL
+1031 AEKNGALNL

-1049 SVKMSDAQVYISN
+1049 SVEMIDEAQVSISN

-1068 NSTKQVIGVVTSSTI
+1068 NSTEQMIGVVTANTI
-1083 KNSDK
+1083 KNSDN

-1107 YEINFSYNNS
+1107 YEIHFRYANADGSM
-1117 SASTA
+1117 A

-1127 TFVKMC
+1127 TFIKMC

-1164 EIFKDSYTDY
+1164 EIFKDAYADY

-1188 TVANQKDK
+1188 TVANQNDK

-1208 RSNGI
+1208 SKNGI

-1222 AYDFVAKWSDATADG
+1222 AYDFVAKWSNTADG
-1237 SDNGNGT
+1237 SDTGNGT

-1269 NYLNYN
+1269 NYLTYN

-1288 SIMSSPLKQTYA
+1288 SIMSSPLQQTYA
-1300 GDLYVQKDDG
+1300 GDLYVPKNNG
-1310 QEKSE
+1310 QEQSE
-1315 AFKPI
+1315 AFKPM
-1320 TYKEGVNDRSAYPVY
+1320 TYDENVNDRSAYPVY

-1345 VKDNVT
+1345 VMDNVT

-1384 ELYTKGQAFAVKAG
+1384 EQYTKGQAFAVKAG

-1425 YDSESQ
+1425 YDSESN

-1466 NLHRDNRY
+1466 NLHSDNRY

-1514 PVDLDYDKK
+1514 PVDQDYDKK

-1641 VVAPK
+1641 VVAAK
-1646 SKDIDVNISL
+1646 SKEVDVNVSL
-1656 NSKMLIKMN
+1656 NSKMLRKMD

-1735 KRVMVYDISGALVT
+1735 KRVVVYDISGALVT

>member
-1 MKSRKNNINRPAPS
+1 MKIRNNNINRLATS
-15 RRLLLQLLTMMAL
+15 RRLLLQLFAMMAL
-28 TAAPSSVYAQSFHQT
+28 TAAPSSVYAQSLGFHKKGQ
-43 GASGL
+43 SGL

-56 QTAEWNYY
+56 QTAEWHYY
-64 YYLPTGSTS
+64 YYLPTNSNTMELELPFDGWGKSSTN
-73 MTLDLPIM
+73 D
-81 GWTDNYA
+81 
-88 NELEPYGWYRWYD
+88 LEPYGWIRWYD
-101 YNTDLNSA
+101 YTTDLKSDRLTVYNSSSTSLYNSKDNTSNKDIGLIAGTLRNSA
-109 NLTAYDV
+109 RDYA
-116 TSSSWYGGTTH
+116 
-127 STQLKT
+127 
-133 NITDNS
+133 
-139 GKNIGLVAYK
+139 
-149 LSATYIT
+149 
-156 RKHVGVNYSYSNS
+156 GVKYNKPTGA
-169 DATNPNWKG
+169 DAEDWAGET
-178 DIVAC
+178 IAC
-183 DVSRYIDYT
+183 DVSRYNDYNL
-192 ISGTKVSKEPT
+192 TKRGYYPKYTNYVEHEPT
-203 LSVRYIFHIQSAA
+203 LSIRYIFHIKSAA
-216 YLAQKLKEA
+216 YLAKRIKDA
-225 LCEGSKSK
+225 LCDHSR
-233 AADLTFEDNKRIVF
+233 AADLTLEDNKRIVF
-247 GAKDENAKMSLR
+247 GAKDERANMTLR
-259 TNLKNSGGQ
+259 TNMKNSGGQ

-273 PLSTTKGKT
+273 PLSTTVGKT
-282 VYPTTESQKITA
+282 VYPTTEAQKITA
-294 ADFKT
+294 ADFNT

-304 DKIVWKVYNEDK
+304 NKIVWTVYNEDK
-316 TKFCQLSATSSTT
+316 TKFCQLSSTT
-329 QFCDLTISALNS
+329 QFCDLTINALKN

-361 EHTVYVVAWAANSND
+361 EQTVYVVAWAANGD
-376 MCPVANFEVFIH
+376 YMCPVANFEVFIH

-398 TADNNIDRTLS
+398 TADNNTDRTLS

-419 KMDISFDDDNADLT
+419 KMDISFDDDNPDLT
-433 FDAPTVN
+433 LDAPTTPLN
-440 NNVSLKPSDFKSR
+440 NMSLKPSDFKSR
-453 AYGFTYANLADYDY
+453 AYGFTYAELENYDY
-467 FYGTYMRQSWTGKRP
+467 YYNGSTPHHSK
-482 TYSSPNHGDYG
+482 SPIHGDYG
-493 LYKSANKTG
+493 LYKSGNLPG
-502 VSTTDYNKGYQ
+502 ISYDNQNGYQ
-513 WWANGNPEI
+513 WWAAGSPTI
-522 YDRTYERTSGKQYGY
+522 YDRTHAKTSGKQYGH
-537 FLYVDASDESRQ
+537 FLYVDASNESRQ

-557 NLCTGSQLV
+557 NLCTGSQLI
-566 FSGAVAEYTSGA
+566 FSGAVAEYTA
-578 NAPQVMFRLYGI
+578 AYNATAPQVMFRLYGI
-590 DKDENGNEIGKKLIQ
+590 NKDENGNVTDQKLIQ
-605 SFSSGDFKTNTK
+605 SFSSGDFATNTK
-617 SLQYGKWYQIYSKQ
+617 SHEYGKWYQIYSKQ

-651 MCQGTDGAD
+651 MCQNTKGAD

-691 TAPEEI
+691 TAPEDI

-712 NMKESKLFYRI
+712 NQKESKLFYRI
-723 CDATGKQVDNIDYDG
+723 CDATGKPVDNIDYDG
-738 DGQPDEYG
+738 DGQPDAYG
-746 TARIPASYNAA
+746 IALIPASYNAGL
-757 YVLPPEA
+757 VLPPAA

-815 KWGKSTDVC
+815 EWGKSTDVC

-830 FQVVEQSIKLTDK
+830 FQVVEQNIKLTDK
-843 NSNVLTALRVNC
+843 NSNVLTALRVDCNS
-855 DTKTPTVEVIAKI
+855 KTPTVEVIAKI

-892 PNKENELYTTP
+892 PNAENELYSTQ
-903 GLLEALRA
+903 GLLEAIHA
-911 YRAKYPS
+911 YRKAYPEY
-918 DNGLNTG
+918 NGLSTG
-925 FRSINYTQYTLLK
+925 FRSVNYNQYDLLK
-938 QYVDSKQLI
+938 KYVDSKQLI

-953 MGNRTFEA
+953 MGNRKFEA

-980 NGQNYD
+980 NGQVYD

-992 LVDLRVVTDGPNINL
+992 LVDLRVVTDGPNINF
-1007 GFSDVIYPNDARTV
+1007 GFPGVIYPNDARTV
-1021 RVGLPQIKAI
+1021 RVGLPQIQAI
-1031 ADNNGALNL
+1031 AEKNGALNL
-1040 PMTGIEGAT
+1040 PMTGIEGAK
-1049 SVKMSDAQVYISN
+1049 SVKMIDKAQVSISN

-1068 NSTKQVIGVVTSSTI
+1068 NSTEQMIGVVTSSTI
-1083 KNSDK
+1083 NETDK
-1088 TVGIRFNSNAA
+1088 TVGIRFNSNAF
-1099 TILKEGYW
+1099 TTLKEGYW
-1107 YEINFSYNNS
+1107 YEINFKYNN
-1117 SASTA
+1117 ADGSTA

-1127 TFVKMC
+1127 TFIKMC

-1164 EIFKDSYTDY
+1164 EIFKDSYADY

-1213 ASSTKMKSF
+1213 ASSKKMQSF
-1222 AYDFVAKWSDATADG
+1222 AYDFVAKWSNTADG
-1237 SDNGNGT
+1237 SDNGYGT

-1269 NYLNYN
+1269 NYLTYN

-1288 SIMSSPLKQTYA
+1288 SIMSSPLQQTYA
-1300 GDLYVQKDDG
+1300 GDLYVPKNNG
-1310 QEKSE
+1310 QEQSE
-1315 AFKPI
+1315 AFQPI
-1320 TYKEGVNDRSAYPVY
+1320 TYQEGVNDRSAYPVY

-1345 VKDNVT
+1345 VIDNVT
-1351 NYSANHDGTVDVTTD
+1351 NYSANHDGTVNVTTD

-1384 ELYTKGQAFAVKAG
+1384 EQYTKGQAFAVKAG

-1404 AQGANA
+1404 AQDANA
-1410 TAVIRLPKADTQFSY
+1410 KAVVRLPKADTQFSY

-1445 RMLQGDVAGDKTMA
+1445 RMLQGDVAGDKTMT

-1576 TVNGERSS
+1576 TVNGTRSS
-1584 QSELIVN
+1584 QSKLIVS
-1591 DEASRDYVEGEDVEM
+1591 DEASRDYVAGEDVDM
-1606 LGEGNIAEIAQV
+1606 LGEGNIAEIAQA
-1618 YSVAGSQAVALNAS
+1618 YSVAGSQAVALNAT
-1632 DDINWMPVG
+1632 DDIDWMPIG
-1641 VVAPK
+1641 VVADK
-1646 SKDIDVNISL
+1646 SRSTNVTVNL
-1656 NSKMLIKMN
+1656 NSKMLRKMN
-1665 NEGSQLFLFDATT
+1665 DEGGKLFIYDATS
-1678 KTFSEIKDGMTVK
+1678 KKFSEIADGMQIE

-1698 RYYITNQSSLNTT
+1698 RYYITTNNWVVPTG
-1711 DINTI
+1711 INAI
-1716 DCFSPT
+1716 RCFSPAQG
-1722 ENTIVVATLKGDM
+1722 TIIVAVLNGEVKQA
-1735 KRVMVYDISGALVT
+1735 KVYDTAGALVT
-1749 SNHSVNGGRCQLNVP
+1749 SSRSTAGERCQLSVQQP
-1764 KAGIYVVKATTKED
+1764 GVYIVKATTKD
-1778 RTETF
+1778 DKTETF
-1783 KIVVR
+1783 KIVVK

>member
-1 MKSRKNNINRPAPS
+1 MSGAPE
-15 RRLLLQLLTMMAL
+15 T
-28 TAAPSSVYAQSFHQT
+28 
-43 GASGL
+43 
-48 PLDSRGMQ
+48 
-56 QTAEWNYY
+56 
-64 YYLPTGSTS
+64 
-73 MTLDLPIM
+73 I
-81 GWTDNYA
+81 
-88 NELEPYGWYRWYD
+88 
-101 YNTDLNSA
+101 
-109 NLTAYDV
+109 
-116 TSSSWYGGTTH
+116 
-127 STQLKT
+127 
-133 NITDNS
+133 
-139 GKNIGLVAYK
+139 
-149 LSATYIT
+149 
-156 RKHVGVNYSYSNS
+156 
-169 DATNPNWKG
+169 
-178 DIVAC
+178 AC
-183 DVSRYIDYT
+183 DVSRYNDYNL
-192 ISGTKVSKEPT
+192 TKRGYYPKYTNYVEHEPT
-203 LSVRYIFHIQSAA
+203 LSIRYIFHIKSAA
-216 YLAQKLKEA
+216 YLAKQIKDA
-225 LCEGSKSK
+225 LCNHSR
-233 AADLTFEDNKRIVF
+233 AADLTLEDNKRIVF
-247 GAKDENAKMSLR
+247 GAKDANANMTLR
-259 TNLKNSGGQ
+259 TNMKNSGGQ

-273 PLSTTKGKT
+273 PLRTTKGKT
-282 VYPTTESQKITA
+282 VYPTTEAQKITA
-294 ADFKT
+294 ADFNT

-304 DKIVWKVYNEDK
+304 TKIVWIVYNEDK
-316 TKFCQLSATSSTT
+316 TKFCQLSSTT
-329 QFCDLTISALNS
+329 QFCDLTINALKN
-341 ATWYNVSNDA
+341 ATWRNVSNDA
-351 TTTKPTDIGF
+351 KTSKPTDIGF
-361 EHTVYVVAWAANSND
+361 EQTVYVVAWAANGD
-376 MCPVANFEVFIH
+376 YMCPVANFEVFIH
-388 KGYPKTKDEI
+388 KGYPKTKEEL
-398 TADNNIDRTLS
+398 TADGDVDRTIS
-409 YLEDEDRYEK
+409 YFEDKYEQQ
-419 KMDISFDDDNADLT
+419 MDISFDDDNPDLT
-433 FDAPTVN
+433 LDAPTTPLDN
-440 NNVSLKPSDFKSR
+440 MSLKPSDFKSR
-453 AYGFTYANLADYDY
+453 AYGFTYAELSSYDY
-467 FYGTYMRQSWTGKRP
+467 YKGGTHNGK
-482 TYSSPNHGDYG
+482 SPIHGDYG
-493 LYKSANKTG
+493 LYKSGNLPG
-502 VSTTDYNKGYQ
+502 ISYNDQNGYK
-513 WWANGNPEI
+513 WWAEGSPTI
-522 YDRTYERTSGKQYGY
+522 FDRTHAKTSGKQYGH
-537 FLYVDASDESRQ
+537 FLYVDASNESRQ

-557 NLCTGSQLV
+557 NLCTGSQLI
-566 FSGAVAEYTSGA
+566 FSGAVAEYTAAMNST
-578 NAPQVMFRLYGI
+578 APQVMFRLYGI
-590 DKDENGNEIGKKLIQ
+590 DKDENGNVTDQKLIQ

-617 SLQYGKWYQIYSKQ
+617 THEYGKWYQIYSKQ
-631 VLQKSAGADNYTDFR
+631 VLQKSAAADNYTDFR

-651 MCQGTDGAD
+651 MCQDTWGAD
-660 YCIDDLC
+660 YCVDDLC
-667 LYTQTSKLDVLQ
+667 LYTQTTKLDVLQ

-691 TAPEEI
+691 TAPEDI

-712 NMKESKLFYRI
+712 NQKESKLFYRI
-723 CDATGKQVDNIDYDG
+723 CDATGKPVDNIDYNG
-738 DGQPDEYG
+738 DGQPDLYG

-757 YVLPPEA
+757 YVLPSA
-764 ADGKNNVAMFENDN
+764 AAGGKTNVPMFENDN

-815 KWGKSTDVC
+815 DWGKSTDVC

-830 FQVVEQSIKLTDK
+830 FQVVEQNIKLTDK
-843 NSNVLTALRVNC
+843 NSNVLTALRVDCNS
-855 DTKTPTVEVIAKI
+855 KNPTVEVIAKI

-892 PNKENELYTTP
+892 HNQENELYSTP
-903 GLLEALRA
+903 GLLEAIHA

-918 DNGLNTG
+918 YNGLNTG
-925 FRSINYTQYTLLK
+925 FSSVNYTQYNLLK

-953 MGNRTFEA
+953 MGNRTFAA

-980 NGQNYD
+980 NGQEYE

-992 LVDLRVVTDGPNINL
+992 LVDLRVVTDGPNINF

-1031 ADNNGALNL
+1031 AAKNGALNL

-1049 SVKMSDAQVYISN
+1049 SVKMRDNAKVYISN
-1062 TNDPDF
+1062 TNDPSF
-1068 NSTKQVIGVVTSSTI
+1068 NSTKQEIGVVPASTI
-1083 KNSDK
+1083 SRTDK

-1099 TILKEGYW
+1099 TTLKEGYW
-1107 YEINFSYNNS
+1107 YEINFSYDNA

-1127 TFVKMC
+1127 TFIKMC

-1164 EIFKDSYTDY
+1164 EIFKDSYADY

-1213 ASSTKMKSF
+1213 ASSNKMQSF
-1222 AYDFVAKWSDATADG
+1222 AYDFVAKWSNTADG

-1269 NYLNYN
+1269 NYLTYN

-1288 SIMSSPLKQTYA
+1288 SIMSSPLQQTYA
-1300 GDLYVQKDDG
+1300 GDLYVPKNNG
-1310 QEKSE
+1310 QEQSE
-1315 AFKPI
+1315 AFQPM
-1320 TYKEGVNDRSAYPVY
+1320 TYQEGVNDRSAYPVY
-1335 QRSWDGNAQE
+1335 QRSWDGDVEE
-1345 VKDNVT
+1345 VSKT
-1351 NYSANHDGTVDVTTD
+1351 TTYKANHDGTVVESQE
-1366 NELSINSGYW
+1366 NELTLKSAYW

-1384 ELYTKGQAFAVKAG
+1384 EQYTKGQAFAVKAG

-1404 AQGANA
+1404 AQDANA
-1410 TAVIRLPKADTQFSY
+1410 KAVVRLPKADTQFSY

-1431 KPVNVTVNRDANSY
+1431 KPVNVTVNRDAKSY
-1445 RMLQGDVAGDKTMA
+1445 RMLQGDVAGDKTMT

-1591 DEASRDYVEGEDVEM
+1591 NEASRDYVEGEDVEM

-1618 YSVAGSQAVALNAS
+1618 YSVAGTQAVALNAS

-1656 NSKMLIKMN
+1656 NGKMLRKMN
-1665 NEGSQLFLFDATT
+1665 DEGGKLFIYDATT
-1678 KTFSEIKDGMTVK
+1678 KKFTEIADGMK
-1691 MMANDHG
+1691 MQMMANDHG
-1698 RYYITNQSSLNTT
+1698 RYYLTNNNWVVPTGISAVH
-1711 DINTI
+1711 
-1716 DCFSPT
+1716 CFSPSPS
-1722 ENTIVVATLKGDM
+1722 TIIVAALNGEVKQVV
-1735 KRVMVYDISGALVT
+1735 VYDIAGSLVT
-1749 SNHSVNGGRCQLNVP
+1749 SNHSSIGERCQLNVQQP
-1764 KAGIYVVKATTKED
+1764 GVYIVKATTKED
-1778 RTETF
+1778 KTETF
-1783 KIVVR
+1783 KIVVK

>member
-1 MKSRKNNINRPAPS
+1 MKIRNNNINRLATS
-15 RRLLLQLLTMMAL
+15 KRLLLQLFAMMAL
-28 TAAPSSVYAQSFHQT
+28 TAAPSSVYAQSLGFHKKGQ
-43 GASGL
+43 SGL

-56 QTAEWNYY
+56 QTAEWHYY
-64 YYLPTGSTS
+64 YYLPTNSNT
-73 MTLDLPIM
+73 MELELPFD
-81 GWTDNYA
+81 GWGDSKTND
-88 NELEPYGWYRWYD
+88 LEPYGWIRWYD
-101 YNTDLNSA
+101 YTTDLKSDRLTVYNSSSTSLYNSKDNTSNKDIGLIAGTLRNSA
-109 NLTAYDV
+109 RDYAGVKYN
-116 TSSSWYGGTTH
+116 
-127 STQLKT
+127 KP
-133 NITDNS
+133 
-139 GKNIGLVAYK
+139 
-149 LSATYIT
+149 T
-156 RKHVGVNYSYSNS
+156 RA
-169 DATNPNWKG
+169 DAEDWAGET
-178 DIVAC
+178 IAC
-183 DVSRYIDYT
+183 DVSRYNDYNL
-192 ISGTKVSKEPT
+192 TKRGYYPKYTYYVEKEPT
-203 LSVRYIFHIQSAA
+203 LSIRYIFHIKSAA
-216 YLAQKLKEA
+216 YLAKRIKDA
-225 LCEGSKSK
+225 LCDHSR
-233 AADLTFEDNKRIVF
+233 AADLTLEDNKRIVF
-247 GAKDENAKMSLR
+247 GAKDERANMTLR
-259 TNLKNSGGQ
+259 TNMKNSGGQ

-273 PLSTTKGKT
+273 PLSTTVGKT
-282 VYPTTESQKITA
+282 VYPTTEAQKITA
-294 ADFKT
+294 ADFNT

-304 DKIVWKVYNEDK
+304 NKIVWTVYNEDK
-316 TKFCQLSATSSTT
+316 TKFCQLSSTT
-329 QFCDLTISALNS
+329 QFCDLTINALKN

-361 EHTVYVVAWAANSND
+361 EQTVYVVAWAANGD
-376 MCPVANFEVFIH
+376 YMCPVANFEVFIH

-398 TADNNIDRTLS
+398 TADNNTDRTLS

-419 KMDISFDDDNADLT
+419 KMDISFDDDNPDLT
-433 FDAPTVN
+433 LDAPTTPEN
-440 NNVSLKPSDFKSR
+440 NMSLKPSDFKSR
-453 AYGFTYANLADYDY
+453 AYGFTYAQLASYDY
-467 FYGTYMRQSWTGKRP
+467 YYDGSTPHHSK
-482 TYSSPNHGDYG
+482 SPIHGDYG
-493 LYKSANKTG
+493 LYKSGNLRG
-502 VSTTDYNKGYQ
+502 ISYDNENGYQ
-513 WWANGNPEI
+513 WWAAGSPTI
-522 YDRTYERTSGKQYGY
+522 YDRTHAKTSGKQYGH
-537 FLYVDASDESRQ
+537 FLYVDASNESRQ

-557 NLCTGSQLV
+557 NLCTGSQLI
-566 FSGAVAEYTSGA
+566 FSGAVAEYTASYNA
-578 NAPQVMFRLYGI
+578 TAPQVMFRLYGI
-590 DKDENGNEIGKKLIQ
+590 NKDENGNVTDQKLIQ

-617 SLQYGKWYQIYSKQ
+617 SHEYGKWYQIYSKQ
-631 VLQKSAGADNYTDFR
+631 VLQKSAAADNYTDFR

-651 MCQGTDGAD
+651 MCQNTKGAD

-691 TAPEEI
+691 TAPEDI

-712 NMKESKLFYRI
+712 NQKESKLFYRI
-723 CDATGKQVDNIDYDG
+723 CDATGKPVDNIDYDG
-738 DGQPDEYG
+738 DGQPDAYG
-746 TARIPASYNAA
+746 IALIPASYNAGL
-757 YVLPPEA
+757 VLPPAA

-801 SIAYPSDDNPDVPG
+801 SIAYPSEDNPNVPG
-815 KWGKSTDVC
+815 KWGESTDVC

-830 FQVVEQSIKLTDK
+830 FQVVEQNIKLTDK

-855 DTKTPTVEVIAKI
+855 NTHIPTVEMIAKI

-892 PNKENELYTTP
+892 PNAENELYSTS
-903 GLLEALRA
+903 GLLEALHA
-911 YRAKYPS
+911 YRAKYPEY
-918 DNGLNTG
+918 NGLSTD
-925 FRSINYTQYTLLK
+925 FRYVNNVQYNLLK
-938 QYVDSKQLI
+938 KYVDSKQLI

-953 MGNRTFEA
+953 MGTRKFEA
-961 NEMGL
+961 KEMGL

-980 NGQNYD
+980 NGQVYE
-986 ICADPM
+986 ICAAPM
-992 LVDLRVVTDGPNINL
+992 LVDLRVVTDGPNINF
-1007 GFSDVIYPNDARTV
+1007 GFPNVIYPNDARTV
-1021 RVGLPQIKAI
+1021 RVGLPQINAI
-1031 ADNNGALNL
+1031 AEKKGALNL
-1040 PMTGIEGAT
+1040 PMTGIEGAK
-1049 SVKMSDAQVYISN
+1049 SVEMIDEAQVSISN

-1068 NSTKQVIGVVTSSTI
+1068 NSTKQAIGVVTANTI
-1083 KNSDK
+1083 YKTDN
-1088 TVGIRFNSNAA
+1088 TVGIRFNSNAV
-1099 TILKEGYW
+1099 TTLKEGYW
-1107 YEINFSYNNS
+1107 YEINFRYANA

-1127 TFVKMC
+1127 TFIKMC

-1164 EIFKDSYTDY
+1164 EIFKDSYADY

-1213 ASSTKMKSF
+1213 ASSKKMQSF
-1222 AYDFVAKWSDATADG
+1222 AYDFVAKWSNTADG
-1237 SDNGNGT
+1237 SDNGYGT

-1269 NYLNYN
+1269 NYLTYN

-1288 SIMSSPLKQTYA
+1288 SIMSSPLQQTYA
-1300 GDLYVQKDDG
+1300 GDLYVPKNNG
-1310 QEKSE
+1310 QEQSE
-1315 AFKPI
+1315 AFQPI
-1320 TYKEGVNDRSAYPVY
+1320 TYQEGVNDRSAYPVY
-1335 QRSWDGNAQE
+1335 QRSWDGDAQE
-1345 VKDNVT
+1345 VIDNVT
-1351 NYSANHDGTVDVTTD
+1351 NYSANHDGTVNVTTD

-1384 ELYTKGQAFAVKAG
+1384 EQYTKGQAFAVKAG

-1445 RMLQGDVAGDKTMA
+1445 RMLQGDVAGDKTMT

-1489 FLKANTAFENSI
+1489 FLKANTAFENSV

-1576 TVNGERSS
+1576 TVNGTRSS
-1584 QSELIVN
+1584 QSKLIVSA
-1591 DEASRDYVEGEDVEM
+1591 EASRDYVAGEDVDM
-1606 LGEGNIAEIAQV
+1606 LGEGNIAEIAQA
-1618 YSVAGSQAVALNAS
+1618 YSVAGSQAVALNAT
-1632 DDINWMPVG
+1632 DDIDWMPIG
-1641 VVAPK
+1641 VVAGK
-1646 SKDIDVNISL
+1646 SRSTDVTVNL
-1656 NSKMLIKMN
+1656 NSKMLRKMN
-1665 NEGSQLFLFDATT
+1665 DEGGKLFIYDATS
-1678 KTFSEIKDGMTVK
+1678 KKFSEIADGMQIE

-1698 RYYITNQSSLNTT
+1698 RYYITTNNWVVPTG
-1711 DINTI
+1711 INAI
-1716 DCFSPT
+1716 RCFSPAQG
-1722 ENTIVVATLKGDM
+1722 TIIVAVLNGEVKQA
-1735 KRVMVYDISGALVT
+1735 KVYDTAGALVT
-1749 SNHSVNGGRCQLNVP
+1749 SSRSTAGERCQLSVQQP
-1764 KAGIYVVKATTKED
+1764 GVYIVKATTMDDK
-1778 RTETF
+1778 TETF
-1783 KIVVR
+1783 KIVVK